1 MAISTNLI
9 KSFQLSA
16 LTTALALAGCG
27 GGGGNDTLPPPVK
40 TGTVSVTNPSTGTDS
55 TTTTNL
61 ASVKKVQ
68 LVSTSSDFYMNVGDS
83 VELTVYALNSNN
95 IGVASVP
102 VSVQITDPSVTGVFS
117 GISPNLV
124 TDDTGK
130 AVIKLD
136 IKSLTN
142 DQKNYLKQN
151 GLVVTT
157 TVGKVSTSKTLKG
170 TDVSTTTPTPT
181 VTVTNLLLISDSQNI
196 TLVKGTKINVTALA
210 VDKDNNIIP
219 NTTIDFNI
227 GNSVL
232 SGIFANSNLSVLT
245 NDRGEA
251 NLELELKSLSNE
263 QISYLLNT
271 GLTINS
277 TARTGSVASNTINLK
292 GVEQGSTTTKLD
304 VQKVNLTTPKPNFN
318 VQVGEKFTVTA
329 SVLNS
334 SNTGLGGVP
343 VQFKLDDPSA
353 TGVYAVSDT
362 SNVVTNASGE
372 ATIELEVKSEAAKAK
387 LLSQGINITA
397 TAKNTTGTTPV
408 PVTGSVKL
416 YGVDPTVDS
425 NIAKVARVGLST
437 TAANN
442 TFDLTVGN
450 TFTVT
455 ANVVDSGQGALANVP
470 VTFTLPGLDQ
480 TGIANLSGS
489 TVKTDSEGKATI
501 NLSISSLNATQRDYL
516 LKNGLQ
522 INASVP
528 NGTPVSPL
536 KLNTKQ
542 VSSETDINSISV
554 IADSDNILMAAGST
568 VKITAMALD
577 KNFGGLANQTLTVTI
592 PNPSATGVFNI
603 TGSTITTDSKG
614 EATLTL
620 QVKSTLTAA
629 QKQALANG
637 LIVNVTSANGKTG
650 QIKLTAKSVNDVVAN
665 SVTLTSNVN
674 NIPLT
679 VGSQFTVT
687 ATVNDAQNGVIANAP
702 VTFSLPS
709 LASYGVAS
717 LSASTISTNAQGQ
730 AIITLQVQSL
740 TDAQKQAL
748 LSGFTINATS
758 NGKQA
763 TPLTLKGVDPITR
776 FDVKAVKVTSPVTK
790 FNVQIGE
797 RFTVTASVL
806 NGNNT
811 GIGGTPVQFTLDD
824 PALTGIYSVSDTS
837 NIITNAK
844 GEASIELEVKSE
856 AAKQLLL
863 TKGVTIKATAKN
875 TQGTT
880 AIDVT
885 GATTVL
891 GVDPTVSNNVA
902 KVSKAL
908 LVSSVNPFE
917 LAVGNKISVTAVI
930 ADASNGKL
938 DGVPVSFVLPAL
950 DQTGIANLSGSTV
963 TTNSNGEAVINLEIK
978 SLTAT
983 QRSYLATNGLVVKA
997 TVPNGTT
1004 IAPLKISAKDVA
1016 TPATVE
1022 TVSVTADSNNIIMA
1036 AGSHVKVTAVAL
1048 DKNFGGLK
1056 GQVLTV
1062 NIPNPSLTGVYNLSG
1077 STITTDEKGEAV
1089 IDLEVKSPLTE
1100 AQKQALTSG
1109 LNITVT
1115 SQNGKR
1121 GDIKL
1126 AAKAV
1131 NEVSVSSVTLTG
1143 DNIPLIIGSQ
1153 VKVKATV
1160 LDAQRGVI
1168 KNAPVTFNLP
1178 DFATTGVA
1186 SLSSSTVLTDD
1197 KGEAIIVL
1205 EVKSLTDAQKQAL
1218 LNGFTINATSNGK
1231 AAPALTLKGV
1241 DTSIQRFDIKA
1252 VKVNSPISKFNVKTG
1267 ERFTVTAS
1275 VLNGNNTGIGG
1286 APVQF
1291 KLEDPSVTGVYAV
1304 SDTSNIITNA
1314 SGEATI
1320 ELEVKSEAAKA
1331 RLLSQGVKITATAKN
1346 TMGATATNV
1355 AGSLSVLGIDPTVS
1369 ANVAK
1374 ASKASLVSTIN
1385 PFDLTVGTTFSVSAA
1400 VTDSNG
1406 GKLSDVPVSFVLPD
1420 LESSGIANLSGST
1433 VNTDSN
1439 GQATINLKI
1448 ISLSAAQRAYLL
1460 NSGFVVKANVAN
1472 VASITPL
1479 KIAAKNTVVVDNTI
1493 ESIALTAD
1501 NNNNII
1507 MAAGS
1512 KVKITAVALNKS
1524 FGAIAGQQ
1532 LNVTI
1537 PNPVKTGVY
1546 NLSGST
1552 ITTDAKGE
1560 AVIELEVK
1568 STLTTAQKNELL
1580 KGLDV
1585 TVTAANGKQNV
1596 INLVAKAAN
1605 EVSVSSV
1612 DLTLFDAAGNP
1623 IPPSMSLT
1631 LGEQVQVRATVLD
1644 DQKGVIKNA
1653 PVTFYLPTFSASG
1666 VASLSPSTVLTD
1678 DKGEATITLQIKSLT
1693 DAQKKLL
1700 LAGYII
1706 NAASN
1711 GKTAPALTLK
1721 GVDTTSKLDVNKV
1734 NLTKS
1739 FNNFSYKVGER
1750 FTVTASALNTAN
1762 TGVGGAPVQFTLQD
1776 PSITGVYAVSDTSN
1790 VITNAS
1796 GEAILELEVK
1806 DPAKAR
1812 AWGKGVN
1819 ITASSINTVS
1829 GVAKVVTSPVLTVQG
1844 MEPVTNVNIAKVAQA
1859 NLTTSAVNNT
1869 FDLTVGNTFTLTANV
1884 SDANN
1889 GKLAGVPVTFNLPG
1903 LEQTGIANLSGSTV
1917 TSDATGKATIS
1928 LEITS
1933 LSATQR
1939 EYLLKNGFTVN
1950 ATVPNGTAITPLK
1963 LNAKQVVAPDTLVNS
1978 VSVIADSNN
1987 ILMAAGSKVQLNA
2000 IALDKTFGGLANQ
2013 TLNISLP
2020 NPATTGIYNLG
2031 NSTVTTDA
2039 KGEAIIDVG
2048 IKAALTAAQRAALQS
2063 GITVTVTSANGKQGI
2078 VTLFGKAVNE
2088 AAVSSVDLSA
2098 NVTAIALT
2106 VGSQFKV
2113 TATVLDAQKGVVS
2126 NAPVTFNLPS
2136 RAASGVASLSPSTV
2150 VTDSQGRAVI
2160 TLEVESLT
2168 DAQKQALL
2176 NGFTVNATSNGKAAP
2191 ALTLKG
2197 VDTSIQRFDIKAV
2210 KVNSPISKFNVKT
2223 GERFTVTAS
2232 VLNGNNTG
2240 IGGAPVQFKLEDPSV
2255 TGVYA
2260 VSDTSNIITNASGEA
2275 TIELEV
2281 KSEAAKARLLSQ
2293 GISITAIAK
2302 NTMGTTPVD
2311 VSGSI
2316 KVLGVDPTVSAN
2328 TTKVAQA
2335 TLSSTTPSN
2344 SFDLTVGNSF
2354 SVTANIAD
2362 ATQGALSGVPV
2373 TFSLPGLEQTGVAN
2387 LSGSTVTTDA
2397 QGKATIN
2404 LEIASLTLDQR
2415 NYLLA
2420 NGLVVNATVPN
2431 GTKINPLK
2439 LTAKQVTSVDTLVK
2453 SVSMTADSDSILMA
2467 AGSKVKVTAVALDK
2481 NFGGIANTNLTFSL
2495 PDPATTGLYNITGST
2510 VKTDAKGESVIEL
2523 EIKSTLT
2530 EAQKAALL
2538 SGIKIQAVSAN
2549 GAIGQAT
2556 VIGKQVNEALV
2567 SKLTL
2572 ASNVSAIALTT
2583 GTQFTITATA
2593 LDGQNGALANVPVTF
2608 NLPSVTQYGV
2618 VSLSPST
2625 ITTNAQ
2631 GQATIT
2637 LQVQSLTDAQK
2648 QALLNGF
2655 TINATSNGK
2664 AAPALTLKGV
2674 DTSVKRLDV
2683 KSVKLTSP
2691 VNPFNIKIG
2700 ERFTVTAS
2708 VLNGNNTG
2716 IGGAPVEFNLLTNPS
2731 VSGVYAVS
2739 DTSNITT
2746 NASGEATIELE
2757 VKSTA
2762 AKDYLIQNGISI
2774 QAVSKNTMNTTPT
2787 DVKGNITLKG
2797 IDPSAVPVEA
2807 NIALVKQGALS
2818 SSLSNNIFD
2827 LTVGTTF
2834 DITATVADANQGPLS
2849 KVPVTFSLP
2858 GLESTGIAN
2867 LSGSTVTTDTQ
2878 GKAVI
2883 KLRIDALS
2891 AGQRNYLLTNG
2902 LVVNAT
2908 VPNGTKINP
2917 IKLSA
2922 RDAGIDSVVTSI
2934 AVTADR
2940 DDILMMA
2947 GSKVHVT
2954 ASALNGNFGGVP
2966 ASDLTFS
2973 IPDPALTNVFNITG
2987 TTVKTD
2993 EKGEAS
2999 IDLEVKNLLTASQKA
3014 YLQNGLKVKVT
3025 APSGATGE
3033 ITLKAKAVNE
3043 VSIDK
3048 VVLEN
3053 FPNTPVVLSQG
3064 NEFIV
3069 MAHTV
3074 DAQNGAVTNAPVTF
3088 NLPDPTT
3095 TGIVSLSPSTVLTS
3109 EVAAPV
3115 EPMIGERAV
3124 IIPKGTAYIRLRVID
3139 PAKAEKLI
3147 ASGYMVKAAS
3157 NGNVTQTLNVPL
3169 TKTPSQPTVN
3179 DIAKVNLVTD
3189 VNTLTTNNGDTINV
3203 TAQVRD
3209 AKNFSLAN
3217 MPVSFTL
3224 LDAAAATG
3232 ITNTTP
3238 LQATTNANGE
3248 AVLTLKVGALTPDQ
3262 KYYLQTSGLS
3272 FKASAGA
3279 ITSSTVTLRT
3289 QEAITANSVNSL
3301 LLTSD
3306 SAIQL
3311 AIGSKVKV
3319 TALAIDKNGAVVPNA
3334 QVSFKVP
3341 TDSGL
3346 VNNTGAVV
3354 NTNANGEA
3362 TIEVEI
3368 KDLAKATTALQNGLV
3383 VTAQSGVSV
3392 GTTTVRGAT
3401 SNANTQAYKLFVSPS
3416 KTILRTAT
3424 DTSTLGI
3431 KVTDTNGGIKA
3442 GVPVQLQ
3449 ILEGINKGITFNK
3462 ASNLVTDA
3470 NGFVQVDLVQ
3480 SDIGLVSKLDH
3491 SAKVRVIVNDGV
3503 YQQTEQTIDFTVTGT
3518 SIKDGF
3524 ISKSVITDSLTDTIT
3539 VSGVAVDGNGR
3550 PIANQSIQLLKDG
3563 AALTVPMVNTDSN
3576 GKFTFTVNSQQL
3588 GAATDSTFDLQ
3599 ARITNA
3605 NATLTSQPFSLG
3617 TLTKVTA
3624 TNLSLKV
3631 SQNNQTAIN
3640 NEIKVETPT
3649 TVTVDLPST
3658 VADGTIIYL
3667 TTNKGTLGTNGE
3679 TRVLVAAQNGQA
3691 VFNNI
3696 QSKSPGVATL
3706 TVEYNGAKQLEQ
3718 DITYITDKVA
3728 KLLVQVTN
3736 TTVSV
3741 NGETKIIASVR
3752 DINDAPV
3759 KNALVEFSTVE
3770 DASGGKLSSGTALT
3784 DASGNAVVSYFA
3796 GKNATPVNGVKI
3808 STAVKSVKL
3817 GNSYLP
3823 VTGVQPQTT
3832 TFTVQNF
3839 SAWIGFAFADKVAPT
3854 TDNIY
3859 YIRAGSIFINNSIGQ
3874 PAVNQEVSI
3883 SVVPKTYGVGMWKF
3897 IPKVAGI
3904 PAVTDKDGV
3913 VTVPAV
3919 PEVPAKWI
3927 RQSFMGGSTINGF
3940 FSCLSEDFNGNATL
3954 DRSED
3959 LNGNGQL
3966 DAGEDLNNN
3975 GKIDFAIAED
3985 YNGDG
3990 LLTPINP
3997 ITVLAPN
4004 GTQILSTQ
4012 TVKTDATG
4020 KLDFSIRYAKEY
4032 AQWLTATVRVT
4043 TKVDGSEFSQE
4054 RDISLPVLDDD
4065 VITEDNKGIRPN
4077 TLSPFG
4083 TLVSSTM
4090 LPYCSFSAN
4099 N

>member
-157 TVGKVSTSKTLKG
+157 TVGTVSTSKTLKG
-170 TDVSTTTPTPT
+170 TDVNTTTPTPT
-181 VTVTNLLLISDSQNI
+181 VTVSNLLLISDSQNI
-196 TLVKGTKINVTALA
+196 ALVKGTKVNVTALA

-304 VQKVNLTTPKPNFN
+304 VQKVNLTTPKANFN

-343 VQFKLDDPSA
+343 VQFKLDDPST

-408 PVTGSVKL
+408 DVTNKL
-416 YGVDPTVDS
+416 NILGKDPAFNE
-425 NIAKVARVGLST
+425 NITKVSKVGLSSSLT
-437 TAANN
+437 NN
-442 TFDLTVGN
+442 EFDLTVGN

-455 ANVVDSGQGALANVP
+455 ANVLDASQGALANVP

-489 TVKTDSEGKATI
+489 TVTTDAQGKATI
-501 NLSISSLNATQRDYL
+501 NLSLTSLNATQRSYL
-516 LKNGLQ
+516 MSNGLTV
-522 INASVP
+522 NASVA
-528 NGTPVSPL
+528 NGTSVAPIKLSAKQSSTLPVTVES
-536 KLNTKQ
+536 
-542 VSSETDINSISV
+542 VSV
-554 IADSDNILMAAGST
+554 VADSDNILMTAGST
-568 VKITAMALD
+568 VKVTAIALD
-577 KNFGGLANQTLTVTI
+577 KNFGGLANQTLTVKI
-592 PNPSATGVFNI
+592 PDPSATGVYNI

-620 QVKSTLTAA
+620 QVKSTLNAA

-650 QIKLTAKSVNDVVAN
+650 QIKLTAKAVNDVVAN

-717 LSASTISTNAQGQ
+717 LSASTVSTNAQGQ
-730 AIITLQVQSL
+730 AVITLQVQSL

-748 LSGFTINATS
+748 LGGFTINATS

-875 TQGTT
+875 TQGNT

-930 ADASNGKL
+930 ADVSNGKL

-1016 TPATVE
+1016 TPVTVE

-1077 STITTDEKGEAV
+1077 STIITDEKGEAV

-1218 LNGFTINATSNGK
+1218 LNGFI
-1231 AAPALTLKGV
+1231 
-1241 DTSIQRFDIKA
+1241 
-1252 VKVNSPISKFNVKTG
+1252 
-1267 ERFTVTAS
+1267 
-1275 VLNGNNTGIGG
+1275 
-1286 APVQF
+1286 
-1291 KLEDPSVTGVYAV
+1291 
-1304 SDTSNIITNA
+1304 
-1314 SGEATI
+1314 
-1320 ELEVKSEAAKA
+1320 
-1331 RLLSQGVKITATAKN
+1331 
-1346 TMGATATNV
+1346 
-1355 AGSLSVLGIDPTVS
+1355 
-1369 ANVAK
+1369 
-1374 ASKASLVSTIN
+1374 
-1385 PFDLTVGTTFSVSAA
+1385 
-1400 VTDSNG
+1400 
-1406 GKLSDVPVSFVLPD
+1406 
-1420 LESSGIANLSGST
+1420 
-1433 VNTDSN
+1433 
-1439 GQATINLKI
+1439 
-1448 ISLSAAQRAYLL
+1448 
-1460 NSGFVVKANVAN
+1460 
-1472 VASITPL
+1472 
-1479 KIAAKNTVVVDNTI
+1479 
-1493 ESIALTAD
+1493 
-1501 NNNNII
+1501 
-1507 MAAGS
+1507 
-1512 KVKITAVALNKS
+1512 
-1524 FGAIAGQQ
+1524 
-1532 LNVTI
+1532 
-1537 PNPVKTGVY
+1537 
-1546 NLSGST
+1546 
-1552 ITTDAKGE
+1552 
-1560 AVIELEVK
+1560 
-1568 STLTTAQKNELL
+1568 
-1580 KGLDV
+1580 
-1585 TVTAANGKQNV
+1585 
-1596 INLVAKAAN
+1596 
-1605 EVSVSSV
+1605 
-1612 DLTLFDAAGNP
+1612 
-1623 IPPSMSLT
+1623 
-1631 LGEQVQVRATVLD
+1631 
-1644 DQKGVIKNA
+1644 
-1653 PVTFYLPTFSASG
+1653 
-1666 VASLSPSTVLTD
+1666 
-1678 DKGEATITLQIKSLT
+1678 
-1693 DAQKKLL
+1693 
-1700 LAGYII
+1700 
-1706 NAASN
+1706 
-1711 GKTAPALTLK
+1711 
-1721 GVDTTSKLDVNKV
+1721 
-1734 NLTKS
+1734 
-1739 FNNFSYKVGER
+1739 
-1750 FTVTASALNTAN
+1750 
-1762 TGVGGAPVQFTLQD
+1762 
-1776 PSITGVYAVSDTSN
+1776 
-1790 VITNAS
+1790 
-1796 GEAILELEVK
+1796 
-1806 DPAKAR
+1806 
-1812 AWGKGVN
+1812 
-1819 ITASSINTVS
+1819 
-1829 GVAKVVTSPVLTVQG
+1829 
-1844 MEPVTNVNIAKVAQA
+1844 
-1859 NLTTSAVNNT
+1859 
-1869 FDLTVGNTFTLTANV
+1869 
-1884 SDANN
+1884 
-1889 GKLAGVPVTFNLPG
+1889 
-1903 LEQTGIANLSGSTV
+1903 
-1917 TSDATGKATIS
+1917 
-1928 LEITS
+1928 
-1933 LSATQR
+1933 
-1939 EYLLKNGFTVN
+1939 
-1950 ATVPNGTAITPLK
+1950 
-1963 LNAKQVVAPDTLVNS
+1963 
-1978 VSVIADSNN
+1978 
-1987 ILMAAGSKVQLNA
+1987 
-2000 IALDKTFGGLANQ
+2000 
-2013 TLNISLP
+2013 
-2020 NPATTGIYNLG
+2020 
-2031 NSTVTTDA
+2031 
-2039 KGEAIIDVG
+2039 
-2048 IKAALTAAQRAALQS
+2048 
-2063 GITVTVTSANGKQGI
+2063 
-2078 VTLFGKAVNE
+2078 
-2088 AAVSSVDLSA
+2088 
-2098 NVTAIALT
+2098 
-2106 VGSQFKV
+2106 
-2113 TATVLDAQKGVVS
+2113 
-2126 NAPVTFNLPS
+2126 
-2136 RAASGVASLSPSTV
+2136 
-2150 VTDSQGRAVI
+2150 
-2160 TLEVESLT
+2160 
-2168 DAQKQALL
+2168 
-2176 NGFTVNATSNGKAAP
+2176 
-2191 ALTLKG
+2191 
-2197 VDTSIQRFDIKAV
+2197 
-2210 KVNSPISKFNVKT
+2210 
-2223 GERFTVTAS
+2223 
-2232 VLNGNNTG
+2232 
-2240 IGGAPVQFKLEDPSV
+2240 
-2255 TGVYA
+2255 
-2260 VSDTSNIITNASGEA
+2260 
-2275 TIELEV
+2275 
-2281 KSEAAKARLLSQ
+2281 
-2293 GISITAIAK
+2293 
-2302 NTMGTTPVD
+2302 
-2311 VSGSI
+2311 
-2316 KVLGVDPTVSAN
+2316 
-2328 TTKVAQA
+2328 
-2335 TLSSTTPSN
+2335 
-2344 SFDLTVGNSF
+2344 
-2354 SVTANIAD
+2354 
-2362 ATQGALSGVPV
+2362 
-2373 TFSLPGLEQTGVAN
+2373 
-2387 LSGSTVTTDA
+2387 
-2397 QGKATIN
+2397 
-2404 LEIASLTLDQR
+2404 
-2415 NYLLA
+2415 
-2420 NGLVVNATVPN
+2420 
-2431 GTKINPLK
+2431 
-2439 LTAKQVTSVDTLVK
+2439 
-2453 SVSMTADSDSILMA
+2453 
-2467 AGSKVKVTAVALDK
+2467 
-2481 NFGGIANTNLTFSL
+2481 
-2495 PDPATTGLYNITGST
+2495 
-2510 VKTDAKGESVIEL
+2510 
-2523 EIKSTLT
+2523 
-2530 EAQKAALL
+2530 
-2538 SGIKIQAVSAN
+2538 
-2549 GAIGQAT
+2549 
-2556 VIGKQVNEALV
+2556 
-2567 SKLTL
+2567 
-2572 ASNVSAIALTT
+2572 
-2583 GTQFTITATA
+2583 
-2593 LDGQNGALANVPVTF
+2593 
-2608 NLPSVTQYGV
+2608 
-2618 VSLSPST
+2618 
-2625 ITTNAQ
+2625 
-2631 GQATIT
+2631 
-2637 LQVQSLTDAQK
+2637 
-2648 QALLNGF
+2648 
-2655 TINATSNGK
+2655 INATSNGK

-2807 NIALVKQGALS
+2807 NIVLVKQGALS

-2883 KLRIDALS
+2883 KLRIDSLS
-2891 AGQRNYLLTNG
+2891 KTQRNYLLTNG

-2922 RDAGIDSVVTSI
+2922 RDAGIDSVITSI

-3272 FKASAGA
+3272 FKATAGA

-3289 QEAITANSVNSL
+3289 QEAITANSVNTL

-3392 GTTTVRGAT
+3392 GTTTVRSAT
-3401 SNANTQAYKLFVSPS
+3401 SNANTEAYKLFVSPS
-3416 KTILRTAT
+3416 KTTLRTAT

-3449 ILEGINKGITFNK
+3449 ILEGINKGITFSK

-3470 NGFVQVDLVQ
+3470 NGFIQVDLVQ

-3539 VSGVAVDGNGR
+3539 VSGVAADGNGR

-3563 AALTVPMVNTDSN
+3563 AALTVPMVNTDAN

-3588 GAATDSTFDLQ
+3588 GTATDSTFDLQ

-3649 TVTVDLPST
+3649 TITVDLPST

-3679 TRVLVAAQNGQA
+3679 TRVSVAAQNGQA

-3741 NGETKIIASVR
+3741 NGETKVIASVR

-3966 DAGEDLNNN
+3966 DAGEDLNGNGKLDIDFSEDSNGNGQLDAGEDLNNN

-4032 AQWLTATVRVT
+4032 SQWLTATIRVT

-4090 LPYCSFSAN
+4090 LPYCSFSPSN
-4099 N
+4099 

>member
-40 TGTVSVTNPSTGTDS
+40 TGTVSVTDPITDPDS

-68 LVSTSSDFYMNVGDS
+68 LVSTSSDFYMNIGDS

-102 VSVQITDPSVTGVFS
+102 VSVQITDPSLTGVYS
-117 GISPNLV
+117 GIGPKLV

-136 IKSLTN
+136 IKTLTN

-170 TDVSTTTPTPT
+170 TDVNTTTPTPT
-181 VTVTNLLLISDSQNI
+181 VTVSNLLLISDSQNI
-196 TLVKGTKINVTALA
+196 ALVKGTKINVTALA

-251 NLELELKSLSNE
+251 NLELELKSLSAE

-329 SVLNS
+329 SVLNN

-343 VQFKLDDPSA
+343 VQFKLDDPST

-397 TAKNTTGTTPV
+397 TAKNTTGTTSV

-536 KLNTKQ
+536 KLNAKQ

-568 VKITAMALD
+568 VKVTAMALD
-577 KNFGGLANQTLTVTI
+577 KNFGGLANQTLTVKI
-592 PNPSATGVFNI
+592 PDPSATGVYNI

-629 QKQALANG
+629 QKQALTNG
-637 LIVNVTSANGKTG
+637 LTVNVTSANGKTG
-650 QIKLTAKSVNDVVAN
+650 QIKLTAKSINDVVAN

-763 TPLTLKGVDPITR
+763 TSLTLEGVDPITR

-1089 IDLEVKSPLTE
+1089 IDLEVKSPLTD

-1115 SQNGKR
+1115 SQNGKQ

-1126 AAKAV
+1126 AAKAA
-1131 NEVSVSSVTLTG
+1131 NEVSVSSVTLTS
-1143 DNIPLIIGSQ
+1143 DNIPLVIGSQ

-1218 LNGFTINATSNGK
+1218 LNGFT
-1231 AAPALTLKGV
+1231 V
-1241 DTSIQRFDIKA
+1241 
-1252 VKVNSPISKFNVKTG
+1252 
-1267 ERFTVTAS
+1267 
-1275 VLNGNNTGIGG
+1275 
-1286 APVQF
+1286 
-1291 KLEDPSVTGVYAV
+1291 
-1304 SDTSNIITNA
+1304 
-1314 SGEATI
+1314 
-1320 ELEVKSEAAKA
+1320 
-1331 RLLSQGVKITATAKN
+1331 
-1346 TMGATATNV
+1346 
-1355 AGSLSVLGIDPTVS
+1355 
-1369 ANVAK
+1369 
-1374 ASKASLVSTIN
+1374 
-1385 PFDLTVGTTFSVSAA
+1385 
-1400 VTDSNG
+1400 
-1406 GKLSDVPVSFVLPD
+1406 
-1420 LESSGIANLSGST
+1420 
-1433 VNTDSN
+1433 
-1439 GQATINLKI
+1439 
-1448 ISLSAAQRAYLL
+1448 
-1460 NSGFVVKANVAN
+1460 
-1472 VASITPL
+1472 
-1479 KIAAKNTVVVDNTI
+1479 
-1493 ESIALTAD
+1493 
-1501 NNNNII
+1501 
-1507 MAAGS
+1507 
-1512 KVKITAVALNKS
+1512 
-1524 FGAIAGQQ
+1524 
-1532 LNVTI
+1532 
-1537 PNPVKTGVY
+1537 
-1546 NLSGST
+1546 
-1552 ITTDAKGE
+1552 
-1560 AVIELEVK
+1560 
-1568 STLTTAQKNELL
+1568 
-1580 KGLDV
+1580 
-1585 TVTAANGKQNV
+1585 
-1596 INLVAKAAN
+1596 
-1605 EVSVSSV
+1605 
-1612 DLTLFDAAGNP
+1612 
-1623 IPPSMSLT
+1623 
-1631 LGEQVQVRATVLD
+1631 
-1644 DQKGVIKNA
+1644 
-1653 PVTFYLPTFSASG
+1653 
-1666 VASLSPSTVLTD
+1666 
-1678 DKGEATITLQIKSLT
+1678 
-1693 DAQKKLL
+1693 
-1700 LAGYII
+1700 
-1706 NAASN
+1706 
-1711 GKTAPALTLK
+1711 
-1721 GVDTTSKLDVNKV
+1721 
-1734 NLTKS
+1734 
-1739 FNNFSYKVGER
+1739 
-1750 FTVTASALNTAN
+1750 
-1762 TGVGGAPVQFTLQD
+1762 
-1776 PSITGVYAVSDTSN
+1776 
-1790 VITNAS
+1790 
-1796 GEAILELEVK
+1796 
-1806 DPAKAR
+1806 
-1812 AWGKGVN
+1812 
-1819 ITASSINTVS
+1819 
-1829 GVAKVVTSPVLTVQG
+1829 
-1844 MEPVTNVNIAKVAQA
+1844 
-1859 NLTTSAVNNT
+1859 
-1869 FDLTVGNTFTLTANV
+1869 
-1884 SDANN
+1884 
-1889 GKLAGVPVTFNLPG
+1889 
-1903 LEQTGIANLSGSTV
+1903 
-1917 TSDATGKATIS
+1917 
-1928 LEITS
+1928 
-1933 LSATQR
+1933 
-1939 EYLLKNGFTVN
+1939 
-1950 ATVPNGTAITPLK
+1950 
-1963 LNAKQVVAPDTLVNS
+1963 
-1978 VSVIADSNN
+1978 
-1987 ILMAAGSKVQLNA
+1987 
-2000 IALDKTFGGLANQ
+2000 
-2013 TLNISLP
+2013 
-2020 NPATTGIYNLG
+2020 
-2031 NSTVTTDA
+2031 
-2039 KGEAIIDVG
+2039 
-2048 IKAALTAAQRAALQS
+2048 
-2063 GITVTVTSANGKQGI
+2063 
-2078 VTLFGKAVNE
+2078 
-2088 AAVSSVDLSA
+2088 
-2098 NVTAIALT
+2098 
-2106 VGSQFKV
+2106 
-2113 TATVLDAQKGVVS
+2113 
-2126 NAPVTFNLPS
+2126 
-2136 RAASGVASLSPSTV
+2136 
-2150 VTDSQGRAVI
+2150 
-2160 TLEVESLT
+2160 
-2168 DAQKQALL
+2168 
-2176 NGFTVNATSNGKAAP
+2176 
-2191 ALTLKG
+2191 
-2197 VDTSIQRFDIKAV
+2197 
-2210 KVNSPISKFNVKT
+2210 
-2223 GERFTVTAS
+2223 
-2232 VLNGNNTG
+2232 
-2240 IGGAPVQFKLEDPSV
+2240 
-2255 TGVYA
+2255 
-2260 VSDTSNIITNASGEA
+2260 
-2275 TIELEV
+2275 
-2281 KSEAAKARLLSQ
+2281 
-2293 GISITAIAK
+2293 
-2302 NTMGTTPVD
+2302 
-2311 VSGSI
+2311 
-2316 KVLGVDPTVSAN
+2316 
-2328 TTKVAQA
+2328 
-2335 TLSSTTPSN
+2335 
-2344 SFDLTVGNSF
+2344 
-2354 SVTANIAD
+2354 
-2362 ATQGALSGVPV
+2362 
-2373 TFSLPGLEQTGVAN
+2373 
-2387 LSGSTVTTDA
+2387 
-2397 QGKATIN
+2397 
-2404 LEIASLTLDQR
+2404 
-2415 NYLLA
+2415 
-2420 NGLVVNATVPN
+2420 
-2431 GTKINPLK
+2431 
-2439 LTAKQVTSVDTLVK
+2439 
-2453 SVSMTADSDSILMA
+2453 
-2467 AGSKVKVTAVALDK
+2467 
-2481 NFGGIANTNLTFSL
+2481 
-2495 PDPATTGLYNITGST
+2495 
-2510 VKTDAKGESVIEL
+2510 
-2523 EIKSTLT
+2523 
-2530 EAQKAALL
+2530 
-2538 SGIKIQAVSAN
+2538 
-2549 GAIGQAT
+2549 
-2556 VIGKQVNEALV
+2556 
-2567 SKLTL
+2567 
-2572 ASNVSAIALTT
+2572 
-2583 GTQFTITATA
+2583 
-2593 LDGQNGALANVPVTF
+2593 
-2608 NLPSVTQYGV
+2608 
-2618 VSLSPST
+2618 
-2625 ITTNAQ
+2625 
-2631 GQATIT
+2631 
-2637 LQVQSLTDAQK
+2637 
-2648 QALLNGF
+2648 
-2655 TINATSNGK
+2655 NATSNGK

-2787 DVKGNITLKG
+2787 DVKGNIILKG

-2883 KLRIDALS
+2883 KLRIDSLS
-2891 AGQRNYLLTNG
+2891 KTQRDYLLTNG

-2917 IKLSA
+2917 IKLSG

-3025 APSGATGE
+3025 APSGVTGE

-3147 ASGYMVKAAS
+3147 ASGYMVKAVS

-3169 TKTPSQPTVN
+3169 TKTAAQPTVN

-3217 MPVSFTL
+3217 MPVDFTL

-3272 FKASAGA
+3272 FKATAGA
-3279 ITSSTVTLRT
+3279 ITSSTVTLKT
-3289 QEAITANSVNSL
+3289 QEAITANSVNTL

-3311 AIGSKVKV
+3311 AVGSKVKV

-3362 TIEVEI
+3362 IIELEV
-3368 KDLAKATTALQNGLV
+3368 KSLTDAQKTLLQNGVV

-3392 GTTTVRGAT
+3392 GTTTIRGAT
-3401 SNANTQAYKLFVSPS
+3401 SNANNDAYKFFITQS
-3416 KTILRTAT
+3416 KDVMNTAS
-3424 DTSTLGI
+3424 D
-3431 KVTDTNGGIKA
+3431 KVTVSVRVTDINGGIKA
-3442 GVPVQLQ
+3442 NVPVYLQL
-3449 ILEGINKGITFNK
+3449 LDNGSDYGLSFSTP
-3462 ASNLVTDA
+3462 SMLTTDA
-3470 NGFVQVDLVQ
+3470 NGIATFNVVQ
-3480 SDIGLVSKLDH
+3480 SDIGLVARLDH
-3491 SAKVRVIVNDGV
+3491 HVKFKAIVNDGV
-3503 YQQTEQTIDFTVTGT
+3503 YKAVEQTIEMQVQGT
-3518 SIKDGF
+3518 RIENVNLSR
-3524 ISKSVITDSLTDTIT
+3524 TQLLATDTFNIT
-3539 VSGVAVDGNGR
+3539 KGTLVDGNGKA
-3550 PIANQSIQLLKDG
+3550 IANTRVEL
-3563 AALTVPMVNTDSN
+3563 VNN
-3576 GKFTFTVNSQQL
+3576 G
-3588 GAATDSTFDLQ
+3588 STG
-3599 ARITNA
+3599 
-3605 NATLTSQPFSLG
+3605 SLG
-3617 TLTKVTA
+3617 IVT
-3624 TNLSLKV
+3624 
-3631 SQNNQTAIN
+3631 
-3640 NEIKVETPT
+3640 T
-3649 TVTVDLPST
+3649 TD
-3658 VADGTIIYL
+3658 
-3667 TTNKGTLGTNGE
+3667 
-3679 TRVLVAAQNGQA
+3679 AQGNFA
-3691 VFNNI
+3691 FNNI
-3696 QSKSPGVATL
+3696 AISKFAALPDGTVNIAAKVGTGDTIQLIDSIATLNIIAANNTSIAYQGSAQDLRINQVTPITINTPTVVNGSTIAVSTTRGTLALNNTIGDVSRVLATVQNGKAVVYIHSTSPGEAKIAVQSTDPATGQVTTL
-3706 TVEYNGAKQLEQ
+3706 VEDTANFVSISPAKLALQVEKIIVPTNGASRV
-3718 DITYITDKVA
+3718 IAKVLDA
-3728 KLLVQVTN
+3728 
-3736 TTVSV
+3736 
-3741 NGETKIIASVR
+3741 
-3752 DINDAPV
+3752 NDAPV
-3759 KNALVEFSTVE
+3759 KNAIVAFSILN
-3770 DASGGKLSSGTALT
+3770 DPSSGTLTGATAIT
-3784 DASGNAVVSYFA
+3784 DASGQAIITYNAGSVPSPVNAVNIQAKVTSLNIYDSQ
-3796 GKNATPVNGVKI
+3796 GVATETPLNTPLI
-3808 STAVKSVKL
+3808 ETKSL
-3817 GNSYLP
+3817 
-3823 VTGVQPQTT
+3823 
-3832 TFTVQNF
+3832 TVQTF
-3839 SAWIGFAFADKVAPT
+3839 SSSIGVSFADKIG
-3854 TDNIY
+3854 TDTREVY
-3859 YIRAGSIFINNSIGQ
+3859 YLRNGSIYVTNSVGQ
-3874 PAVNQEVSI
+3874 PATNSPVSI
-3883 SVVPKTYGVGMWKF
+3883 SV
-3897 IPKVAGI
+3897 IPKDYFKGFYQIVDQSKVSLTLNVDNVWQIFHNIDGKDMYKLDPAVI
-3904 PAVTDKDGV
+3904 PAKSDIADYQDYQLHTKAYSCQNED
-3913 VTVPAV
+3913 
-3919 PEVPAKWI
+3919 
-3927 RQSFMGGSTINGF
+3927 INLNNFLDAG
-3940 FSCLSEDFNGNATL
+3940 EDI
-3954 DRSED
+3954 
-3959 LNGNGQL
+3959 NGNGQL
-3966 DAGEDLNNN
+3966 D
-3975 GKIDFAIAED
+3975 
-3985 YNGDG
+3985 
-3990 LLTPINP
+3990 PINP
-3997 ITVLAPN
+3997 VAVLDANGNKLEPN
-4004 GTQILSTQ
+4004 Q
-4012 TVKTDATG
+4012 TLMTDSTG
-4020 KLDFSIRYAKEY
+4020 KLDFTIRYPKEY
-4032 AQWLTATVRVT
+4032 AEWFTANVRVS
-4043 TKVDGSEFSQE
+4043 TKVDGTESVQSRGLTF
-4054 RDISLPVLDDD
+4054 PVLNDD
-4065 VITEDNKGIRPN
+4065 VSIPNFLRPN
-4077 TLSPFG
+4077 WYSPFG
-4083 TLVSSTM
+4083 TYSCLSSK
-4090 LPYCSFSAN
+4090 
-4099 N
+4099 

>member
-157 TVGKVSTSKTLKG
+157 TVGTVSTSKTLKG
-170 TDVSTTTPTPT
+170 TDVNTTTPTPT
-181 VTVTNLLLISDSQNI
+181 VTVSNLLLISDSQNI
-196 TLVKGTKINVTALA
+196 ALVKGTKVNVTALA

-292 GVEQGSTTTKLD
+292 GAEQGTTTTKLD

-372 ATIELEVKSEAAKAK
+372 ATIELEVKSEASKAK
-387 LLSQGINITA
+387 LLSQGINIIA
-397 TAKNTTGTTPV
+397 TAKNTTGTNPV
-408 PVTGSVKL
+408 PVTGNIKL

-568 VKITAMALD
+568 VKVTAMALD
-577 KNFGGLANQTLTVTI
+577 KNFGGLGNQTLTVKI
-592 PNPSATGVFNI
+592 PDPSTTGVYNI
-603 TGSTITTDSKG
+603 TGSTITTDTKG

-620 QVKSTLTAA
+620 QVKSTLTTA

-637 LIVNVTSANGKTG
+637 LVVNVTSANGKTG

-1089 IDLEVKSPLTE
+1089 IDLKVKSPLTE

-1252 VKVNSPISKFNVKTG
+1252 VKVTSPISKFNVKNG
-1267 ERFTVTAS
+1267 ERFT
-1275 VLNGNNTGIGG
+1275 
-1286 APVQF
+1286 
-1291 KLEDPSVTGVYAV
+1291 
-1304 SDTSNIITNA
+1304 
-1314 SGEATI
+1314 
-1320 ELEVKSEAAKA
+1320 
-1331 RLLSQGVKITATAKN
+1331 
-1346 TMGATATNV
+1346 M
-1355 AGSLSVLGIDPTVS
+1355 
-1369 ANVAK
+1369 
-1374 ASKASLVSTIN
+1374 
-1385 PFDLTVGTTFSVSAA
+1385 
-1400 VTDSNG
+1400 
-1406 GKLSDVPVSFVLPD
+1406 
-1420 LESSGIANLSGST
+1420 
-1433 VNTDSN
+1433 
-1439 GQATINLKI
+1439 
-1448 ISLSAAQRAYLL
+1448 
-1460 NSGFVVKANVAN
+1460 
-1472 VASITPL
+1472 
-1479 KIAAKNTVVVDNTI
+1479 
-1493 ESIALTAD
+1493 
-1501 NNNNII
+1501 
-1507 MAAGS
+1507 
-1512 KVKITAVALNKS
+1512 
-1524 FGAIAGQQ
+1524 
-1532 LNVTI
+1532 
-1537 PNPVKTGVY
+1537 
-1546 NLSGST
+1546 
-1552 ITTDAKGE
+1552 
-1560 AVIELEVK
+1560 
-1568 STLTTAQKNELL
+1568 
-1580 KGLDV
+1580 
-1585 TVTAANGKQNV
+1585 
-1596 INLVAKAAN
+1596 
-1605 EVSVSSV
+1605 
-1612 DLTLFDAAGNP
+1612 
-1623 IPPSMSLT
+1623 
-1631 LGEQVQVRATVLD
+1631 
-1644 DQKGVIKNA
+1644 
-1653 PVTFYLPTFSASG
+1653 
-1666 VASLSPSTVLTD
+1666 
-1678 DKGEATITLQIKSLT
+1678 
-1693 DAQKKLL
+1693 
-1700 LAGYII
+1700 
-1706 NAASN
+1706 
-1711 GKTAPALTLK
+1711 
-1721 GVDTTSKLDVNKV
+1721 
-1734 NLTKS
+1734 
-1739 FNNFSYKVGER
+1739 
-1750 FTVTASALNTAN
+1750 
-1762 TGVGGAPVQFTLQD
+1762 
-1776 PSITGVYAVSDTSN
+1776 
-1790 VITNAS
+1790 
-1796 GEAILELEVK
+1796 
-1806 DPAKAR
+1806 
-1812 AWGKGVN
+1812 
-1819 ITASSINTVS
+1819 
-1829 GVAKVVTSPVLTVQG
+1829 
-1844 MEPVTNVNIAKVAQA
+1844 
-1859 NLTTSAVNNT
+1859 
-1869 FDLTVGNTFTLTANV
+1869 
-1884 SDANN
+1884 
-1889 GKLAGVPVTFNLPG
+1889 
-1903 LEQTGIANLSGSTV
+1903 
-1917 TSDATGKATIS
+1917 
-1928 LEITS
+1928 
-1933 LSATQR
+1933 
-1939 EYLLKNGFTVN
+1939 
-1950 ATVPNGTAITPLK
+1950 
-1963 LNAKQVVAPDTLVNS
+1963 
-1978 VSVIADSNN
+1978 
-1987 ILMAAGSKVQLNA
+1987 
-2000 IALDKTFGGLANQ
+2000 
-2013 TLNISLP
+2013 
-2020 NPATTGIYNLG
+2020 
-2031 NSTVTTDA
+2031 
-2039 KGEAIIDVG
+2039 
-2048 IKAALTAAQRAALQS
+2048 
-2063 GITVTVTSANGKQGI
+2063 
-2078 VTLFGKAVNE
+2078 
-2088 AAVSSVDLSA
+2088 
-2098 NVTAIALT
+2098 
-2106 VGSQFKV
+2106 
-2113 TATVLDAQKGVVS
+2113 
-2126 NAPVTFNLPS
+2126 
-2136 RAASGVASLSPSTV
+2136 
-2150 VTDSQGRAVI
+2150 
-2160 TLEVESLT
+2160 
-2168 DAQKQALL
+2168 
-2176 NGFTVNATSNGKAAP
+2176 
-2191 ALTLKG
+2191 
-2197 VDTSIQRFDIKAV
+2197 
-2210 KVNSPISKFNVKT
+2210 
-2223 GERFTVTAS
+2223 TAS

-2316 KVLGVDPTVSAN
+2316 KVFGVDPTVSAN

-2344 SFDLTVGNSF
+2344 TFDLTVGNSF

-2373 TFSLPGLEQTGVAN
+2373 TFSLPGLEQTGIAN

-2834 DITATVADANQGPLS
+2834 DITASVADANQGPLS

-2883 KLRIDALS
+2883 KLRIDSLS
-2891 AGQRNYLLTNG
+2891 KTQRNYLLTNG

-2917 IKLSA
+2917 IKLTA
-2922 RDAGIDSVVTSI
+2922 RDAGIDSVITSI

-2954 ASALNGNFGGVP
+2954 ASALNGNFGGVA

-3025 APSGATGE
+3025 APSGAVGE

-3147 ASGYMVKAAS
+3147 ASGYMVKAVS

-3169 TKTPSQPTVN
+3169 TKTAAQPTVN

-3238 LQATTNANGE
+3238 LQATTNADGE

-3262 KYYLQTSGLS
+3262 KYYLKTSGLS
-3272 FKASAGA
+3272 FKATAGA

-3289 QEAITANSVNSL
+3289 QEAITSNSVNTL

-3311 AIGSKVKV
+3311 AVGSKVKV

-3368 KDLAKATTALQNGLV
+3368 KDITKATTALQNGLV

-3392 GTTTVRGAT
+3392 GTTTVRSAT

-3449 ILEGINKGITFNK
+3449 ILEGIDKGITFSK

-3679 TRVLVAAQNGQA
+3679 TRVSVAAQNGQA

-3741 NGETKIIASVR
+3741 NGETKVIASVR

>member
-102 VSVQITDPSVTGVFS
+102 VSVQITDPSVTGVYS
-117 GISPNLV
+117 GISRNLV

-170 TDVSTTTPTPT
+170 TDVNTTTPTPT
-181 VTVTNLLLISDSQNI
+181 VTVSNLLLISDSQNI
-196 TLVKGTKINVTALA
+196 TLVKGTKVNVTALA

-304 VQKVNLTTPKPNFN
+304 VQKVNLTTPKLNFN

-343 VQFKLDDPSA
+343 VQFKLDDPST

-408 PVTGSVKL
+408 PVTGSIKL
-416 YGVDPTVDS
+416 YGVDPTIDS

-568 VKITAMALD
+568 VKVTAIALD

-592 PNPSATGVFNI
+592 PNPSATGVYNI

-614 EATLTL
+614 EAIFNL
-620 QVKSTLTAA
+620 QIKSALTAA

-637 LIVNVTSANGKTG
+637 LVVDITAANGKTG
-650 QIKLTAKSVNDVVAN
+650 QIKLSAKAVNDVVVSN
-665 SVTLTSNVN
+665 VNLTSNVT
-674 NIPLT
+674 NIPLS

-687 ATVNDAQNGVIANAP
+687 ANVSDAQNGTIANSP
-702 VTFSLPS
+702 VTFNLPS
-709 LASYGVAS
+709 LADYGVTS
-717 LSASTISTNAQGQ
+717 LSPSTIITDDKGQ

-740 TDAQKQAL
+740 TDTQRANL
-748 LSGFTINATS
+748 LKGFTINATA
-758 NGKQA
+758 NGKVA
-763 TPLTLKGVDPITR
+763 PALTLTGMDTIKR
-776 FDVKAVKVTSPVTK
+776 FDVKAVNLSSPISK
-790 FNVQIGE
+790 FNIKTGE

-806 NGNNT
+806 GANNT
-811 GIGGTPVQFTLDD
+811 GIGGAPVEFTIDN
-824 PALTGIYSVSDTS
+824 PSLTGVYAVSDTS
-837 NIITNAK
+837 NVITNVN
-844 GEASIELEVKSE
+844 GEATIELEVKSE

-863 TKGVTIKATAKN
+863 TDGVTITAIAKN
-875 TQGTT
+875 TLNNPPADISGKKTILGT
-880 AIDVT
+880 
-885 GATTVL
+885 
-891 GVDPTVSNNVA
+891 DPTLSANIA

-908 LVSSVNPFE
+908 LVSSVNPFD
-917 LAVGNKISVTAVI
+917 LTVGNKLSITASI
-930 ADASNGKL
+930 ADANNGKL
-938 DGVPVSFVLPAL
+938 DGVPVSFTLPDL
-950 DQTGIANLSGSTV
+950 DKTGIANLSGSTIV
-963 TTNSNGEAVINLEIK
+963 TNANGEAIINLEIK
-978 SLTAT
+978 SLSAD
-983 QRSYLATNGLVVKA
+983 QRNYLLTNGLTVKA
-997 TVPNGTT
+997 TVPNGTV
-1004 IAPLKISAKDVA
+1004 ISPLQLSAKSVT
-1016 TPATVE
+1016 TPDNTIDSI
-1022 TVSVTADSNNIIMA
+1022 SVTADSNNIIMA
-1036 AGSHVKVTAVAL
+1036 AGS
-1048 DKNFGGLK
+1048 
-1056 GQVLTV
+1056 
-1062 NIPNPSLTGVYNLSG
+1062 
-1077 STITTDEKGEAV
+1077 
-1089 IDLEVKSPLTE
+1089 
-1100 AQKQALTSG
+1100 
-1109 LNITVT
+1109 
-1115 SQNGKR
+1115 R
-1121 GDIKL
+1121 
-1126 AAKAV
+1126 
-1131 NEVSVSSVTLTG
+1131 
-1143 DNIPLIIGSQ
+1143 
-1153 VKVKATV
+1153 
-1160 LDAQRGVI
+1160 
-1168 KNAPVTFNLP
+1168 
-1178 DFATTGVA
+1178 
-1186 SLSSSTVLTDD
+1186 
-1197 KGEAIIVL
+1197 
-1205 EVKSLTDAQKQAL
+1205 
-1218 LNGFTINATSNGK
+1218 
-1231 AAPALTLKGV
+1231 
-1241 DTSIQRFDIKA
+1241 
-1252 VKVNSPISKFNVKTG
+1252 
-1267 ERFTVTAS
+1267 
-1275 VLNGNNTGIGG
+1275 
-1286 APVQF
+1286 
-1291 KLEDPSVTGVYAV
+1291 
-1304 SDTSNIITNA
+1304 
-1314 SGEATI
+1314 
-1320 ELEVKSEAAKA
+1320 
-1331 RLLSQGVKITATAKN
+1331 
-1346 TMGATATNV
+1346 
-1355 AGSLSVLGIDPTVS
+1355 
-1369 ANVAK
+1369 
-1374 ASKASLVSTIN
+1374 
-1385 PFDLTVGTTFSVSAA
+1385 
-1400 VTDSNG
+1400 
-1406 GKLSDVPVSFVLPD
+1406 
-1420 LESSGIANLSGST
+1420 
-1433 VNTDSN
+1433 
-1439 GQATINLKI
+1439 
-1448 ISLSAAQRAYLL
+1448 
-1460 NSGFVVKANVAN
+1460 
-1472 VASITPL
+1472 
-1479 KIAAKNTVVVDNTI
+1479 
-1493 ESIALTAD
+1493 
-1501 NNNNII
+1501 
-1507 MAAGS
+1507 
-1512 KVKITAVALNKS
+1512 
-1524 FGAIAGQQ
+1524 
-1532 LNVTI
+1532 
-1537 PNPVKTGVY
+1537 
-1546 NLSGST
+1546 
-1552 ITTDAKGE
+1552 
-1560 AVIELEVK
+1560 
-1568 STLTTAQKNELL
+1568 
-1580 KGLDV
+1580 
-1585 TVTAANGKQNV
+1585 
-1596 INLVAKAAN
+1596 
-1605 EVSVSSV
+1605 
-1612 DLTLFDAAGNP
+1612 
-1623 IPPSMSLT
+1623 
-1631 LGEQVQVRATVLD
+1631 VR
-1644 DQKGVIKNA
+1644 
-1653 PVTFYLPTFSASG
+1653 
-1666 VASLSPSTVLTD
+1666 
-1678 DKGEATITLQIKSLT
+1678 
-1693 DAQKKLL
+1693 
-1700 LAGYII
+1700 
-1706 NAASN
+1706 
-1711 GKTAPALTLK
+1711 
-1721 GVDTTSKLDVNKV
+1721 
-1734 NLTKS
+1734 
-1739 FNNFSYKVGER
+1739 
-1750 FTVTASALNTAN
+1750 
-1762 TGVGGAPVQFTLQD
+1762 
-1776 PSITGVYAVSDTSN
+1776 
-1790 VITNAS
+1790 
-1796 GEAILELEVK
+1796 
-1806 DPAKAR
+1806 
-1812 AWGKGVN
+1812 
-1819 ITASSINTVS
+1819 
-1829 GVAKVVTSPVLTVQG
+1829 
-1844 MEPVTNVNIAKVAQA
+1844 
-1859 NLTTSAVNNT
+1859 
-1869 FDLTVGNTFTLTANV
+1869 
-1884 SDANN
+1884 
-1889 GKLAGVPVTFNLPG
+1889 
-1903 LEQTGIANLSGSTV
+1903 
-1917 TSDATGKATIS
+1917 
-1928 LEITS
+1928 
-1933 LSATQR
+1933 
-1939 EYLLKNGFTVN
+1939 
-1950 ATVPNGTAITPLK
+1950 
-1963 LNAKQVVAPDTLVNS
+1963 
-1978 VSVIADSNN
+1978 
-1987 ILMAAGSKVQLNA
+1987 
-2000 IALDKTFGGLANQ
+2000 
-2013 TLNISLP
+2013 
-2020 NPATTGIYNLG
+2020 
-2031 NSTVTTDA
+2031 
-2039 KGEAIIDVG
+2039 
-2048 IKAALTAAQRAALQS
+2048 
-2063 GITVTVTSANGKQGI
+2063 
-2078 VTLFGKAVNE
+2078 
-2088 AAVSSVDLSA
+2088 
-2098 NVTAIALT
+2098 
-2106 VGSQFKV
+2106 
-2113 TATVLDAQKGVVS
+2113 
-2126 NAPVTFNLPS
+2126 
-2136 RAASGVASLSPSTV
+2136 
-2150 VTDSQGRAVI
+2150 
-2160 TLEVESLT
+2160 
-2168 DAQKQALL
+2168 
-2176 NGFTVNATSNGKAAP
+2176 
-2191 ALTLKG
+2191 
-2197 VDTSIQRFDIKAV
+2197 
-2210 KVNSPISKFNVKT
+2210 
-2223 GERFTVTAS
+2223 
-2232 VLNGNNTG
+2232 
-2240 IGGAPVQFKLEDPSV
+2240 
-2255 TGVYA
+2255 
-2260 VSDTSNIITNASGEA
+2260 
-2275 TIELEV
+2275 
-2281 KSEAAKARLLSQ
+2281 
-2293 GISITAIAK
+2293 
-2302 NTMGTTPVD
+2302 
-2311 VSGSI
+2311 
-2316 KVLGVDPTVSAN
+2316 
-2328 TTKVAQA
+2328 
-2335 TLSSTTPSN
+2335 
-2344 SFDLTVGNSF
+2344 
-2354 SVTANIAD
+2354 
-2362 ATQGALSGVPV
+2362 
-2373 TFSLPGLEQTGVAN
+2373 
-2387 LSGSTVTTDA
+2387 
-2397 QGKATIN
+2397 
-2404 LEIASLTLDQR
+2404 
-2415 NYLLA
+2415 
-2420 NGLVVNATVPN
+2420 
-2431 GTKINPLK
+2431 
-2439 LTAKQVTSVDTLVK
+2439 
-2453 SVSMTADSDSILMA
+2453 
-2467 AGSKVKVTAVALDK
+2467 VTAVALDK
-2481 NFGGIANTNLTFSL
+2481 NFGGIKGQNLTVNI
-2495 PDPATTGLYNITGST
+2495 PNPALTGVFNLSGSSVTTDDKGEAIIDLE
-2510 VKTDAKGESVIEL
+2510 VKT
-2523 EIKSTLT
+2523 TLT
-2530 EAQKAALL
+2530 DAQKAALL
-2538 SGIKIQAVSAN
+2538 NGLNVTVAAQNGRQGVINLAAKAANEVSVSTVN
-2549 GAIGQAT
+2549 LTGSNIPLTIGSQVKVVAT
-2556 VIGKQVNEALV
+2556 V
-2567 SKLTL
+2567 
-2572 ASNVSAIALTT
+2572 
-2583 GTQFTITATA
+2583 
-2593 LDGQNGALANVPVTF
+2593 LDDQKGVVKNTPVTF
-2608 NLPSVTQYGV
+2608 TLPSFADTGV
-2618 VSLSPST
+2618 ASLSAST
-2625 ITTNAQ
+2625 VLTDDKGEAV
-2631 GQATIT
+2631 IT
-2637 LQVQSLTDAQK
+2637 LEVKSFTDAQK
-2648 QALLNGF
+2648 QALLSGF

-2757 VKSTA
+2757 VKSTT

-2787 DVKGNITLKG
+2787 DVEGNITLKG
-2797 IDPSAVPVEA
+2797 IDPAAVPVEA

-2827 LTVGTTF
+2827 LTVGATF
-2834 DITATVADANQGPLS
+2834 DIAATVADANQGPLS

-2883 KLRIDALS
+2883 KLRIDSLS
-2891 AGQRNYLLTNG
+2891 KTQRDYLLTNG

-2908 VPNGTKINP
+2908 VPNGTQINP
-2917 IKLSA
+2917 IKLTA
-2922 RDAGIDSVVTSI
+2922 RDAGIDSVITSI

-2954 ASALNGNFGGVP
+2954 ASALNGNFGGVA

-2999 IDLEVKNLLTASQKA
+2999 IDLEVKNLLTVSQKA

-3139 PAKAEKLI
+3139 PDKAEKLI
-3147 ASGYMVKAAS
+3147 ASGYMVKAVS

-3169 TKTPSQPTVN
+3169 TKTASQPTVN

-3272 FKASAGA
+3272 FKATAGA

-3289 QEAITANSVNSL
+3289 QEAITANSVNTL

-3311 AIGSKVKV
+3311 AVGSKVKV
-3319 TALAIDKNGAVVPNA
+3319 TALAMDKNGAVVPNA

-3362 TIEVEI
+3362 IIELEV
-3368 KDLAKATTALQNGLV
+3368 KSLTDAQKTLLQNGVV

-3416 KTILRTAT
+3416 KNILRTAT

-3431 KVTDTNGGIKA
+3431 KVTDINGGIKA

-3449 ILEGINKGITFNK
+3449 ILEGIDQGITFSK

-3539 VSGVAVDGNGR
+3539 VSGVAVDGNGI

-3563 AALTVPMVNTDSN
+3563 AALTIPMVNTDAN
-3576 GKFTFTVNSQQL
+3576 GKFAFTVNSQQL

-3649 TVTVDLPST
+3649 AVTVDLPST
-3658 VADGTIIYL
+3658 VTNGTIIYL

-3679 TRVLVAAQNGQA
+3679 TRVSVAAQNGQA

-3741 NGETKIIASVR
+3741 NGETKVIASVR

-3770 DASGGKLSSGTALT
+3770 DASGGKLSSGTMLT

-3817 GNSYLP
+3817 GNSYSS

-3966 DAGEDLNNN
+3966 DAGEDLNGNGKLDIDFSEDSNGNGQLDAGEDLNNN

-4020 KLDFSIRYAKEY
+4020 KLDFSIRYGKEY

-4054 RDISLPVLDDD
+4054 RDINLPVLDDD

-4090 LPYCSFSAN
+4090 LPYCSFSPSN
-4099 N
+4099 

>member
-40 TGTVSVTNPSTGTDS
+40 TGTVSVTDPITDPDS

-68 LVSTSSDFYMNVGDS
+68 LVSTSSDFYMNIGDS

-102 VSVQITDPSVTGVFS
+102 VSVQITDPSLTGVYS
-117 GISPNLV
+117 GIGPKLV

-136 IKSLTN
+136 IKTLTN

-157 TVGKVSTSKTLKG
+157 TVGTVSTSKTLKG
-170 TDVSTTTPTPT
+170 TDVNTTTPTPT
-181 VTVTNLLLISDSQNI
+181 VTVINLLLISDSQNI

-232 SGIFANSNLSVLT
+232 SGIFANGNLSVLT

-251 NLELELKSLSNE
+251 NLELELKSLSDE
-263 QISYLLNT
+263 QKSYLLNT

-304 VQKVNLTTPKPNFN
+304 VQKVNLTTPKPNFD

-408 PVTGSVKL
+408 PVTGSIKL

-536 KLNTKQ
+536 KLNAKQ

-568 VKITAMALD
+568 VKVTAMALD

-592 PNPSATGVFNI
+592 PDPSTTGVYNI

-620 QVKSTLTAA
+620 QVKSTLTTA

-650 QIKLTAKSVNDVVAN
+650 QIQLTAKAVNDVVAN

-717 LSASTISTNAQGQ
+717 LSASTVSTNAQGQ

-748 LSGFTINATS
+748 LDGFTINATS

-811 GIGGTPVQFTLDD
+811 GIGGTPVQFTLDN

-880 AIDVT
+880 AVDVT

-1089 IDLEVKSPLTE
+1089 IDLEVKSPLTD

-1115 SQNGKR
+1115 SQNGKQ

-1126 AAKAV
+1126 AAKAA
-1131 NEVSVSSVTLTG
+1131 NEVSVSSVTLTS
-1143 DNIPLIIGSQ
+1143 DNIPLVIGSQ

-1241 DTSIQRFDIKA
+1241 DTS
-1252 VKVNSPISKFNVKTG
+1252 
-1267 ERFTVTAS
+1267 
-1275 VLNGNNTGIGG
+1275 
-1286 APVQF
+1286 
-1291 KLEDPSVTGVYAV
+1291 
-1304 SDTSNIITNA
+1304 
-1314 SGEATI
+1314 
-1320 ELEVKSEAAKA
+1320 
-1331 RLLSQGVKITATAKN
+1331 
-1346 TMGATATNV
+1346 
-1355 AGSLSVLGIDPTVS
+1355 
-1369 ANVAK
+1369 
-1374 ASKASLVSTIN
+1374 
-1385 PFDLTVGTTFSVSAA
+1385 
-1400 VTDSNG
+1400 
-1406 GKLSDVPVSFVLPD
+1406 
-1420 LESSGIANLSGST
+1420 
-1433 VNTDSN
+1433 
-1439 GQATINLKI
+1439 
-1448 ISLSAAQRAYLL
+1448 
-1460 NSGFVVKANVAN
+1460 
-1472 VASITPL
+1472 
-1479 KIAAKNTVVVDNTI
+1479 
-1493 ESIALTAD
+1493 
-1501 NNNNII
+1501 
-1507 MAAGS
+1507 
-1512 KVKITAVALNKS
+1512 
-1524 FGAIAGQQ
+1524 
-1532 LNVTI
+1532 
-1537 PNPVKTGVY
+1537 
-1546 NLSGST
+1546 
-1552 ITTDAKGE
+1552 
-1560 AVIELEVK
+1560 
-1568 STLTTAQKNELL
+1568 
-1580 KGLDV
+1580 
-1585 TVTAANGKQNV
+1585 
-1596 INLVAKAAN
+1596 
-1605 EVSVSSV
+1605 
-1612 DLTLFDAAGNP
+1612 
-1623 IPPSMSLT
+1623 
-1631 LGEQVQVRATVLD
+1631 
-1644 DQKGVIKNA
+1644 
-1653 PVTFYLPTFSASG
+1653 
-1666 VASLSPSTVLTD
+1666 
-1678 DKGEATITLQIKSLT
+1678 
-1693 DAQKKLL
+1693 
-1700 LAGYII
+1700 
-1706 NAASN
+1706 
-1711 GKTAPALTLK
+1711 
-1721 GVDTTSKLDVNKV
+1721 
-1734 NLTKS
+1734 
-1739 FNNFSYKVGER
+1739 
-1750 FTVTASALNTAN
+1750 
-1762 TGVGGAPVQFTLQD
+1762 
-1776 PSITGVYAVSDTSN
+1776 
-1790 VITNAS
+1790 
-1796 GEAILELEVK
+1796 
-1806 DPAKAR
+1806 
-1812 AWGKGVN
+1812 
-1819 ITASSINTVS
+1819 
-1829 GVAKVVTSPVLTVQG
+1829 
-1844 MEPVTNVNIAKVAQA
+1844 
-1859 NLTTSAVNNT
+1859 
-1869 FDLTVGNTFTLTANV
+1869 
-1884 SDANN
+1884 
-1889 GKLAGVPVTFNLPG
+1889 
-1903 LEQTGIANLSGSTV
+1903 
-1917 TSDATGKATIS
+1917 
-1928 LEITS
+1928 
-1933 LSATQR
+1933 
-1939 EYLLKNGFTVN
+1939 
-1950 ATVPNGTAITPLK
+1950 
-1963 LNAKQVVAPDTLVNS
+1963 
-1978 VSVIADSNN
+1978 
-1987 ILMAAGSKVQLNA
+1987 
-2000 IALDKTFGGLANQ
+2000 
-2013 TLNISLP
+2013 
-2020 NPATTGIYNLG
+2020 
-2031 NSTVTTDA
+2031 
-2039 KGEAIIDVG
+2039 
-2048 IKAALTAAQRAALQS
+2048 
-2063 GITVTVTSANGKQGI
+2063 
-2078 VTLFGKAVNE
+2078 
-2088 AAVSSVDLSA
+2088 
-2098 NVTAIALT
+2098 
-2106 VGSQFKV
+2106 
-2113 TATVLDAQKGVVS
+2113 
-2126 NAPVTFNLPS
+2126 
-2136 RAASGVASLSPSTV
+2136 
-2150 VTDSQGRAVI
+2150 
-2160 TLEVESLT
+2160 
-2168 DAQKQALL
+2168 
-2176 NGFTVNATSNGKAAP
+2176 
-2191 ALTLKG
+2191 
-2197 VDTSIQRFDIKAV
+2197 
-2210 KVNSPISKFNVKT
+2210 
-2223 GERFTVTAS
+2223 
-2232 VLNGNNTG
+2232 
-2240 IGGAPVQFKLEDPSV
+2240 
-2255 TGVYA
+2255 
-2260 VSDTSNIITNASGEA
+2260 
-2275 TIELEV
+2275 
-2281 KSEAAKARLLSQ
+2281 
-2293 GISITAIAK
+2293 
-2302 NTMGTTPVD
+2302 
-2311 VSGSI
+2311 
-2316 KVLGVDPTVSAN
+2316 
-2328 TTKVAQA
+2328 
-2335 TLSSTTPSN
+2335 
-2344 SFDLTVGNSF
+2344 
-2354 SVTANIAD
+2354 
-2362 ATQGALSGVPV
+2362 
-2373 TFSLPGLEQTGVAN
+2373 
-2387 LSGSTVTTDA
+2387 
-2397 QGKATIN
+2397 
-2404 LEIASLTLDQR
+2404 
-2415 NYLLA
+2415 
-2420 NGLVVNATVPN
+2420 
-2431 GTKINPLK
+2431 
-2439 LTAKQVTSVDTLVK
+2439 
-2453 SVSMTADSDSILMA
+2453 
-2467 AGSKVKVTAVALDK
+2467 
-2481 NFGGIANTNLTFSL
+2481 
-2495 PDPATTGLYNITGST
+2495 
-2510 VKTDAKGESVIEL
+2510 
-2523 EIKSTLT
+2523 
-2530 EAQKAALL
+2530 
-2538 SGIKIQAVSAN
+2538 
-2549 GAIGQAT
+2549 
-2556 VIGKQVNEALV
+2556 
-2567 SKLTL
+2567 
-2572 ASNVSAIALTT
+2572 
-2583 GTQFTITATA
+2583 
-2593 LDGQNGALANVPVTF
+2593 
-2608 NLPSVTQYGV
+2608 
-2618 VSLSPST
+2618 
-2625 ITTNAQ
+2625 
-2631 GQATIT
+2631 
-2637 LQVQSLTDAQK
+2637 
-2648 QALLNGF
+2648 
-2655 TINATSNGK
+2655 
-2664 AAPALTLKGV
+2664 
-2674 DTSVKRLDV
+2674 VKRLDV
-2683 KSVKLTSP
+2683 RSVKLTSP

-2787 DVKGNITLKG
+2787 DVEGNITLKG
-2797 IDPSAVPVEA
+2797 IDPAAVPVEA

-2827 LTVGTTF
+2827 LTVGATF
-2834 DITATVADANQGPLS
+2834 DIAATVADANQGPLS

-2883 KLRIDALS
+2883 KLRIDSLS
-2891 AGQRNYLLTNG
+2891 KTQRDYLLTNG

-2908 VPNGTKINP
+2908 VPNGTQINP
-2917 IKLSA
+2917 IKLTA

-2954 ASALNGNFGGVP
+2954 ASALNGNFGGVA

-2999 IDLEVKNLLTASQKA
+2999 IDLEVKNLLTVSQKA

-3147 ASGYMVKAAS
+3147 ASGYMVKAVS

-3169 TKTPSQPTVN
+3169 TKTAAQPTVN

-3238 LQATTNANGE
+3238 LQAITNANGE

-3272 FKASAGA
+3272 FKATAGA

-3289 QEAITANSVNSL
+3289 QGAITANSVNTL

-3311 AIGSKVKV
+3311 AVGSKVKV
-3319 TALAIDKNGAVVPNA
+3319 TALAMDKNGAVVPNA

-3368 KDLAKATTALQNGLV
+3368 KELAKATTALQNGLV

-3392 GTTTVRGAT
+3392 GTTTIVSA
-3401 SNANTQAYKLFVSPS
+3401 SSQSATQAYNVFVSKS
-3416 KTILRTAT
+3416 KDELRTGNDSLSMT
-3424 DTSTLGI
+3424 I
-3431 KVTDTNGGIKA
+3431 RVTDINGGIKA
-3442 GVPVQLQ
+3442 NAPVYLQ
-3449 ILEGINKGITFNK
+3449 ILEDGIARGLSFNK
-3462 ASNLVTDA
+3462 VSTLKTDDKGLVT
-3470 NGFVQVDLVQ
+3470 VDLSQ
-3480 SDIGLVSKLDH
+3480 NDIGLVSRLNGTGKI
-3491 SAKVRVIVNDGV
+3491 SVIVNDGV
-3503 YQQTEQTIDFTVTGT
+3503 YRAEKEEITIPITGT
-3518 SIKDGF
+3518 TVDNLFVSNKEISATTNSTISATALDGSGKPF
-3524 ISKSVITDSLTDTIT
+3524 ANTKVELLLNGKSLATPKFVPTD
-3539 VSGVAVDGNGR
+3539 A
-3550 PIANQSIQLLKDG
+3550 K
-3563 AALTVPMVNTDSN
+3563 
-3576 GKFTFTVNSQQL
+3576 GKFTFTVSQAELGQATKYPLSVKLFGTNSQ
-3588 GAATDSTFDLQ
+3588 GVEISSSP
-3599 ARITNA
+3599 I
-3605 NATLTSQPFSLG
+3605 TLTDLTSTSLTETSLILVDQNG
-3617 TLTKVTA
+3617 KKADNREILVNTTGQITILRPKDKEGKLLVKGSKVY
-3624 TNLSLKV
+3624 LS
-3631 SQNNQTAIN
+3631 
-3640 NEIKVETPT
+3640 
-3649 TVTVDLPST
+3649 
-3658 VADGTIIYL
+3658 
-3667 TTNKGTLGTNGE
+3667 TNKGTLNGQGTRVDGFVQQRTNNEGVLENYVNFTISSPVANTATLVLDYNGEQIFTDSMSFLTTDVANPLILQLERTTLSTNGE
-3679 TRVLVAAQNGQA
+3679 TNVISIVKDSNGLPIKNAIVEFNLVRDPSGGRLEKGYAITDDSGNATVKYFSGRTPTANDAVEIQA
-3691 VFNNI
+3691 KV
-3696 QSKSPGVATL
+3696 SKIRINDEERNTKDNQTFTSEIKTL
-3706 TVEYNGAKQLEQ
+3706 TVQ
-3718 DITYITDKVA
+3718 T
-3728 KLLVQVTN
+3728 
-3736 TTVSV
+3736 
-3741 NGETKIIASVR
+3741 
-3752 DINDAPV
+3752 
-3759 KNALVEFSTVE
+3759 
-3770 DASGGKLSSGTALT
+3770 
-3784 DASGNAVVSYFA
+3784 
-3796 GKNATPVNGVKI
+3796 NAT
-3808 STAVKSVKL
+3808 
-3817 GNSYLP
+3817 
-3823 VTGVQPQTT
+3823 
-3832 TFTVQNF
+3832 F
-3839 SAWIGFAFADKVAPT
+3839 IGFGFADKIRQHP
-3854 TDNIY
+3854 DGRQIY
-3859 YIRAGSIFINNSIGQ
+3859 YVYDGSIFVNNNIGQ
-3874 PAVNQEVSI
+3874 PAANQPVSVSI
-3883 SVVPKTYGVGMWKF
+3883 IPVQYLLGEYYV
-3897 IPKVAGI
+3897 IPKI
-3904 PAVTDKDGV
+3904 PAVSEVKDDPN
-3913 VTVPAV
+3913 TAQDESSPAV
-3919 PEVPAKWI
+3919 PEIPAKWGI
-3927 RQSFMGGSTINGF
+3927 RHYDSWGVTTPGAVM
-3940 FSCLSEDFNGNATL
+3940 CLNEDA
-3954 DRSED
+3954 
-3959 LNGNGQL
+3959 
-3966 DAGEDLNNN
+3966 NNN
-3975 GKIDFAIAED
+3975 GILDALED
-3985 YNGDG
+3985 ANQNGKLD
-3990 LLTPINP
+3990 PINP
-3997 ITVLAPN
+3997 AT
-4004 GTQILSTQ
+4004 ILSASGTELVNGQ
-4012 TVKTDATG
+4012 TMMTDTTG
-4020 KLDFSIRYAKEY
+4020 KLDFSIRYTKES
-4032 AQWLTATVRVT
+4032 AGWWIGMIKVT
-4043 TKVDGSEFSQE
+4043 TKVSGTEFVEYRTITLPTAEEDVSEP
-4054 RDISLPVLDDD
+4054 DATPPL
-4065 VITEDNKGIRPN
+4065 RPN
-4077 TLSPFG
+4077 WISPFG
-4083 TLVSSTM
+4083 LRTQFNGYKYINNN
-4090 LPYCSFSAN
+4090 PYCY
-4099 N
+4099 

>member
-170 TDVSTTTPTPT
+170 TDVNTTTPTPT
-181 VTVTNLLLISDSQNI
+181 VTVSNLLLISDSQNI
-196 TLVKGTKINVTALA
+196 ALVKGTKINVTALA

-251 NLELELKSLSNE
+251 NLELELKSLSDE
-263 QISYLLNT
+263 QKSYLLNT

-416 YGVDPTVDS
+416 YGVDPTIDS
-425 NIAKVARVGLST
+425 NVAKVARVGLST

-536 KLNTKQ
+536 KLNAKQ

-568 VKITAMALD
+568 VKVTAIALD
-577 KNFGGLANQTLTVTI
+577 KNFGGLANQILTVKI
-592 PNPSATGVFNI
+592 PDPSTTGVFNI

-650 QIKLTAKSVNDVVAN
+650 QIKLTAKAVNDVVAN

-717 LSASTISTNAQGQ
+717 LSASTVSTNAQGQ
-730 AIITLQVQSL
+730 AVITLQVQSL

-811 GIGGTPVQFTLDD
+811 GIGGTPVQFTLDN

-1115 SQNGKR
+1115 SQNGKQ

-1126 AAKAV
+1126 AAKAA
-1131 NEVSVSSVTLTG
+1131 NEVSVSSVTLTS
-1143 DNIPLIIGSQ
+1143 DNIPLVIGSQ

-1218 LNGFTINATSNGK
+1218 LNGFT
-1231 AAPALTLKGV
+1231 V
-1241 DTSIQRFDIKA
+1241 
-1252 VKVNSPISKFNVKTG
+1252 
-1267 ERFTVTAS
+1267 
-1275 VLNGNNTGIGG
+1275 
-1286 APVQF
+1286 
-1291 KLEDPSVTGVYAV
+1291 
-1304 SDTSNIITNA
+1304 
-1314 SGEATI
+1314 
-1320 ELEVKSEAAKA
+1320 
-1331 RLLSQGVKITATAKN
+1331 
-1346 TMGATATNV
+1346 
-1355 AGSLSVLGIDPTVS
+1355 
-1369 ANVAK
+1369 
-1374 ASKASLVSTIN
+1374 
-1385 PFDLTVGTTFSVSAA
+1385 
-1400 VTDSNG
+1400 
-1406 GKLSDVPVSFVLPD
+1406 
-1420 LESSGIANLSGST
+1420 
-1433 VNTDSN
+1433 
-1439 GQATINLKI
+1439 
-1448 ISLSAAQRAYLL
+1448 
-1460 NSGFVVKANVAN
+1460 
-1472 VASITPL
+1472 
-1479 KIAAKNTVVVDNTI
+1479 
-1493 ESIALTAD
+1493 
-1501 NNNNII
+1501 
-1507 MAAGS
+1507 
-1512 KVKITAVALNKS
+1512 
-1524 FGAIAGQQ
+1524 
-1532 LNVTI
+1532 
-1537 PNPVKTGVY
+1537 
-1546 NLSGST
+1546 
-1552 ITTDAKGE
+1552 
-1560 AVIELEVK
+1560 
-1568 STLTTAQKNELL
+1568 
-1580 KGLDV
+1580 
-1585 TVTAANGKQNV
+1585 
-1596 INLVAKAAN
+1596 
-1605 EVSVSSV
+1605 
-1612 DLTLFDAAGNP
+1612 
-1623 IPPSMSLT
+1623 
-1631 LGEQVQVRATVLD
+1631 
-1644 DQKGVIKNA
+1644 
-1653 PVTFYLPTFSASG
+1653 
-1666 VASLSPSTVLTD
+1666 
-1678 DKGEATITLQIKSLT
+1678 
-1693 DAQKKLL
+1693 
-1700 LAGYII
+1700 
-1706 NAASN
+1706 
-1711 GKTAPALTLK
+1711 
-1721 GVDTTSKLDVNKV
+1721 
-1734 NLTKS
+1734 
-1739 FNNFSYKVGER
+1739 
-1750 FTVTASALNTAN
+1750 
-1762 TGVGGAPVQFTLQD
+1762 
-1776 PSITGVYAVSDTSN
+1776 
-1790 VITNAS
+1790 
-1796 GEAILELEVK
+1796 
-1806 DPAKAR
+1806 
-1812 AWGKGVN
+1812 
-1819 ITASSINTVS
+1819 
-1829 GVAKVVTSPVLTVQG
+1829 
-1844 MEPVTNVNIAKVAQA
+1844 
-1859 NLTTSAVNNT
+1859 
-1869 FDLTVGNTFTLTANV
+1869 
-1884 SDANN
+1884 
-1889 GKLAGVPVTFNLPG
+1889 
-1903 LEQTGIANLSGSTV
+1903 
-1917 TSDATGKATIS
+1917 
-1928 LEITS
+1928 
-1933 LSATQR
+1933 
-1939 EYLLKNGFTVN
+1939 
-1950 ATVPNGTAITPLK
+1950 
-1963 LNAKQVVAPDTLVNS
+1963 
-1978 VSVIADSNN
+1978 
-1987 ILMAAGSKVQLNA
+1987 
-2000 IALDKTFGGLANQ
+2000 
-2013 TLNISLP
+2013 
-2020 NPATTGIYNLG
+2020 
-2031 NSTVTTDA
+2031 
-2039 KGEAIIDVG
+2039 
-2048 IKAALTAAQRAALQS
+2048 
-2063 GITVTVTSANGKQGI
+2063 
-2078 VTLFGKAVNE
+2078 
-2088 AAVSSVDLSA
+2088 
-2098 NVTAIALT
+2098 
-2106 VGSQFKV
+2106 
-2113 TATVLDAQKGVVS
+2113 
-2126 NAPVTFNLPS
+2126 
-2136 RAASGVASLSPSTV
+2136 
-2150 VTDSQGRAVI
+2150 
-2160 TLEVESLT
+2160 
-2168 DAQKQALL
+2168 
-2176 NGFTVNATSNGKAAP
+2176 
-2191 ALTLKG
+2191 
-2197 VDTSIQRFDIKAV
+2197 
-2210 KVNSPISKFNVKT
+2210 
-2223 GERFTVTAS
+2223 
-2232 VLNGNNTG
+2232 
-2240 IGGAPVQFKLEDPSV
+2240 
-2255 TGVYA
+2255 
-2260 VSDTSNIITNASGEA
+2260 
-2275 TIELEV
+2275 
-2281 KSEAAKARLLSQ
+2281 
-2293 GISITAIAK
+2293 
-2302 NTMGTTPVD
+2302 
-2311 VSGSI
+2311 
-2316 KVLGVDPTVSAN
+2316 
-2328 TTKVAQA
+2328 
-2335 TLSSTTPSN
+2335 
-2344 SFDLTVGNSF
+2344 
-2354 SVTANIAD
+2354 
-2362 ATQGALSGVPV
+2362 
-2373 TFSLPGLEQTGVAN
+2373 
-2387 LSGSTVTTDA
+2387 
-2397 QGKATIN
+2397 
-2404 LEIASLTLDQR
+2404 
-2415 NYLLA
+2415 
-2420 NGLVVNATVPN
+2420 
-2431 GTKINPLK
+2431 
-2439 LTAKQVTSVDTLVK
+2439 
-2453 SVSMTADSDSILMA
+2453 
-2467 AGSKVKVTAVALDK
+2467 
-2481 NFGGIANTNLTFSL
+2481 
-2495 PDPATTGLYNITGST
+2495 
-2510 VKTDAKGESVIEL
+2510 
-2523 EIKSTLT
+2523 
-2530 EAQKAALL
+2530 
-2538 SGIKIQAVSAN
+2538 
-2549 GAIGQAT
+2549 
-2556 VIGKQVNEALV
+2556 
-2567 SKLTL
+2567 
-2572 ASNVSAIALTT
+2572 
-2583 GTQFTITATA
+2583 
-2593 LDGQNGALANVPVTF
+2593 
-2608 NLPSVTQYGV
+2608 
-2618 VSLSPST
+2618 
-2625 ITTNAQ
+2625 
-2631 GQATIT
+2631 
-2637 LQVQSLTDAQK
+2637 
-2648 QALLNGF
+2648 
-2655 TINATSNGK
+2655 NATSNGK

-2716 IGGAPVEFNLLTNPS
+2716 IGGAPVEFKLNTNPS

-2762 AKDYLIQNGISI
+2762 AKNYLIQNGISI
-2774 QAVSKNTMNTTPT
+2774 QAVSKNTMNTTPA
-2787 DVKGNITLKG
+2787 DVTGNITLKG
-2797 IDPSAVPVEA
+2797 VDPSAVPVEA
-2807 NIALVKQGALS
+2807 NIALVKQSVLS

-2891 AGQRNYLLTNG
+2891 AAQRNYLLTNG

-3147 ASGYMVKAAS
+3147 ASGYMVKAVS

-3169 TKTPSQPTVN
+3169 TKTAAQPTVN

-3238 LQATTNANGE
+3238 LQAITNANGE

-3272 FKASAGA
+3272 FKATAGA
-3279 ITSSTVTLRT
+3279 ITSSTVTLKT

-3311 AIGSKVKV
+3311 AVGSKVKV

-3362 TIEVEI
+3362 IIEVEI

-3392 GTTTVRGAT
+3392 GTTTVRSAT
-3401 SNANTQAYKLFVSPS
+3401 SNANTPAYQFFVNKS
-3416 KTILRTAT
+3416 KDSLTTGSDEMTLTIH
-3424 DTSTLGI
+3424 
-3431 KVTDTNGGIKA
+3431 VTDTKGGIKA
-3442 GVPVQLQ
+3442 NVPVYLQ
-3449 ILEGINKGITFNK
+3449 ILDNGVSYGLSFDKTSSLTTDSSGNVV
-3462 ASNLVTDA
+3462 VT
-3470 NGFVQVDLVQ
+3470 LKQ
-3480 SDIGLVSKLDH
+3480 SDIGLLSKLNHD
-3491 SAKVRVIVNDGV
+3491 AKVKVIVNDGN
-3503 YQQTEQTIDFTVTGT
+3503 YQAEEQTLDIAVSGTVIQNATASQTSVLPTDNVTLTGT
-3518 SIKDGF
+3518 LLDGTQKGIANTNIELFNENDPTTVVATAVTNAAGTYSITKTVSQLGADVG
-3524 ISKSVITDSLTDTIT
+3524 SKINLAVRVSNQANPASYQVFSNLYTLTKLTPNTTTIT
-3539 VSGVAVDGNGR
+3539 VSQNG
-3550 PIANQSIQLLKDG
+3550 
-3563 AALTVPMVNTDSN
+3563 VNTVSN
-3576 GKFTFTVNSQQL
+3576 EALVDQPYTITVN
-3588 GAATDSTFDLQ
+3588 
-3599 ARITNA
+3599 
-3605 NATLTSQPFSLG
+3605 
-3617 TLTKVTA
+3617 
-3624 TNLSLKV
+3624 
-3631 SQNNQTAIN
+3631 
-3640 NEIKVETPT
+3640 TP
-3649 TVTVDLPST
+3649 T
-3658 VADGTIIYL
+3658 VADNTKVYLSTTKGQLTVNGQSGTRIPAVITGGKAVFSL
-3667 TTNKGTLGTNGE
+3667 TSGTPGNAVLTVEDEQAKPLLSDNISFISRDVQKFFLNSDITIVNTNGE
-3679 TRVLVAAQNGQA
+3679 AKV
-3691 VFNNI
+3691 
-3696 QSKSPGVATL
+3696 VATVKDSL
-3706 TVEYNGAKQLEQ
+3706 
-3718 DITYITDKVA
+3718 DRPI
-3728 KLLVQVTN
+3728 
-3736 TTVSV
+3736 
-3741 NGETKIIASVR
+3741 
-3752 DINDAPV
+3752 
-3759 KNALVEFSTVE
+3759 KNAIVEFSLVK
-3770 DASGGKLSSGTALT
+3770 DASGGRISNAYVLTDETGLATIRYYAGKVPTAVDAVQIKSDVKAVRVGNTDMLINSPKTAIKTLTVQNQAASIGVSFSDKVASSDDEVYYIMNGSIYVVNSTGKPVVNQPVSVSVIPDYYRGGEFYAAR
-3784 DASGNAVVSYFA
+3784 DASGNAVAWGMRAYRDFSKTL
-3796 GKNATPVNGVKI
+3796 GIIPTKI
-3808 STAVKSVKL
+3808 EDITC
-3817 GNSYLP
+3817 
-3823 VTGVQPQTT
+3823 
-3832 TFTVQNF
+3832 
-3839 SAWIGFAFADKVAPT
+3839 
-3854 TDNIY
+3854 
-3859 YIRAGSIFINNSIGQ
+3859 RA
-3874 PAVNQEVSI
+3874 
-3883 SVVPKTYGVGMWKF
+3883 
-3897 IPKVAGI
+3897 
-3904 PAVTDKDGV
+3904 
-3913 VTVPAV
+3913 
-3919 PEVPAKWI
+3919 
-3927 RQSFMGGSTINGF
+3927 
-3940 FSCLSEDFNGNATL
+3940 
-3954 DRSED
+3954 ED
-3959 LNGNGQL
+3959 LNLNNIL
-3966 DAGEDLNNN
+3966 DVGEDTNTN
-3975 GKIDFAIAED
+3975 GKLDPFNPVAILG
-3985 YNGDG
+3985 GDG
-3990 LLTPINP
+3990 SVLTQD
-3997 ITVLAPN
+3997 
-4004 GTQILSTQ
+4004 GTATLT
-4012 TVKTDATG
+4012 TDATG
-4020 KLDFSIRYAKEY
+4020 KLDIKLRYAKD
-4032 AQWLTATVRVT
+4032 TANWFTANVRVT
-4043 TKVDGSEFSQE
+4043 TKVDGTEYVQQRSKFEF
-4054 RDISLPVLDDD
+4054 PVLVTD
-4065 VITEDNKGIRPN
+4065 ITDFTIRPN
-4077 TLSPFG
+4077 WRSPFADG
-4083 TLVSSTM
+4083 AVINPIDSGSGYNVCLT
-4090 LPYCSFSAN
+4090 PYK
-4099 N
+4099 

>member
-136 IKSLTN
+136 IKSLSN

-157 TVGKVSTSKTLKG
+157 TVGTVSTSKTLKG
-170 TDVSTTTPTPT
+170 TDVNTTTPTPT
-181 VTVTNLLLISDSQNI
+181 VTVSNLLLITDSQNI
-196 TLVKGTKINVTALA
+196 ALVKGTKINVTALA

-304 VQKVNLTTPKPNFN
+304 VQKVNLTTPKTNFD
-318 VQVGEKFTVTA
+318 VKVSEKFTVTA

-343 VQFKLDDPSA
+343 VQFKLDDPST

-416 YGVDPTVDS
+416 YGVDPTIDS

-554 IADSDNILMAAGST
+554 IADSDNILMAVGST
-568 VKITAMALD
+568 VKVTAIALD

-592 PNPSATGVFNI
+592 PNPSTTGVYNI

-650 QIKLTAKSVNDVVAN
+650 QIKLTAKAVNDVVAN

-717 LSASTISTNAQGQ
+717 LSASTVSTNAQGQ
-730 AIITLQVQSL
+730 AVITLQVQSL

-790 FNVQIGE
+790 FNVKIGE

-824 PALTGIYSVSDTS
+824 PSLTGIYSVSDTS

-938 DGVPVSFVLPAL
+938 DGIPVSFVLPAL

-1231 AAPALTLKGV
+1231 PAPALTLKGV

-1252 VKVNSPISKFNVKTG
+1252 VKVTSPISKFNVKTG

-1275 VLNGNNTGIGG
+1275 ALNGNNTGIGG
-1286 APVQF
+1286 VPVQF
-1291 KLEDPSVTGVYAV
+1291 TLEDPSLTGVYAI

-1501 NNNNII
+1501 NNNNNII

-1568 STLTTAQKNELL
+1568 STLTTAQKTELL

-1612 DLTLFDAAGNP
+1612 DLTLFDAPGNP

-1739 FNNFSYKVGER
+1739 FNNFNYKVGER

-1978 VSVIADSNN
+1978 VSVTADSNN

-2013 TLNISLP
+2013 TLTISLP
-2020 NPATTGIYNLG
+2020 NPATTGVYNLG

-2150 VTDSQGRAVI
+2150 VTDRQGRAVI
-2160 TLEVESLT
+2160 TLEVE
-2168 DAQKQALL
+2168 
-2176 NGFTVNATSNGKAAP
+2176 
-2191 ALTLKG
+2191 
-2197 VDTSIQRFDIKAV
+2197 
-2210 KVNSPISKFNVKT
+2210 
-2223 GERFTVTAS
+2223 
-2232 VLNGNNTG
+2232 
-2240 IGGAPVQFKLEDPSV
+2240 
-2255 TGVYA
+2255 
-2260 VSDTSNIITNASGEA
+2260 
-2275 TIELEV
+2275 
-2281 KSEAAKARLLSQ
+2281 
-2293 GISITAIAK
+2293 
-2302 NTMGTTPVD
+2302 
-2311 VSGSI
+2311 
-2316 KVLGVDPTVSAN
+2316 
-2328 TTKVAQA
+2328 
-2335 TLSSTTPSN
+2335 
-2344 SFDLTVGNSF
+2344 
-2354 SVTANIAD
+2354 
-2362 ATQGALSGVPV
+2362 
-2373 TFSLPGLEQTGVAN
+2373 
-2387 LSGSTVTTDA
+2387 
-2397 QGKATIN
+2397 
-2404 LEIASLTLDQR
+2404 
-2415 NYLLA
+2415 
-2420 NGLVVNATVPN
+2420 
-2431 GTKINPLK
+2431 
-2439 LTAKQVTSVDTLVK
+2439 
-2453 SVSMTADSDSILMA
+2453 
-2467 AGSKVKVTAVALDK
+2467 
-2481 NFGGIANTNLTFSL
+2481 
-2495 PDPATTGLYNITGST
+2495 
-2510 VKTDAKGESVIEL
+2510 
-2523 EIKSTLT
+2523 
-2530 EAQKAALL
+2530 
-2538 SGIKIQAVSAN
+2538 
-2549 GAIGQAT
+2549 
-2556 VIGKQVNEALV
+2556 
-2567 SKLTL
+2567 
-2572 ASNVSAIALTT
+2572 
-2583 GTQFTITATA
+2583 
-2593 LDGQNGALANVPVTF
+2593 
-2608 NLPSVTQYGV
+2608 
-2618 VSLSPST
+2618 
-2625 ITTNAQ
+2625 
-2631 GQATIT
+2631 
-2637 LQVQSLTDAQK
+2637 SLTDAQK

-2774 QAVSKNTMNTTPT
+2774 QAVSKNTMNTTPA

-2797 IDPSAVPVEA
+2797 IDPSSVPVEA

-2883 KLRIDALS
+2883 KLRIDSLS
-2891 AGQRNYLLTNG
+2891 KTQRNYLLTNG

-2922 RDAGIDSVVTSI
+2922 RDAGIDSVITSI

-2954 ASALNGNFGGVP
+2954 ASALNGNFGGVA

-3025 APSGATGE
+3025 APSGAVGE

-3147 ASGYMVKAAS
+3147 ASGYMVTAVS

-3169 TKTPSQPTVN
+3169 TKTASQPTVN

-3224 LDAAAATG
+3224 LDAATATG

-3248 AVLTLKVGALTPDQ
+3248 AILTLKVGALTPDQ

-3272 FKASAGA
+3272 FKATAGA

-3289 QEAITANSVNSL
+3289 QEAITANSVNTL

-3319 TALAIDKNGAVVPNA
+3319 IALAIDKNGAVVPNA

-3368 KDLAKATTALQNGLV
+3368 KDLTKATTALQNGLV

-3392 GTTTVRGAT
+3392 GTTTVRSAT
-3401 SNANTQAYKLFVSPS
+3401 SNANTPAYQFFVNKS
-3416 KTILRTAT
+3416 KDSLTTGSDEMTLTIH
-3424 DTSTLGI
+3424 
-3431 KVTDTNGGIKA
+3431 VTDTKGGIKA
-3442 GVPVQLQ
+3442 NVPVYLQ
-3449 ILEGINKGITFNK
+3449 ILDNGVSYGLSFDKTSSLITDSSGNVV
-3462 ASNLVTDA
+3462 VT
-3470 NGFVQVDLVQ
+3470 LKQ
-3480 SDIGLVSKLDH
+3480 SDIGLLSKLDH
-3491 SAKVRVIVNDGV
+3491 DAKIKVIVNDGN
-3503 YQQTEQTIDFTVTGT
+3503 YRAEEQTLDIAVSGTVIQNATASKTSVLPTDNVTLTGT
-3518 SIKDGF
+3518 LLDGTQKAIANTTLELF
-3524 ISKSVITDSLTDTIT
+3524 NENDPTTVVATAVTNAAGTYSVTKTVSQLGTDVGSKINLAVRVSNQANPASYQVFSNLYTLTKLNPNTTTIT
-3539 VSGVAVDGNGR
+3539 VSQNGVNTVDNEALVDQPYTITVNTPKVAGYTKVYLSTTKG
-3550 PIANQSIQLLKDG
+3550 Q
-3563 AALTVPMVNTDSN
+3563 LTVNGQSGTRISADVRDGKAEFNLTSGVPGNAVLTVEDEQGKPLQSDNISFISKNVDKFFLNSDITIVNTN
-3576 GKFTFTVNSQQL
+3576 GE
-3588 GAATDSTFDLQ
+3588 A
-3599 ARITNA
+3599 
-3605 NATLTSQPFSLG
+3605 
-3617 TLTKVTA
+3617 KVTA
-3624 TNLSLKV
+3624 TVKDS
-3631 SQNNQTAIN
+3631 IDRP
-3640 NEIKVETPT
+3640 I
-3649 TVTVDLPST
+3649 
-3658 VADGTIIYL
+3658 
-3667 TTNKGTLGTNGE
+3667 
-3679 TRVLVAAQNGQA
+3679 
-3691 VFNNI
+3691 
-3696 QSKSPGVATL
+3696 
-3706 TVEYNGAKQLEQ
+3706 
-3718 DITYITDKVA
+3718 
-3728 KLLVQVTN
+3728 
-3736 TTVSV
+3736 
-3741 NGETKIIASVR
+3741 
-3752 DINDAPV
+3752 
-3759 KNALVEFSTVE
+3759 KNAIVEFSLVK
-3770 DASGGKLSSGTALT
+3770 DASGGRISNAYVLTDETGLATIRYYAGKVPTAVDAVQIKSDVKAVRVGNTDMPINSPKTANKILTVQNQAASIGVSFSDKVASSDDEVYYIMNGSIYVVNSTGKPVVNQPVSVSVIPDYYRGGEFYAAR
-3784 DASGNAVVSYFA
+3784 DASGNAVAWGMRAYRDFSKTL
-3796 GKNATPVNGVKI
+3796 GIIPTKI
-3808 STAVKSVKL
+3808 EDITC
-3817 GNSYLP
+3817 
-3823 VTGVQPQTT
+3823 
-3832 TFTVQNF
+3832 
-3839 SAWIGFAFADKVAPT
+3839 
-3854 TDNIY
+3854 
-3859 YIRAGSIFINNSIGQ
+3859 RA
-3874 PAVNQEVSI
+3874 
-3883 SVVPKTYGVGMWKF
+3883 
-3897 IPKVAGI
+3897 
-3904 PAVTDKDGV
+3904 
-3913 VTVPAV
+3913 
-3919 PEVPAKWI
+3919 
-3927 RQSFMGGSTINGF
+3927 
-3940 FSCLSEDFNGNATL
+3940 
-3954 DRSED
+3954 ED
-3959 LNGNGQL
+3959 L
-3966 DAGEDLNNN
+3966 DLNNILDSGEDTNTN
-3975 GKIDFAIAED
+3975 GKLDPFNPVAILG
-3985 YNGDG
+3985 GDG
-3990 LLTPINP
+3990 SVLTQD
-3997 ITVLAPN
+3997 
-4004 GTQILSTQ
+4004 GTATLT
-4012 TVKTDATG
+4012 TDATG
-4020 KLDFSIRYAKEY
+4020 KLDIKLRYAKD
-4032 AQWLTATVRVT
+4032 TANWFTANVRVT
-4043 TKVDGSEFSQE
+4043 TKVDGTEYVQQRSKFEF
-4054 RDISLPVLDDD
+4054 PVLVTD
-4065 VITEDNKGIRPN
+4065 ITDFTIRPN
-4077 TLSPFG
+4077 WRSPFADG
-4083 TLVSSTM
+4083 AVINPIDSGSSYNVCVT
-4090 LPYCSFSAN
+4090 PYK
-4099 N
+4099 

>member
-157 TVGKVSTSKTLKG
+157 TVGTVSTSKTLKG
-170 TDVSTTTPTPT
+170 TDVNTTTPTPT
-181 VTVTNLLLISDSQNI
+181 VTVSNLLLISDSQNI
-196 TLVKGTKINVTALA
+196 ALVKGTKVNVTALA

-251 NLELELKSLSNE
+251 NLELELKSLSDE

-362 SNVVTNASGE
+362 SNVITNANGE

-408 PVTGSVKL
+408 PVTGNVKL
-416 YGVDPTVDS
+416 YGVDPTIDS

-528 NGTPVSPL
+528 NGTTVSPL

-568 VKITAMALD
+568 VKVTAMALD
-577 KNFGGLANQTLTVTI
+577 KNFGGLANQTLTVKI
-592 PNPSATGVFNI
+592 PDPSATGVYNI

-629 QKQALANG
+629 QKQALTNG
-637 LIVNVTSANGKTG
+637 LTVNVTSANGKTG
-650 QIKLTAKSVNDVVAN
+650 QIKLTAKAVNDVVAN

-717 LSASTISTNAQGQ
+717 LSASTVSTNAQGQ

-863 TKGVTIKATAKN
+863 SKGVTIKATAKN

-938 DGVPVSFVLPAL
+938 DGVPVSFMLPAL

-1089 IDLEVKSPLTE
+1089 IDLEVKSPLTD

-1131 NEVSVSSVTLTG
+1131 NEVAVSSVTLTG
-1143 DNIPLIIGSQ
+1143 DDIPLIIGSQ

-1205 EVKSLTDAQKQAL
+1205 EVKSLTDAQKQVL
-1218 LNGFTINATSNGK
+1218 LNGFTVNATSNGK

-1252 VKVNSPISKFNVKTG
+1252 VKVTSPISKFNVKTG

-1291 KLEDPSVTGVYAV
+1291 KLEDPS
-1304 SDTSNIITNA
+1304 I
-1314 SGEATI
+1314 
-1320 ELEVKSEAAKA
+1320 
-1331 RLLSQGVKITATAKN
+1331 
-1346 TMGATATNV
+1346 
-1355 AGSLSVLGIDPTVS
+1355 
-1369 ANVAK
+1369 
-1374 ASKASLVSTIN
+1374 
-1385 PFDLTVGTTFSVSAA
+1385 
-1400 VTDSNG
+1400 
-1406 GKLSDVPVSFVLPD
+1406 
-1420 LESSGIANLSGST
+1420 
-1433 VNTDSN
+1433 
-1439 GQATINLKI
+1439 
-1448 ISLSAAQRAYLL
+1448 
-1460 NSGFVVKANVAN
+1460 
-1472 VASITPL
+1472 
-1479 KIAAKNTVVVDNTI
+1479 
-1493 ESIALTAD
+1493 
-1501 NNNNII
+1501 
-1507 MAAGS
+1507 
-1512 KVKITAVALNKS
+1512 
-1524 FGAIAGQQ
+1524 
-1532 LNVTI
+1532 
-1537 PNPVKTGVY
+1537 
-1546 NLSGST
+1546 
-1552 ITTDAKGE
+1552 
-1560 AVIELEVK
+1560 
-1568 STLTTAQKNELL
+1568 
-1580 KGLDV
+1580 
-1585 TVTAANGKQNV
+1585 
-1596 INLVAKAAN
+1596 
-1605 EVSVSSV
+1605 
-1612 DLTLFDAAGNP
+1612 
-1623 IPPSMSLT
+1623 
-1631 LGEQVQVRATVLD
+1631 
-1644 DQKGVIKNA
+1644 
-1653 PVTFYLPTFSASG
+1653 
-1666 VASLSPSTVLTD
+1666 
-1678 DKGEATITLQIKSLT
+1678 
-1693 DAQKKLL
+1693 
-1700 LAGYII
+1700 
-1706 NAASN
+1706 
-1711 GKTAPALTLK
+1711 
-1721 GVDTTSKLDVNKV
+1721 
-1734 NLTKS
+1734 
-1739 FNNFSYKVGER
+1739 
-1750 FTVTASALNTAN
+1750 
-1762 TGVGGAPVQFTLQD
+1762 
-1776 PSITGVYAVSDTSN
+1776 
-1790 VITNAS
+1790 
-1796 GEAILELEVK
+1796 
-1806 DPAKAR
+1806 
-1812 AWGKGVN
+1812 
-1819 ITASSINTVS
+1819 
-1829 GVAKVVTSPVLTVQG
+1829 
-1844 MEPVTNVNIAKVAQA
+1844 
-1859 NLTTSAVNNT
+1859 
-1869 FDLTVGNTFTLTANV
+1869 
-1884 SDANN
+1884 
-1889 GKLAGVPVTFNLPG
+1889 
-1903 LEQTGIANLSGSTV
+1903 
-1917 TSDATGKATIS
+1917 
-1928 LEITS
+1928 
-1933 LSATQR
+1933 
-1939 EYLLKNGFTVN
+1939 
-1950 ATVPNGTAITPLK
+1950 
-1963 LNAKQVVAPDTLVNS
+1963 
-1978 VSVIADSNN
+1978 
-1987 ILMAAGSKVQLNA
+1987 
-2000 IALDKTFGGLANQ
+2000 
-2013 TLNISLP
+2013 
-2020 NPATTGIYNLG
+2020 
-2031 NSTVTTDA
+2031 
-2039 KGEAIIDVG
+2039 
-2048 IKAALTAAQRAALQS
+2048 
-2063 GITVTVTSANGKQGI
+2063 
-2078 VTLFGKAVNE
+2078 
-2088 AAVSSVDLSA
+2088 
-2098 NVTAIALT
+2098 
-2106 VGSQFKV
+2106 
-2113 TATVLDAQKGVVS
+2113 
-2126 NAPVTFNLPS
+2126 
-2136 RAASGVASLSPSTV
+2136 
-2150 VTDSQGRAVI
+2150 
-2160 TLEVESLT
+2160 
-2168 DAQKQALL
+2168 
-2176 NGFTVNATSNGKAAP
+2176 
-2191 ALTLKG
+2191 
-2197 VDTSIQRFDIKAV
+2197 
-2210 KVNSPISKFNVKT
+2210 
-2223 GERFTVTAS
+2223 
-2232 VLNGNNTG
+2232 
-2240 IGGAPVQFKLEDPSV
+2240 

-2302 NTMGTTPVD
+2302 NTMGTTPLD
-2311 VSGSI
+2311 VPESI
-2316 KVLGVDPTVSAN
+2316 KIFGVDPTVSAN

-2344 SFDLTVGNSF
+2344 TFDLTVGNSF

-2373 TFSLPGLEQTGVAN
+2373 TFSLSGLEQTGIAN

-2404 LEIASLTLDQR
+2404 LEIASLTSDQR

-2431 GTKINPLK
+2431 DTKINPLK

-2510 VKTDAKGESVIEL
+2510 VKTDAKGEAVIEL

-2530 EAQKAALL
+2530 AAQKTALL

-2655 TINATSNGK
+2655 TINAISNGK
-2664 AAPALTLKGV
+2664 AAPALTLRGV
-2674 DTSVKRLDV
+2674 DTTVKRLDV

-2774 QAVSKNTMNTTPT
+2774 QAVSKNTMNTTPA

-2883 KLRIDALS
+2883 KLRIDSLS
-2891 AGQRNYLLTNG
+2891 KTQRNYLLTNG

-2917 IKLSA
+2917 IKLTA
-2922 RDAGIDSVVTSI
+2922 RDAGIDSVITSI

-2954 ASALNGNFGGVP
+2954 ASALNGNFGGVA

-3025 APSGATGE
+3025 APSGAVGE

-3064 NEFIV
+3064 NEFIM

-3147 ASGYMVKAAS
+3147 ASGYMVTAVS

-3189 VNTLTTNNGDTINV
+3189 VNTLNTNNGDTINV

-3238 LQATTNANGE
+3238 LQATTNVNGE
-3248 AVLTLKVGALTPDQ
+3248 AVLTLRVGALTPDQ

-3272 FKASAGA
+3272 FKATAGA
-3279 ITSSTVTLRT
+3279 ITSSMVTLRT

-3362 TIEVEI
+3362 TIEVEV
-3368 KDLAKATTALQNGLV
+3368 KSLTDAQKTALQNGIV
-3383 VTAQSGVSV
+3383 IYAQSGTSA

-3401 SNANTQAYKLFVSPS
+3401 SNANTEAYKLFVSPS
-3416 KTILRTAT
+3416 KTTLRTST
-3424 DTSTLGI
+3424 DTATLGI
-3431 KVTDTNGGIKA
+3431 KVTDTKGGIKA
-3442 GVPVQLQ
+3442 GIPVQIQ
-3449 ILEGINKGITFNK
+3449 IAEGLDKGTTFDK
-3462 ASNLVTDA
+3462 SSNLVTDA
-3470 NGFVQVDLVQ
+3470 NGYVQVNVIQ
-3480 SDIGLVSKLDH
+3480 SDIGLISKLDH
-3491 SAKVRVIVNDGV
+3491 TAKVKVIVNDGV
-3503 YQQTEQTIDFTVTGT
+3503 YQQVEQTIDFTVTGT
-3518 SIKDGF
+3518 NIKDTF
-3524 ISKSVITDSLTDTIT
+3524 ISKSVITNSASDTVI
-3539 VSGVAVDGNGR
+3539 VSGVAVDGNDK
-3550 PIANQSIQLLKDG
+3550 PIANQSIQLLNDG
-3563 AALTVPMVNTDSN
+3563 TALAVTPVTTDTN
-3576 GKFTFTVNSQQL
+3576 GKFTFTLNGSQL
-3588 GAATDSTFDLQ
+3588 PTATTNFNLQ
-3599 ARITNA
+3599 ARIIDA
-3605 NATLTSQPFSLG
+3605 NNPNLVSQPYNLG
-3617 TLTKVTA
+3617 SLTKVSE
-3624 TNLSLKV
+3624 TNLSL
-3631 SQNNQTAIN
+3631 
-3640 NEIKVETPT
+3640 
-3649 TVTVDLPST
+3649 TVTQNGIVGDEVKVDTPATIIIDLPNT
-3658 VADGTIIYL
+3658 VANDTTIYL
-3667 TTNKGTLGTNGE
+3667 TTNKGTLGSNNE
-3679 TRVLVAAQNGQA
+3679 SRVSTTAQGGKA
-3691 VFNNI
+3691 IFNNLSSI
-3696 QSKSPGVATL
+3696 SPGVATL
-3706 TVEYNGAKQLEQ
+3706 TVEYNGAKQLEKN
-3718 DITYITDKVA
+3718 ITFITDKVT
-3728 KLLVQVTN
+3728 KVLTQVIN
-3736 TTVSV
+3736 TTVST
-3741 NGETKIIASVR
+3741 NGETKIIATVR
-3752 DINDAPV
+3752 DDKDAPV
-3759 KNALVEFSTVE
+3759 KNAIVDFTLLQ
-3770 DASGGKLSSGTALT
+3770 DASSGKLSTGTAIT
-3784 DASGNAVVSYFA
+3784 DEAGNAIISYFA
-3796 GKNATPVNGVKI
+3796 GSTPTPVNGVKVQARVQYFKLNNQLLPI
-3808 STAVKSVKL
+3808 STTPT
-3817 GNSYLP
+3817 Y
-3823 VTGVQPQTT
+3823 QPQDVS
-3832 TFTVQNF
+3832 FTVQNF

-3854 TDNIY
+3854 ADNIY

-3883 SVVPKTYGVGMWKF
+3883 SIVPKTYGVGLWKF
-3897 IPKVAGI
+3897 IAKV
-3904 PAVTDKDGV
+3904 PGV
-3913 VTVPAV
+3913 AAI
-3919 PEVPAKWI
+3919 PEVRDPTTGAITTVGKDAIPEQPAKWI
-3927 RQSFMGGSTINGF
+3927 TQSFMNGSPLSGTFN
-3940 FSCLSEDFNGNATL
+3940 CLSEDFNRNATL
-3954 DRSED
+3954 DTS
-3959 LNGNGQL
+3959 
-3966 DAGEDLNNN
+3966 
-3975 GKIDFAIAED
+3975 ED

-3990 LLTPINP
+3990 LLTPLNP

-4020 KLDFSIRYAKEY
+4020 KLDFSIRYGKEY

-4054 RDISLPVLDDD
+4054 RDINLPVLDDD
-4065 VITEDNKGIRPN
+4065 VITEDNKGMRSN

-4090 LPYCSFSAN
+4090 LPYCSFSPSN
-4099 N
+4099 

>member
-130 AVIKLD
+130 AVIKLH

-157 TVGKVSTSKTLKG
+157 TVGTVSTSKTLKG
-170 TDVSTTTPTPT
+170 TDVNTTTPTPT
-181 VTVTNLLLISDSQNI
+181 VTVSNLLLISDSQNI
-196 TLVKGTKINVTALA
+196 ALVKGTKVNVTALA

-251 NLELELKSLSNE
+251 NLELELKSLSDE

-304 VQKVNLTTPKPNFN
+304 VQKVNLTTPKTNFD
-318 VQVGEKFTVTA
+318 VKVGEKFTVTA

-568 VKITAMALD
+568 VKVTAMALD
-577 KNFGGLANQTLTVTI
+577 KNFGGLANQTLTVKI
-592 PNPSATGVFNI
+592 PDPSATGVYNI

-629 QKQALANG
+629 QKQALTNG
-637 LIVNVTSANGKTG
+637 LTVNVTSANGKTG
-650 QIKLTAKSVNDVVAN
+650 QIKLTAKAVNDVVAN

-717 LSASTISTNAQGQ
+717 LSASTVSTNAQGQ

-758 NGKQA
+758 NGKPA

-880 AIDVT
+880 AVDVT

-1089 IDLEVKSPLTE
+1089 IDLEVKSPLTD

-1178 DFATTGVA
+1178 DFSTNGVA

-1205 EVKSLTDAQKQAL
+1205 EVK
-1218 LNGFTINATSNGK
+1218 
-1231 AAPALTLKGV
+1231 
-1241 DTSIQRFDIKA
+1241 
-1252 VKVNSPISKFNVKTG
+1252 
-1267 ERFTVTAS
+1267 
-1275 VLNGNNTGIGG
+1275 
-1286 APVQF
+1286 
-1291 KLEDPSVTGVYAV
+1291 
-1304 SDTSNIITNA
+1304 
-1314 SGEATI
+1314 
-1320 ELEVKSEAAKA
+1320 
-1331 RLLSQGVKITATAKN
+1331 
-1346 TMGATATNV
+1346 
-1355 AGSLSVLGIDPTVS
+1355 
-1369 ANVAK
+1369 
-1374 ASKASLVSTIN
+1374 
-1385 PFDLTVGTTFSVSAA
+1385 
-1400 VTDSNG
+1400 
-1406 GKLSDVPVSFVLPD
+1406 
-1420 LESSGIANLSGST
+1420 
-1433 VNTDSN
+1433 
-1439 GQATINLKI
+1439 
-1448 ISLSAAQRAYLL
+1448 
-1460 NSGFVVKANVAN
+1460 
-1472 VASITPL
+1472 
-1479 KIAAKNTVVVDNTI
+1479 
-1493 ESIALTAD
+1493 
-1501 NNNNII
+1501 
-1507 MAAGS
+1507 
-1512 KVKITAVALNKS
+1512 
-1524 FGAIAGQQ
+1524 
-1532 LNVTI
+1532 
-1537 PNPVKTGVY
+1537 
-1546 NLSGST
+1546 
-1552 ITTDAKGE
+1552 
-1560 AVIELEVK
+1560 
-1568 STLTTAQKNELL
+1568 
-1580 KGLDV
+1580 
-1585 TVTAANGKQNV
+1585 
-1596 INLVAKAAN
+1596 
-1605 EVSVSSV
+1605 
-1612 DLTLFDAAGNP
+1612 
-1623 IPPSMSLT
+1623 
-1631 LGEQVQVRATVLD
+1631 
-1644 DQKGVIKNA
+1644 
-1653 PVTFYLPTFSASG
+1653 
-1666 VASLSPSTVLTD
+1666 
-1678 DKGEATITLQIKSLT
+1678 
-1693 DAQKKLL
+1693 
-1700 LAGYII
+1700 
-1706 NAASN
+1706 
-1711 GKTAPALTLK
+1711 
-1721 GVDTTSKLDVNKV
+1721 
-1734 NLTKS
+1734 
-1739 FNNFSYKVGER
+1739 
-1750 FTVTASALNTAN
+1750 
-1762 TGVGGAPVQFTLQD
+1762 
-1776 PSITGVYAVSDTSN
+1776 
-1790 VITNAS
+1790 
-1796 GEAILELEVK
+1796 
-1806 DPAKAR
+1806 
-1812 AWGKGVN
+1812 
-1819 ITASSINTVS
+1819 
-1829 GVAKVVTSPVLTVQG
+1829 
-1844 MEPVTNVNIAKVAQA
+1844 
-1859 NLTTSAVNNT
+1859 
-1869 FDLTVGNTFTLTANV
+1869 
-1884 SDANN
+1884 
-1889 GKLAGVPVTFNLPG
+1889 
-1903 LEQTGIANLSGSTV
+1903 
-1917 TSDATGKATIS
+1917 
-1928 LEITS
+1928 
-1933 LSATQR
+1933 
-1939 EYLLKNGFTVN
+1939 
-1950 ATVPNGTAITPLK
+1950 
-1963 LNAKQVVAPDTLVNS
+1963 
-1978 VSVIADSNN
+1978 
-1987 ILMAAGSKVQLNA
+1987 
-2000 IALDKTFGGLANQ
+2000 
-2013 TLNISLP
+2013 
-2020 NPATTGIYNLG
+2020 
-2031 NSTVTTDA
+2031 
-2039 KGEAIIDVG
+2039 
-2048 IKAALTAAQRAALQS
+2048 
-2063 GITVTVTSANGKQGI
+2063 
-2078 VTLFGKAVNE
+2078 
-2088 AAVSSVDLSA
+2088 
-2098 NVTAIALT
+2098 
-2106 VGSQFKV
+2106 
-2113 TATVLDAQKGVVS
+2113 
-2126 NAPVTFNLPS
+2126 
-2136 RAASGVASLSPSTV
+2136 
-2150 VTDSQGRAVI
+2150 
-2160 TLEVESLT
+2160 SLT

-2210 KVNSPISKFNVKT
+2210 KVTSPISKFNVKT

-2302 NTMGTTPVD
+2302 NTMGATPVD
-2311 VSGSI
+2311 VLGSI
-2316 KVLGVDPTVSAN
+2316 KVFGVDPTVSAN
-2328 TTKVAQA
+2328 TTKVSQA

-2404 LEIASLTLDQR
+2404 LEIASLTSDQR

-2420 NGLVVNATVPN
+2420 NGLVINATVPN

-2510 VKTDAKGESVIEL
+2510 VKTDAKGEAVIEL

-2530 EAQKAALL
+2530 AAQKAALL
-2538 SGIKIQAVSAN
+2538 SGIEIQAVSAN

-2655 TINATSNGK
+2655 TVNATSNGK

-2757 VKSTA
+2757 VKSTT

-2787 DVKGNITLKG
+2787 DVKGNIILKG
-2797 IDPSAVPVEA
+2797 VDPSAVPVEA

-2827 LTVGTTF
+2827 LTVGATF
-2834 DITATVADANQGPLS
+2834 DIAATVADANQGPLS

-2883 KLRIDALS
+2883 KLRIDSLS
-2891 AGQRNYLLTNG
+2891 KTQRDYLLTNG

-2908 VPNGTKINP
+2908 VPNGTQINP
-2917 IKLSA
+2917 IKLTA
-2922 RDAGIDSVVTSI
+2922 RDAGIDSVITSI

-2954 ASALNGNFGGVP
+2954 ASALNGNFGGVA

-3139 PAKAEKLI
+3139 PDKAEKLI
-3147 ASGYMVKAAS
+3147 ASGYMVKAVS

-3169 TKTPSQPTVN
+3169 TKTASQPTVN

-3272 FKASAGA
+3272 FKATAGA

-3289 QEAITANSVNSL
+3289 QEAITANSVNTL

-3311 AIGSKVKV
+3311 AVGSKVKV
-3319 TALAIDKNGAVVPNA
+3319 TALAMDKNGAVVPNA

-3362 TIEVEI
+3362 IIELEV
-3368 KDLAKATTALQNGLV
+3368 KSLTDAQKTLLQNGVV

-3416 KTILRTAT
+3416 KNILRTAT

-3431 KVTDTNGGIKA
+3431 KVTDINGGIKA

-3449 ILEGINKGITFNK
+3449 ILEGIDQGITFSK

-3539 VSGVAVDGNGR
+3539 VSGVAVDGNDK
-3550 PIANQSIQLLKDG
+3550 PLVNQSIQLLNDG
-3563 AALTVPMVNTDSN
+3563 TALAVTPVSTDAN
-3576 GKFTFTVNSQQL
+3576 GKFTFTLNGSQL
-3588 GAATDSTFDLQ
+3588 TTATTNFNLQ
-3599 ARITNA
+3599 ARIIDA
-3605 NATLTSQPFSLG
+3605 NNPNLVSQPYNLG
-3617 TLTKVTA
+3617 SLTKVTA
-3624 TNLSLKV
+3624 SNLSLIVTQNGIVGDEVKV
-3631 SQNNQTAIN
+3631 D
-3640 NEIKVETPT
+3640 TPAT
-3649 TVTVDLPST
+3649 ITIDLPDT
-3658 VADGTIIYL
+3658 VANDTIIYL
-3667 TTNKGTLGTNGE
+3667 TTNKGTLGSNNE
-3679 TRVLVAAQNGQA
+3679 SRVSTTAQGGKA
-3691 VFNNI
+3691 IFNNLSSI
-3696 QSKSPGVATL
+3696 SPGVATL
-3706 TVEYNGAKQLEQ
+3706 NVEYNGTKQLEKN
-3718 DITYITDKVA
+3718 ITFITDKVA
-3728 KLLVQVTN
+3728 KVLTQVIN
-3736 TTVSV
+3736 TTVST
-3741 NGETKIIASVR
+3741 NGETKIIATVR
-3752 DINDAPV
+3752 DNKDAPV
-3759 KNALVEFSTVE
+3759 KNAIVDFTLLQ
-3770 DASGGKLSSGTALT
+3770 DASSGKLSTGTAVT
-3784 DASGNAVVSYFA
+3784 DEAGNAIISYFA
-3796 GKNATPVNGVKI
+3796 GATPTPVNGVKVQSRVQYVKLNNQLLPI
-3808 STAVKSVKL
+3808 STTPT
-3817 GNSYLP
+3817 Y
-3823 VTGVQPQTT
+3823 QPQDVS
-3832 TFTVQNF
+3832 FTVQNF

-3854 TDNIY
+3854 ADNIY

-3883 SVVPKTYGVGMWKF
+3883 SIVPKTYGVGLWKF
-3897 IPKVAGI
+3897 IAKV
-3904 PAVTDKDGV
+3904 PGV
-3913 VTVPAV
+3913 AAI
-3919 PEVPAKWI
+3919 PEVKDPTTGAITTVGKDAIPEQPAKWI

-3975 GKIDFAIAED
+3975 GKLDFAISED

-3990 LLTPINP
+3990 MLTPLNP

-4020 KLDFSIRYAKEY
+4020 KLDFSIRYGKEY
-4032 AQWLTATVRVT
+4032 AEWMTATVRVT

-4054 RDISLPVLDDD
+4054 RDINLPVLDDD

-4077 TLSPFG
+4077 LLSPFG
-4083 TLVSSTM
+4083 TLVSATM
-4090 LPYCSFSAN
+4090 SPYCSF
-4099 N
+4099 

>member
-170 TDVSTTTPTPT
+170 TDVNTTTPTPT
-181 VTVTNLLLISDSQNI
+181 VTVSNLLLISDSQNI
-196 TLVKGTKINVTALA
+196 TLVKGTKVNVTALA

-304 VQKVNLTTPKPNFN
+304 VQKVNLTTPKSKFN

-334 SNTGLGGVP
+334 LNTGLGGVP
-343 VQFKLDDPSA
+343 VQFKLDDPSM

-397 TAKNTTGTTPV
+397 TAKNTTGTSPV
-408 PVTGSVKL
+408 DVTNKL
-416 YGVDPTVDS
+416 NILGKDPAFNE
-425 NIAKVARVGLST
+425 NITKVSKVGLSSSLT
-437 TAANN
+437 NN
-442 TFDLTVGN
+442 EFDLTVGN

-455 ANVVDSGQGALANVP
+455 ANVLDASQGALANVP

-811 GIGGTPVQFTLDD
+811 GIGGTPVQFTLDG

-1160 LDAQRGVI
+1160 LDPQRGVI

-1252 VKVNSPISKFNVKTG
+1252 VKVTSPISKFNVKTG

-1291 KLEDPSVTGVYAV
+1291 KLEDPS
-1304 SDTSNIITNA
+1304 I
-1314 SGEATI
+1314 
-1320 ELEVKSEAAKA
+1320 
-1331 RLLSQGVKITATAKN
+1331 
-1346 TMGATATNV
+1346 
-1355 AGSLSVLGIDPTVS
+1355 
-1369 ANVAK
+1369 
-1374 ASKASLVSTIN
+1374 
-1385 PFDLTVGTTFSVSAA
+1385 
-1400 VTDSNG
+1400 
-1406 GKLSDVPVSFVLPD
+1406 
-1420 LESSGIANLSGST
+1420 
-1433 VNTDSN
+1433 
-1439 GQATINLKI
+1439 
-1448 ISLSAAQRAYLL
+1448 
-1460 NSGFVVKANVAN
+1460 
-1472 VASITPL
+1472 
-1479 KIAAKNTVVVDNTI
+1479 
-1493 ESIALTAD
+1493 
-1501 NNNNII
+1501 
-1507 MAAGS
+1507 
-1512 KVKITAVALNKS
+1512 
-1524 FGAIAGQQ
+1524 
-1532 LNVTI
+1532 
-1537 PNPVKTGVY
+1537 
-1546 NLSGST
+1546 
-1552 ITTDAKGE
+1552 
-1560 AVIELEVK
+1560 
-1568 STLTTAQKNELL
+1568 
-1580 KGLDV
+1580 
-1585 TVTAANGKQNV
+1585 
-1596 INLVAKAAN
+1596 
-1605 EVSVSSV
+1605 
-1612 DLTLFDAAGNP
+1612 
-1623 IPPSMSLT
+1623 
-1631 LGEQVQVRATVLD
+1631 
-1644 DQKGVIKNA
+1644 
-1653 PVTFYLPTFSASG
+1653 
-1666 VASLSPSTVLTD
+1666 
-1678 DKGEATITLQIKSLT
+1678 
-1693 DAQKKLL
+1693 
-1700 LAGYII
+1700 
-1706 NAASN
+1706 
-1711 GKTAPALTLK
+1711 
-1721 GVDTTSKLDVNKV
+1721 
-1734 NLTKS
+1734 
-1739 FNNFSYKVGER
+1739 
-1750 FTVTASALNTAN
+1750 
-1762 TGVGGAPVQFTLQD
+1762 
-1776 PSITGVYAVSDTSN
+1776 
-1790 VITNAS
+1790 
-1796 GEAILELEVK
+1796 
-1806 DPAKAR
+1806 
-1812 AWGKGVN
+1812 
-1819 ITASSINTVS
+1819 
-1829 GVAKVVTSPVLTVQG
+1829 
-1844 MEPVTNVNIAKVAQA
+1844 
-1859 NLTTSAVNNT
+1859 
-1869 FDLTVGNTFTLTANV
+1869 
-1884 SDANN
+1884 
-1889 GKLAGVPVTFNLPG
+1889 
-1903 LEQTGIANLSGSTV
+1903 
-1917 TSDATGKATIS
+1917 
-1928 LEITS
+1928 
-1933 LSATQR
+1933 
-1939 EYLLKNGFTVN
+1939 
-1950 ATVPNGTAITPLK
+1950 
-1963 LNAKQVVAPDTLVNS
+1963 
-1978 VSVIADSNN
+1978 
-1987 ILMAAGSKVQLNA
+1987 
-2000 IALDKTFGGLANQ
+2000 
-2013 TLNISLP
+2013 
-2020 NPATTGIYNLG
+2020 
-2031 NSTVTTDA
+2031 
-2039 KGEAIIDVG
+2039 
-2048 IKAALTAAQRAALQS
+2048 
-2063 GITVTVTSANGKQGI
+2063 
-2078 VTLFGKAVNE
+2078 
-2088 AAVSSVDLSA
+2088 
-2098 NVTAIALT
+2098 
-2106 VGSQFKV
+2106 
-2113 TATVLDAQKGVVS
+2113 
-2126 NAPVTFNLPS
+2126 
-2136 RAASGVASLSPSTV
+2136 
-2150 VTDSQGRAVI
+2150 
-2160 TLEVESLT
+2160 
-2168 DAQKQALL
+2168 
-2176 NGFTVNATSNGKAAP
+2176 
-2191 ALTLKG
+2191 
-2197 VDTSIQRFDIKAV
+2197 
-2210 KVNSPISKFNVKT
+2210 
-2223 GERFTVTAS
+2223 
-2232 VLNGNNTG
+2232 
-2240 IGGAPVQFKLEDPSV
+2240 

-2302 NTMGTTPVD
+2302 NTMGTIPVD

-2316 KVLGVDPTVSAN
+2316 KVFGVDPTVSAN

-2344 SFDLTVGNSF
+2344 TFDLTVGNSF

-2373 TFSLPGLEQTGVAN
+2373 TFSLPGLEQTGIAN

-2883 KLRIDALS
+2883 KLRIDSLS
-2891 AGQRNYLLTNG
+2891 KTQRNYLLTNG

-2917 IKLSA
+2917 IRLSA
-2922 RDAGIDSVVTSI
+2922 RDAGIDSVITSI

-3025 APSGATGE
+3025 APSGAVGE

-3139 PAKAEKLI
+3139 PTKAEKLI
-3147 ASGYMVKAAS
+3147 ASGYMVTAVS

-3169 TKTPSQPTVN
+3169 TKTAPQPTVN
-3179 DIAKVNLVTD
+3179 DIAEVNLVTD

-3272 FKASAGA
+3272 FKATAGA

-3311 AIGSKVKV
+3311 AVGSKVKV

-3392 GTTTVRGAT
+3392 GTTTVRSAT
-3401 SNANTQAYKLFVSPS
+3401 SNANTPAYQFFVNKS
-3416 KTILRTAT
+3416 KDSLTTGSDEMTLTIH
-3424 DTSTLGI
+3424 
-3431 KVTDTNGGIKA
+3431 VTDTKGGIKA
-3442 GVPVQLQ
+3442 DVPVYLQ
-3449 ILEGINKGITFNK
+3449 ILDNGVSYGLSFDKTSSLTTDSSGNVV
-3462 ASNLVTDA
+3462 VT
-3470 NGFVQVDLVQ
+3470 LKQ
-3480 SDIGLVSKLDH
+3480 SDIGLLSKLNHD
-3491 SAKVRVIVNDGV
+3491 AKVKVIVNDGN
-3503 YQQTEQTIDFTVTGT
+3503 YQAKEQTLDIAVSGTVIQNATASQTSVLPTDNVTLTGT
-3518 SIKDGF
+3518 LLDGTQKAIANTTIELF
-3524 ISKSVITDSLTDTIT
+3524 NENDPTTVIATAVTNAAGAYNVTKAVSQLGADVGSKINLAVRASNQASPASYQVFSNLYTLTKLTPNTTTIT
-3539 VSGVAVDGNGR
+3539 VSQNGGNTVGNEALVDQPYTITVNAPTVADNTKVYLSTTKG
-3550 PIANQSIQLLKDG
+3550 Q
-3563 AALTVPMVNTDSN
+3563 LTVSGQTGTRIPAVVTGGKAVFSITSGTPGNAVLTVEDEQAKPLLSDNISFISRNVDKFFLNSDITIVNTN
-3576 GKFTFTVNSQQL
+3576 GE
-3588 GAATDSTFDLQ
+3588 A
-3599 ARITNA
+3599 
-3605 NATLTSQPFSLG
+3605 
-3617 TLTKVTA
+3617 KVTA
-3624 TNLSLKV
+3624 TVKDSLDRP
-3631 SQNNQTAIN
+3631 I
-3640 NEIKVETPT
+3640 
-3649 TVTVDLPST
+3649 
-3658 VADGTIIYL
+3658 
-3667 TTNKGTLGTNGE
+3667 
-3679 TRVLVAAQNGQA
+3679 
-3691 VFNNI
+3691 
-3696 QSKSPGVATL
+3696 
-3706 TVEYNGAKQLEQ
+3706 
-3718 DITYITDKVA
+3718 
-3728 KLLVQVTN
+3728 
-3736 TTVSV
+3736 
-3741 NGETKIIASVR
+3741 
-3752 DINDAPV
+3752 
-3759 KNALVEFSTVE
+3759 KNAIVEFSLVK
-3770 DASGGKLSSGTALT
+3770 DASGGRISNAYVLTDETGLATIRYYAGKVPTAVDAVQIKSDVKAVRVGNTDMLINSPKTATKTLTVQNQAASIGVSFSDKVASSDDQVYYIMNGSIYVVNSTGKPVVNQPVSVSVIPDYYRGGEFYAAT
-3784 DASGNAVVSYFA
+3784 DASGNAVAWGMRAYRDFSKTL
-3796 GKNATPVNGVKI
+3796 GIIPTKI
-3808 STAVKSVKL
+3808 EDITC
-3817 GNSYLP
+3817 
-3823 VTGVQPQTT
+3823 
-3832 TFTVQNF
+3832 
-3839 SAWIGFAFADKVAPT
+3839 
-3854 TDNIY
+3854 
-3859 YIRAGSIFINNSIGQ
+3859 RA
-3874 PAVNQEVSI
+3874 
-3883 SVVPKTYGVGMWKF
+3883 
-3897 IPKVAGI
+3897 
-3904 PAVTDKDGV
+3904 
-3913 VTVPAV
+3913 
-3919 PEVPAKWI
+3919 
-3927 RQSFMGGSTINGF
+3927 
-3940 FSCLSEDFNGNATL
+3940 
-3954 DRSED
+3954 ED
-3959 LNGNGQL
+3959 LNLNNIL
-3966 DAGEDLNNN
+3966 DGGEDTNTN
-3975 GKIDFAIAED
+3975 GKLDPFNPVAILG
-3985 YNGDG
+3985 GDG
-3990 LLTPINP
+3990 SVLTQD
-3997 ITVLAPN
+3997 
-4004 GTQILSTQ
+4004 GTATLT
-4012 TVKTDATG
+4012 TDATG
-4020 KLDFSIRYAKEY
+4020 KLDIKLRYAKD
-4032 AQWLTATVRVT
+4032 TANWFTANVRVT
-4043 TKVDGSEFSQE
+4043 TKVDGTEYVQQRSKFEF
-4054 RDISLPVLDDD
+4054 PVLVTD
-4065 VITEDNKGIRPN
+4065 ITDFTIRPN
-4077 TLSPFG
+4077 WRSPFADG
-4083 TLVSSTM
+4083 AVINPIDSGSGYNVCLT
-4090 LPYCSFSAN
+4090 PYK
-4099 N
+4099 

>member
-130 AVIKLD
+130 AVIKLH

-157 TVGKVSTSKTLKG
+157 TVGTVSTSKTLKG
-170 TDVSTTTPTPT
+170 TDVNTTTPTPT
-181 VTVTNLLLISDSQNI
+181 VTVSNLLLISDSQNI
-196 TLVKGTKINVTALA
+196 ALVKGTKVNVTALA

-251 NLELELKSLSNE
+251 NLELELKSLSDE

-304 VQKVNLTTPKPNFN
+304 VQKVNLTTPKTNFD
-318 VQVGEKFTVTA
+318 VKVGEKFTVTA

-568 VKITAMALD
+568 VKVTAMALD
-577 KNFGGLANQTLTVTI
+577 KNFGGLANQTLTVKI
-592 PNPSATGVFNI
+592 PDPSATGVYNI

-629 QKQALANG
+629 QKQALTNG
-637 LIVNVTSANGKTG
+637 LTVNVTSANGKTG
-650 QIKLTAKSVNDVVAN
+650 QIKLTAKAVNDVVAN

-717 LSASTISTNAQGQ
+717 LSASTVSTNAQGQ

-758 NGKQA
+758 NGKPA

-880 AIDVT
+880 AVDVT

-1089 IDLEVKSPLTE
+1089 IDLEVKSPLTD

-1178 DFATTGVA
+1178 DFSTNGVA

-1205 EVKSLTDAQKQAL
+1205 EVK
-1218 LNGFTINATSNGK
+1218 
-1231 AAPALTLKGV
+1231 
-1241 DTSIQRFDIKA
+1241 
-1252 VKVNSPISKFNVKTG
+1252 
-1267 ERFTVTAS
+1267 
-1275 VLNGNNTGIGG
+1275 
-1286 APVQF
+1286 
-1291 KLEDPSVTGVYAV
+1291 
-1304 SDTSNIITNA
+1304 
-1314 SGEATI
+1314 
-1320 ELEVKSEAAKA
+1320 
-1331 RLLSQGVKITATAKN
+1331 
-1346 TMGATATNV
+1346 
-1355 AGSLSVLGIDPTVS
+1355 
-1369 ANVAK
+1369 
-1374 ASKASLVSTIN
+1374 
-1385 PFDLTVGTTFSVSAA
+1385 
-1400 VTDSNG
+1400 
-1406 GKLSDVPVSFVLPD
+1406 
-1420 LESSGIANLSGST
+1420 
-1433 VNTDSN
+1433 
-1439 GQATINLKI
+1439 
-1448 ISLSAAQRAYLL
+1448 
-1460 NSGFVVKANVAN
+1460 
-1472 VASITPL
+1472 
-1479 KIAAKNTVVVDNTI
+1479 
-1493 ESIALTAD
+1493 
-1501 NNNNII
+1501 
-1507 MAAGS
+1507 
-1512 KVKITAVALNKS
+1512 
-1524 FGAIAGQQ
+1524 
-1532 LNVTI
+1532 
-1537 PNPVKTGVY
+1537 
-1546 NLSGST
+1546 
-1552 ITTDAKGE
+1552 
-1560 AVIELEVK
+1560 
-1568 STLTTAQKNELL
+1568 
-1580 KGLDV
+1580 
-1585 TVTAANGKQNV
+1585 
-1596 INLVAKAAN
+1596 
-1605 EVSVSSV
+1605 
-1612 DLTLFDAAGNP
+1612 
-1623 IPPSMSLT
+1623 
-1631 LGEQVQVRATVLD
+1631 
-1644 DQKGVIKNA
+1644 
-1653 PVTFYLPTFSASG
+1653 
-1666 VASLSPSTVLTD
+1666 
-1678 DKGEATITLQIKSLT
+1678 
-1693 DAQKKLL
+1693 
-1700 LAGYII
+1700 
-1706 NAASN
+1706 
-1711 GKTAPALTLK
+1711 
-1721 GVDTTSKLDVNKV
+1721 
-1734 NLTKS
+1734 
-1739 FNNFSYKVGER
+1739 
-1750 FTVTASALNTAN
+1750 
-1762 TGVGGAPVQFTLQD
+1762 
-1776 PSITGVYAVSDTSN
+1776 
-1790 VITNAS
+1790 
-1796 GEAILELEVK
+1796 
-1806 DPAKAR
+1806 
-1812 AWGKGVN
+1812 
-1819 ITASSINTVS
+1819 
-1829 GVAKVVTSPVLTVQG
+1829 
-1844 MEPVTNVNIAKVAQA
+1844 
-1859 NLTTSAVNNT
+1859 
-1869 FDLTVGNTFTLTANV
+1869 
-1884 SDANN
+1884 
-1889 GKLAGVPVTFNLPG
+1889 
-1903 LEQTGIANLSGSTV
+1903 
-1917 TSDATGKATIS
+1917 
-1928 LEITS
+1928 
-1933 LSATQR
+1933 
-1939 EYLLKNGFTVN
+1939 
-1950 ATVPNGTAITPLK
+1950 
-1963 LNAKQVVAPDTLVNS
+1963 
-1978 VSVIADSNN
+1978 
-1987 ILMAAGSKVQLNA
+1987 
-2000 IALDKTFGGLANQ
+2000 
-2013 TLNISLP
+2013 
-2020 NPATTGIYNLG
+2020 
-2031 NSTVTTDA
+2031 
-2039 KGEAIIDVG
+2039 
-2048 IKAALTAAQRAALQS
+2048 
-2063 GITVTVTSANGKQGI
+2063 
-2078 VTLFGKAVNE
+2078 
-2088 AAVSSVDLSA
+2088 
-2098 NVTAIALT
+2098 
-2106 VGSQFKV
+2106 
-2113 TATVLDAQKGVVS
+2113 
-2126 NAPVTFNLPS
+2126 
-2136 RAASGVASLSPSTV
+2136 
-2150 VTDSQGRAVI
+2150 
-2160 TLEVESLT
+2160 SLT

-2210 KVNSPISKFNVKT
+2210 KVTSPISKFNVKT

-2302 NTMGTTPVD
+2302 NTMGATPVD
-2311 VSGSI
+2311 VLGSI
-2316 KVLGVDPTVSAN
+2316 KVFGVDPTVSAN
-2328 TTKVAQA
+2328 TTKVSQA

-2404 LEIASLTLDQR
+2404 LEIASLTSDQR

-2420 NGLVVNATVPN
+2420 NGLVINATVPN

-2510 VKTDAKGESVIEL
+2510 VKTDAKGEAVIEL

-2530 EAQKAALL
+2530 AAQKAALL
-2538 SGIKIQAVSAN
+2538 SGIEIQAVSAN

-2655 TINATSNGK
+2655 TVNATSNGK

-2757 VKSTA
+2757 VKSTT

-2787 DVKGNITLKG
+2787 DVEGNITLKG
-2797 IDPSAVPVEA
+2797 IDPAAVPVEA

-2827 LTVGTTF
+2827 LTVGATF
-2834 DITATVADANQGPLS
+2834 DIAATVADANQGPLS

-2883 KLRIDALS
+2883 KLRIDSLS
-2891 AGQRNYLLTNG
+2891 KTQRDYLLTNG

-2908 VPNGTKINP
+2908 VPNGTQINP
-2917 IKLSA
+2917 IKLTA
-2922 RDAGIDSVVTSI
+2922 RDAGIDSVITSI

-2954 ASALNGNFGGVP
+2954 ASALNGNFGGVA

-2999 IDLEVKNLLTASQKA
+2999 IDLEVKNLLTVSQKA

-3139 PAKAEKLI
+3139 PDKAEKLI
-3147 ASGYMVKAAS
+3147 ASGYMVKAVS

-3169 TKTPSQPTVN
+3169 TKTASQPTVN

-3272 FKASAGA
+3272 FKATAGA

-3289 QEAITANSVNSL
+3289 QEAITANSVNTL

-3311 AIGSKVKV
+3311 AVGSKVKV
-3319 TALAIDKNGAVVPNA
+3319 TALAMDKNGAVVPNA

-3368 KDLAKATTALQNGLV
+3368 KDLAKATTALQNGV
-3383 VTAQSGVSV
+3383 VIYAQSGTSAA
-3392 GTTTVRGAT
+3392 TTTVRGAT
-3401 SNANTQAYKLFVSPS
+3401 SNANTEAYKLFVSPS
-3416 KTILRTAT
+3416 KTTLRTAT
-3424 DTSTLGI
+3424 DTATLGI
-3431 KVTDTNGGIKA
+3431 KVTDTKGGIKA
-3442 GVPVQLQ
+3442 GIPVQIQ
-3449 ILEGINKGITFNK
+3449 IAEGLDKGITFDK
-3462 ASNLVTDA
+3462 SSSLVTDA
-3470 NGFVQVDLVQ
+3470 NGYVQVNVIQ
-3480 SDIGLVSKLDH
+3480 SDIGLISKLDH
-3491 SAKVRVIVNDGV
+3491 TAKVKVIVNDGV
-3503 YQQTEQTIDFTVTGT
+3503 YQQVEQTIDFTVTGT
-3518 SIKDGF
+3518 NIKNTF
-3524 ISKSVITDSLTDTIT
+3524 ISKSVITDSASDTVI
-3539 VSGVAVDGNGR
+3539 VSGVAIDGNDK
-3550 PIANQSIQLLKDG
+3550 PIANQSIQLLNDG
-3563 AALTVPMVNTDSN
+3563 TALAVTPVTTDTN
-3576 GKFTFTVNSQQL
+3576 GKFTFTLNGSQL
-3588 GAATDSTFDLQ
+3588 PTATTNFNLQ
-3599 ARITNA
+3599 ARIIDA
-3605 NATLTSQPFSLG
+3605 NNPNLVSRPYNLG
-3617 TLTKVTA
+3617 SLTKVTES
-3624 TNLSLKV
+3624 NLSL
-3631 SQNNQTAIN
+3631 
-3640 NEIKVETPT
+3640 
-3649 TVTVDLPST
+3649 TVTQNGIVGDEVKVDTPATITIDLPDT
-3658 VADGTIIYL
+3658 VTNDTIIYL
-3667 TTNKGTLGTNGE
+3667 TTNKGGRKIVTKNADGTDNIRYE
-3679 TRVLVAAQNGQA
+3679 SRVESKAQGGK
-3691 VFNNI
+3691 VIFDNI
-3696 QSKSPGVATL
+3696 ESISPGVATL
-3706 TVEYNGAKQLEQ
+3706 TVEYNGAKQLEKN
-3718 DITYITDKVA
+3718 ITFITDKVA
-3728 KLLVQVTN
+3728 KVLTQVIN
-3736 TTVSV
+3736 TTVST
-3741 NGETKIIASVR
+3741 NGETKIIATVR
-3752 DINDAPV
+3752 DDKDAPV
-3759 KNALVEFSTVE
+3759 KNAIVDFTLLQ
-3770 DASGGKLSSGTALT
+3770 DASSGKLSTGTAIT
-3784 DASGNAVVSYFA
+3784 DDAGNAIISYFS
-3796 GKNATPVNGVKI
+3796 GSTPTPVNGVKVQARVQYIKLNNQLLPI
-3808 STAVKSVKL
+3808 STTP
-3817 GNSYLP
+3817 NY
-3823 VTGVQPQTT
+3823 QPQDVS
-3832 TFTVQNF
+3832 FTVQNL

-3854 TDNIY
+3854 ADNIY

-3883 SVVPKTYGVGMWKF
+3883 SVVPKTYGVGMWQF
-3897 IPKVAGI
+3897 IAKV
-3904 PAVTDKDGV
+3904 PGV
-3913 VTVPAV
+3913 AAI
-3919 PEVPAKWI
+3919 PEVKDPTTGAITTVGKDAIPEQPAKWI
-3927 RQSFMGGSTINGF
+3927 TQSFMNGSLWSGT
-3940 FSCLSEDFNGNATL
+3940 FSCLSEDFNKNATL
-3954 DRSED
+3954 DS
-3959 LNGNGQL
+3959 G
-3966 DAGEDLNNN
+3966 
-3975 GKIDFAIAED
+3975 ED

-3990 LLTPINP
+3990 MLTPLNP

-4012 TVKTDATG
+4012 IMKTDSTG
-4020 KLDFSIRYAKEY
+4020 KLDFSIRYGKEY
-4032 AQWLTATVRVT
+4032 AEWMTATVRVT

-4054 RDISLPVLDDD
+4054 RDINLPVLDDD

-4077 TLSPFG
+4077 RLSPFG

-4090 LPYCSFSAN
+4090 LPYCSFLAN

>member
-40 TGTVSVTNPSTGTDS
+40 TGTVSVTDPITDPDS

-68 LVSTSSDFYMNVGDS
+68 LVSTSSDFYMNIGDS

-102 VSVQITDPSVTGVFS
+102 VSVQITDPSLTGVYS
-117 GISPNLV
+117 GIGPKLV

-136 IKSLTN
+136 IKTLTN

-157 TVGKVSTSKTLKG
+157 TVGTVSTSKTLKG
-170 TDVSTTTPTPT
+170 TDVNTTTPTPT
-181 VTVTNLLLISDSQNI
+181 VTVINLLLISDSQNI

-232 SGIFANSNLSVLT
+232 SGIFANGNLSVLT

-251 NLELELKSLSNE
+251 NLELELKSLSDE
-263 QISYLLNT
+263 QKSYLLNT

-304 VQKVNLTTPKPNFN
+304 VQKVNLTTPKPNFD

-408 PVTGSVKL
+408 PVTGSIKL

-536 KLNTKQ
+536 KLNAKQ

-568 VKITAMALD
+568 VKVTAMALD

-592 PNPSATGVFNI
+592 PDPSTTGVYNI

-620 QVKSTLTAA
+620 QVKSTLTTA

-650 QIKLTAKSVNDVVAN
+650 QIQLTAKAVNDVVAN

-717 LSASTISTNAQGQ
+717 LSASTVSTNAQGQ

-748 LSGFTINATS
+748 LDGFTINATS

-880 AIDVT
+880 AVDVT

-1089 IDLEVKSPLTE
+1089 IDLEVKSPLTD

-1115 SQNGKR
+1115 SQNGKQ

-1126 AAKAV
+1126 AAKAA
-1131 NEVSVSSVTLTG
+1131 NEVSVSSVTLTS
-1143 DNIPLIIGSQ
+1143 DNIPLVIGSQ

-1241 DTSIQRFDIKA
+1241 DTS
-1252 VKVNSPISKFNVKTG
+1252 
-1267 ERFTVTAS
+1267 
-1275 VLNGNNTGIGG
+1275 
-1286 APVQF
+1286 
-1291 KLEDPSVTGVYAV
+1291 
-1304 SDTSNIITNA
+1304 
-1314 SGEATI
+1314 
-1320 ELEVKSEAAKA
+1320 
-1331 RLLSQGVKITATAKN
+1331 
-1346 TMGATATNV
+1346 
-1355 AGSLSVLGIDPTVS
+1355 
-1369 ANVAK
+1369 
-1374 ASKASLVSTIN
+1374 
-1385 PFDLTVGTTFSVSAA
+1385 
-1400 VTDSNG
+1400 
-1406 GKLSDVPVSFVLPD
+1406 
-1420 LESSGIANLSGST
+1420 
-1433 VNTDSN
+1433 
-1439 GQATINLKI
+1439 
-1448 ISLSAAQRAYLL
+1448 
-1460 NSGFVVKANVAN
+1460 
-1472 VASITPL
+1472 
-1479 KIAAKNTVVVDNTI
+1479 
-1493 ESIALTAD
+1493 
-1501 NNNNII
+1501 
-1507 MAAGS
+1507 
-1512 KVKITAVALNKS
+1512 
-1524 FGAIAGQQ
+1524 
-1532 LNVTI
+1532 
-1537 PNPVKTGVY
+1537 
-1546 NLSGST
+1546 
-1552 ITTDAKGE
+1552 
-1560 AVIELEVK
+1560 
-1568 STLTTAQKNELL
+1568 
-1580 KGLDV
+1580 
-1585 TVTAANGKQNV
+1585 
-1596 INLVAKAAN
+1596 
-1605 EVSVSSV
+1605 
-1612 DLTLFDAAGNP
+1612 
-1623 IPPSMSLT
+1623 
-1631 LGEQVQVRATVLD
+1631 
-1644 DQKGVIKNA
+1644 
-1653 PVTFYLPTFSASG
+1653 
-1666 VASLSPSTVLTD
+1666 
-1678 DKGEATITLQIKSLT
+1678 
-1693 DAQKKLL
+1693 
-1700 LAGYII
+1700 
-1706 NAASN
+1706 
-1711 GKTAPALTLK
+1711 
-1721 GVDTTSKLDVNKV
+1721 
-1734 NLTKS
+1734 
-1739 FNNFSYKVGER
+1739 
-1750 FTVTASALNTAN
+1750 
-1762 TGVGGAPVQFTLQD
+1762 
-1776 PSITGVYAVSDTSN
+1776 
-1790 VITNAS
+1790 
-1796 GEAILELEVK
+1796 
-1806 DPAKAR
+1806 
-1812 AWGKGVN
+1812 
-1819 ITASSINTVS
+1819 
-1829 GVAKVVTSPVLTVQG
+1829 
-1844 MEPVTNVNIAKVAQA
+1844 
-1859 NLTTSAVNNT
+1859 
-1869 FDLTVGNTFTLTANV
+1869 
-1884 SDANN
+1884 
-1889 GKLAGVPVTFNLPG
+1889 
-1903 LEQTGIANLSGSTV
+1903 
-1917 TSDATGKATIS
+1917 
-1928 LEITS
+1928 
-1933 LSATQR
+1933 
-1939 EYLLKNGFTVN
+1939 
-1950 ATVPNGTAITPLK
+1950 
-1963 LNAKQVVAPDTLVNS
+1963 
-1978 VSVIADSNN
+1978 
-1987 ILMAAGSKVQLNA
+1987 
-2000 IALDKTFGGLANQ
+2000 
-2013 TLNISLP
+2013 
-2020 NPATTGIYNLG
+2020 
-2031 NSTVTTDA
+2031 
-2039 KGEAIIDVG
+2039 
-2048 IKAALTAAQRAALQS
+2048 
-2063 GITVTVTSANGKQGI
+2063 
-2078 VTLFGKAVNE
+2078 
-2088 AAVSSVDLSA
+2088 
-2098 NVTAIALT
+2098 
-2106 VGSQFKV
+2106 
-2113 TATVLDAQKGVVS
+2113 
-2126 NAPVTFNLPS
+2126 
-2136 RAASGVASLSPSTV
+2136 
-2150 VTDSQGRAVI
+2150 
-2160 TLEVESLT
+2160 
-2168 DAQKQALL
+2168 
-2176 NGFTVNATSNGKAAP
+2176 
-2191 ALTLKG
+2191 
-2197 VDTSIQRFDIKAV
+2197 
-2210 KVNSPISKFNVKT
+2210 
-2223 GERFTVTAS
+2223 
-2232 VLNGNNTG
+2232 
-2240 IGGAPVQFKLEDPSV
+2240 
-2255 TGVYA
+2255 
-2260 VSDTSNIITNASGEA
+2260 
-2275 TIELEV
+2275 
-2281 KSEAAKARLLSQ
+2281 
-2293 GISITAIAK
+2293 
-2302 NTMGTTPVD
+2302 
-2311 VSGSI
+2311 
-2316 KVLGVDPTVSAN
+2316 
-2328 TTKVAQA
+2328 
-2335 TLSSTTPSN
+2335 
-2344 SFDLTVGNSF
+2344 
-2354 SVTANIAD
+2354 
-2362 ATQGALSGVPV
+2362 
-2373 TFSLPGLEQTGVAN
+2373 
-2387 LSGSTVTTDA
+2387 
-2397 QGKATIN
+2397 
-2404 LEIASLTLDQR
+2404 
-2415 NYLLA
+2415 
-2420 NGLVVNATVPN
+2420 
-2431 GTKINPLK
+2431 
-2439 LTAKQVTSVDTLVK
+2439 
-2453 SVSMTADSDSILMA
+2453 
-2467 AGSKVKVTAVALDK
+2467 
-2481 NFGGIANTNLTFSL
+2481 
-2495 PDPATTGLYNITGST
+2495 
-2510 VKTDAKGESVIEL
+2510 
-2523 EIKSTLT
+2523 
-2530 EAQKAALL
+2530 
-2538 SGIKIQAVSAN
+2538 
-2549 GAIGQAT
+2549 
-2556 VIGKQVNEALV
+2556 
-2567 SKLTL
+2567 
-2572 ASNVSAIALTT
+2572 
-2583 GTQFTITATA
+2583 
-2593 LDGQNGALANVPVTF
+2593 
-2608 NLPSVTQYGV
+2608 
-2618 VSLSPST
+2618 
-2625 ITTNAQ
+2625 
-2631 GQATIT
+2631 
-2637 LQVQSLTDAQK
+2637 
-2648 QALLNGF
+2648 
-2655 TINATSNGK
+2655 
-2664 AAPALTLKGV
+2664 
-2674 DTSVKRLDV
+2674 VKRLDV
-2683 KSVKLTSP
+2683 RSVKLTSP

-2787 DVKGNITLKG
+2787 DVEGNITLKG
-2797 IDPSAVPVEA
+2797 IDPAAVPVEA

-2827 LTVGTTF
+2827 LTVGATF
-2834 DITATVADANQGPLS
+2834 DIAATVADANQGPLS

-2883 KLRIDALS
+2883 KLRIDSLS
-2891 AGQRNYLLTNG
+2891 KTQRDYLLTNG

-2908 VPNGTKINP
+2908 VPNGTQINP
-2917 IKLSA
+2917 IKLTA
-2922 RDAGIDSVVTSI
+2922 RDAGIDSVITSI

-2954 ASALNGNFGGVP
+2954 ASALNGNFGGVA

-2999 IDLEVKNLLTASQKA
+2999 IDLEVKNLLTVSQKA

-3139 PAKAEKLI
+3139 PDKAEKLI
-3147 ASGYMVKAAS
+3147 ASGYMVKAVS

-3169 TKTPSQPTVN
+3169 TKTASQPTVN

-3272 FKASAGA
+3272 FKATAGA

-3289 QEAITANSVNSL
+3289 QEAITANSVNTL

-3311 AIGSKVKV
+3311 AVGSKVKV
-3319 TALAIDKNGAVVPNA
+3319 TALAMDKNGAVVPNA

-3368 KDLAKATTALQNGLV
+3368 KDLAKATTALQNGV
-3383 VTAQSGVSV
+3383 VIYAQSGTSAA
-3392 GTTTVRGAT
+3392 TTTVRGAT
-3401 SNANTQAYKLFVSPS
+3401 SNANTEAYKLFVSPS
-3416 KTILRTAT
+3416 KTTLRTAT
-3424 DTSTLGI
+3424 DTATLGI
-3431 KVTDTNGGIKA
+3431 KVTDTKGGIKA
-3442 GVPVQLQ
+3442 GIPVQIQ
-3449 ILEGINKGITFNK
+3449 IAEGLDKGITFDK
-3462 ASNLVTDA
+3462 SSSLVTDA
-3470 NGFVQVDLVQ
+3470 NGYVQVNVIQ
-3480 SDIGLVSKLDH
+3480 SDIGLISKLDH
-3491 SAKVRVIVNDGV
+3491 TAKVKVIVNDGV
-3503 YQQTEQTIDFTVTGT
+3503 YQQVEQTIDFTVTGT
-3518 SIKDGF
+3518 NIKNTF
-3524 ISKSVITDSLTDTIT
+3524 ISKSVITDSASDTVI
-3539 VSGVAVDGNGR
+3539 VSGVAIDGNDK
-3550 PIANQSIQLLKDG
+3550 PIANQSIQLLNDG
-3563 AALTVPMVNTDSN
+3563 TALAVTPVTTDTN
-3576 GKFTFTVNSQQL
+3576 GKFTFTLNGSQL
-3588 GAATDSTFDLQ
+3588 PTATTNFNLQ
-3599 ARITNA
+3599 ARIIDA
-3605 NATLTSQPFSLG
+3605 NNPNLVSRPYNLG
-3617 TLTKVTA
+3617 SLTKVTES
-3624 TNLSLKV
+3624 NLSL
-3631 SQNNQTAIN
+3631 
-3640 NEIKVETPT
+3640 
-3649 TVTVDLPST
+3649 TVTQNGIVGDEVKVDTPATITIDLPDT
-3658 VADGTIIYL
+3658 VTNDTIIYL
-3667 TTNKGTLGTNGE
+3667 TTNKGGRKIVTKNADGTDNIRYE
-3679 TRVLVAAQNGQA
+3679 SRVESKAQGGK
-3691 VFNNI
+3691 VIFDNI
-3696 QSKSPGVATL
+3696 ESISPGVATL
-3706 TVEYNGAKQLEQ
+3706 TVEYNGAKQLEKN
-3718 DITYITDKVA
+3718 ITFITDKVA
-3728 KLLVQVTN
+3728 KVLTQVIN
-3736 TTVSV
+3736 TTVST
-3741 NGETKIIASVR
+3741 NGETKIIATVR
-3752 DINDAPV
+3752 DDKDAPV
-3759 KNALVEFSTVE
+3759 KNAIVDFTLLQ
-3770 DASGGKLSSGTALT
+3770 DASSGKLSTGTAIT
-3784 DASGNAVVSYFA
+3784 DDAGNAIISYFS
-3796 GKNATPVNGVKI
+3796 GSTPTPVNGVKVQARVQYIKLNNQLLPI
-3808 STAVKSVKL
+3808 STTP
-3817 GNSYLP
+3817 NY
-3823 VTGVQPQTT
+3823 QPQDVS
-3832 TFTVQNF
+3832 FTVQNL

-3854 TDNIY
+3854 ADNIY

-3883 SVVPKTYGVGMWKF
+3883 SVVPKTYGVGMWQF
-3897 IPKVAGI
+3897 IAKV
-3904 PAVTDKDGV
+3904 PGV
-3913 VTVPAV
+3913 AAI
-3919 PEVPAKWI
+3919 PEVKDPTTGAITTVGKDAIPEQPAKWI
-3927 RQSFMGGSTINGF
+3927 TQSFMNGSLWSGT
-3940 FSCLSEDFNGNATL
+3940 FSCLSEDFNKNATL
-3954 DRSED
+3954 DS
-3959 LNGNGQL
+3959 G
-3966 DAGEDLNNN
+3966 
-3975 GKIDFAIAED
+3975 ED

-3990 LLTPINP
+3990 MLTPLNP

-4012 TVKTDATG
+4012 IMKTDSTG
-4020 KLDFSIRYAKEY
+4020 KLDFSIRYGKEY
-4032 AQWLTATVRVT
+4032 AEWMTATVRVT

-4054 RDISLPVLDDD
+4054 RDINLPVLDDD

-4077 TLSPFG
+4077 RLSPFG

-4090 LPYCSFSAN
+4090 LPYCSFLAN

>member
-102 VSVQITDPSVTGVFS
+102 VSVQITDPSVTGVYS
-117 GISPNLV
+117 GISRNLV

-157 TVGKVSTSKTLKG
+157 TVGTVSTSKTLKG
-170 TDVSTTTPTPT
+170 TDVNTTTPTPT
-181 VTVTNLLLISDSQNI
+181 VTVSNLLLISDSQNI
-196 TLVKGTKINVTALA
+196 ALVKGTKINVTALA

-304 VQKVNLTTPKPNFN
+304 VQKVNLTTPKTNFN

-387 LLSQGINITA
+387 LLSQGINIIA

-425 NIAKVARVGLST
+425 NIVKVARVGLST

-536 KLNTKQ
+536 KLNAKQ

-568 VKITAMALD
+568 VKVTAIALD
-577 KNFGGLANQTLTVTI
+577 KNFGGLANQTLTVKI
-592 PNPSATGVFNI
+592 PDPSTTGVYNI

-637 LIVNVTSANGKTG
+637 LILNVTSANGKTG

-717 LSASTISTNAQGQ
+717 LSASTVSTNAQGQ

-880 AIDVT
+880 AVDVT

-1077 STITTDEKGEAV
+1077 STIITDEKGEAV

-1241 DTSIQRFDIKA
+1241 DTS
-1252 VKVNSPISKFNVKTG
+1252 
-1267 ERFTVTAS
+1267 
-1275 VLNGNNTGIGG
+1275 
-1286 APVQF
+1286 
-1291 KLEDPSVTGVYAV
+1291 
-1304 SDTSNIITNA
+1304 
-1314 SGEATI
+1314 
-1320 ELEVKSEAAKA
+1320 
-1331 RLLSQGVKITATAKN
+1331 
-1346 TMGATATNV
+1346 
-1355 AGSLSVLGIDPTVS
+1355 
-1369 ANVAK
+1369 
-1374 ASKASLVSTIN
+1374 
-1385 PFDLTVGTTFSVSAA
+1385 
-1400 VTDSNG
+1400 
-1406 GKLSDVPVSFVLPD
+1406 
-1420 LESSGIANLSGST
+1420 
-1433 VNTDSN
+1433 
-1439 GQATINLKI
+1439 
-1448 ISLSAAQRAYLL
+1448 
-1460 NSGFVVKANVAN
+1460 
-1472 VASITPL
+1472 
-1479 KIAAKNTVVVDNTI
+1479 
-1493 ESIALTAD
+1493 
-1501 NNNNII
+1501 
-1507 MAAGS
+1507 
-1512 KVKITAVALNKS
+1512 
-1524 FGAIAGQQ
+1524 
-1532 LNVTI
+1532 
-1537 PNPVKTGVY
+1537 
-1546 NLSGST
+1546 
-1552 ITTDAKGE
+1552 
-1560 AVIELEVK
+1560 
-1568 STLTTAQKNELL
+1568 
-1580 KGLDV
+1580 
-1585 TVTAANGKQNV
+1585 
-1596 INLVAKAAN
+1596 
-1605 EVSVSSV
+1605 
-1612 DLTLFDAAGNP
+1612 
-1623 IPPSMSLT
+1623 
-1631 LGEQVQVRATVLD
+1631 
-1644 DQKGVIKNA
+1644 
-1653 PVTFYLPTFSASG
+1653 
-1666 VASLSPSTVLTD
+1666 
-1678 DKGEATITLQIKSLT
+1678 
-1693 DAQKKLL
+1693 
-1700 LAGYII
+1700 
-1706 NAASN
+1706 
-1711 GKTAPALTLK
+1711 
-1721 GVDTTSKLDVNKV
+1721 
-1734 NLTKS
+1734 
-1739 FNNFSYKVGER
+1739 
-1750 FTVTASALNTAN
+1750 
-1762 TGVGGAPVQFTLQD
+1762 
-1776 PSITGVYAVSDTSN
+1776 
-1790 VITNAS
+1790 
-1796 GEAILELEVK
+1796 
-1806 DPAKAR
+1806 
-1812 AWGKGVN
+1812 
-1819 ITASSINTVS
+1819 
-1829 GVAKVVTSPVLTVQG
+1829 
-1844 MEPVTNVNIAKVAQA
+1844 
-1859 NLTTSAVNNT
+1859 
-1869 FDLTVGNTFTLTANV
+1869 
-1884 SDANN
+1884 
-1889 GKLAGVPVTFNLPG
+1889 
-1903 LEQTGIANLSGSTV
+1903 
-1917 TSDATGKATIS
+1917 
-1928 LEITS
+1928 
-1933 LSATQR
+1933 
-1939 EYLLKNGFTVN
+1939 
-1950 ATVPNGTAITPLK
+1950 
-1963 LNAKQVVAPDTLVNS
+1963 
-1978 VSVIADSNN
+1978 
-1987 ILMAAGSKVQLNA
+1987 
-2000 IALDKTFGGLANQ
+2000 
-2013 TLNISLP
+2013 
-2020 NPATTGIYNLG
+2020 
-2031 NSTVTTDA
+2031 
-2039 KGEAIIDVG
+2039 
-2048 IKAALTAAQRAALQS
+2048 
-2063 GITVTVTSANGKQGI
+2063 
-2078 VTLFGKAVNE
+2078 
-2088 AAVSSVDLSA
+2088 
-2098 NVTAIALT
+2098 
-2106 VGSQFKV
+2106 
-2113 TATVLDAQKGVVS
+2113 
-2126 NAPVTFNLPS
+2126 
-2136 RAASGVASLSPSTV
+2136 
-2150 VTDSQGRAVI
+2150 
-2160 TLEVESLT
+2160 
-2168 DAQKQALL
+2168 
-2176 NGFTVNATSNGKAAP
+2176 
-2191 ALTLKG
+2191 
-2197 VDTSIQRFDIKAV
+2197 
-2210 KVNSPISKFNVKT
+2210 
-2223 GERFTVTAS
+2223 
-2232 VLNGNNTG
+2232 
-2240 IGGAPVQFKLEDPSV
+2240 
-2255 TGVYA
+2255 
-2260 VSDTSNIITNASGEA
+2260 
-2275 TIELEV
+2275 
-2281 KSEAAKARLLSQ
+2281 
-2293 GISITAIAK
+2293 
-2302 NTMGTTPVD
+2302 
-2311 VSGSI
+2311 
-2316 KVLGVDPTVSAN
+2316 
-2328 TTKVAQA
+2328 
-2335 TLSSTTPSN
+2335 
-2344 SFDLTVGNSF
+2344 
-2354 SVTANIAD
+2354 
-2362 ATQGALSGVPV
+2362 
-2373 TFSLPGLEQTGVAN
+2373 
-2387 LSGSTVTTDA
+2387 
-2397 QGKATIN
+2397 
-2404 LEIASLTLDQR
+2404 
-2415 NYLLA
+2415 
-2420 NGLVVNATVPN
+2420 
-2431 GTKINPLK
+2431 
-2439 LTAKQVTSVDTLVK
+2439 
-2453 SVSMTADSDSILMA
+2453 
-2467 AGSKVKVTAVALDK
+2467 
-2481 NFGGIANTNLTFSL
+2481 
-2495 PDPATTGLYNITGST
+2495 
-2510 VKTDAKGESVIEL
+2510 
-2523 EIKSTLT
+2523 
-2530 EAQKAALL
+2530 
-2538 SGIKIQAVSAN
+2538 
-2549 GAIGQAT
+2549 
-2556 VIGKQVNEALV
+2556 
-2567 SKLTL
+2567 
-2572 ASNVSAIALTT
+2572 
-2583 GTQFTITATA
+2583 
-2593 LDGQNGALANVPVTF
+2593 
-2608 NLPSVTQYGV
+2608 
-2618 VSLSPST
+2618 
-2625 ITTNAQ
+2625 
-2631 GQATIT
+2631 
-2637 LQVQSLTDAQK
+2637 
-2648 QALLNGF
+2648 
-2655 TINATSNGK
+2655 
-2664 AAPALTLKGV
+2664 
-2674 DTSVKRLDV
+2674 VKRLDV
-2683 KSVKLTSP
+2683 RSVKLTSP

-2774 QAVSKNTMNTTPT
+2774 QAVSKNTMNTTPA

-2797 IDPSAVPVEA
+2797 TDPSAVPVEA

-2827 LTVGTTF
+2827 LTAGITF
-2834 DITATVADANQGPLS
+2834 DVTATVADANQGPLS

-2858 GLESTGIAN
+2858 GLEQTGIAN
-2867 LSGSTVTTDTQ
+2867 LSGSTVTTDAQ

-2883 KLRIDALS
+2883 KLRIDSLS
-2891 AGQRNYLLTNG
+2891 KTQRDYLLTNG
-2902 LVVNAT
+2902 LVINAT

-2922 RDAGIDSVVTSI
+2922 RDAGIDSVITSI

-2954 ASALNGNFGGVP
+2954 ASALNGNFGGVA

-3147 ASGYMVKAAS
+3147 ASGYMVKAVS

-3169 TKTPSQPTVN
+3169 TKTAAQPTVN

-3203 TAQVRD
+3203 TVQVRD

-3272 FKASAGA
+3272 FKATAGA

-3392 GTTTVRGAT
+3392 GTTTVRSAT

-3449 ILEGINKGITFNK
+3449 ILEGIDKGITFSK

-3679 TRVLVAAQNGQA
+3679 TRVSVAAQNGQA

-3770 DASGGKLSSGTALT
+3770 DASSGKLSSGTALT

-3883 SVVPKTYGVGMWKF
+3883 SVIPKTYGVGMWKF

-4065 VITEDNKGIRPN
+4065 VITEDSKGIRPN
-4077 TLSPFG
+4077 TISPFG

>member
-157 TVGKVSTSKTLKG
+157 TVGTVSTSKTLKG
-170 TDVSTTTPTPT
+170 TDVNTTTPTPT
-181 VTVTNLLLISDSQNI
+181 VTVSNLLLITDSQNI
-196 TLVKGTKINVTALA
+196 ALVKGTKVNVTALA

-251 NLELELKSLSNE
+251 NLELELKSLSDE
-263 QISYLLNT
+263 QKSYLLNS

-304 VQKVNLTTPKPNFN
+304 VQKVNLTTPRPNFN

-343 VQFKLDDPSA
+343 VQFKLDDPST

-408 PVTGSVKL
+408 DVTNKL
-416 YGVDPTVDS
+416 NILGKDPAFNE
-425 NIAKVARVGLST
+425 NITKVSKVGLSSSLT
-437 TAANN
+437 NN
-442 TFDLTVGN
+442 EFDLTVGN

-455 ANVVDSGQGALANVP
+455 ANVLDASQGALANVP

-489 TVKTDSEGKATI
+489 TVTTDSQGKATI
-501 NLSISSLNATQRDYL
+501 NLSLTSLNATQRSYL
-516 LKNGLQ
+516 MSNGLTV
-522 INASVP
+522 NASVA
-528 NGTPVSPL
+528 NGTSVAPIKLSAKQSSTLPVMVES
-536 KLNTKQ
+536 
-542 VSSETDINSISV
+542 VSV
-554 IADSDNILMAAGST
+554 VADSDNILMTAGST
-568 VKITAMALD
+568 VKVTAIALD
-577 KNFGGLANQTLTVTI
+577 KNFGGLANQALTVKI
-592 PNPSATGVFNI
+592 PDPSTTGVYNI

-614 EATLTL
+614 EAIFNL
-620 QVKSTLTAA
+620 QIKSALTAA

-637 LIVNVTSANGKTG
+637 LVVDITAANGKTG
-650 QIKLTAKSVNDVVAN
+650 QIKLSAKAVNDVVVSN
-665 SVTLTSNVN
+665 VNLTSNVT
-674 NIPLT
+674 NIPLS

-687 ATVNDAQNGVIANAP
+687 ANVSDAQNGTIANSP
-702 VTFSLPS
+702 VTFNLPS
-709 LASYGVAS
+709 LADYGVTS
-717 LSASTISTNAQGQ
+717 LSPSTIITDDKGQ

-740 TDAQKQAL
+740 TDTQRANL
-748 LSGFTINATS
+748 LKGFTINATA
-758 NGKQA
+758 NGKVA
-763 TPLTLKGVDPITR
+763 PALTLTGMDTIKR
-776 FDVKAVKVTSPVTK
+776 FDVKAVNLSTPISK
-790 FNVQIGE
+790 FNIKTGE

-806 NGNNT
+806 GANNT
-811 GIGGTPVQFTLDD
+811 GIGGAPVEFTIDN
-824 PALTGIYSVSDTS
+824 PSLTGVYAVSDTT
-837 NIITNAK
+837 NVITNVN
-844 GEASIELEVKSE
+844 GEATIELEVKSE

-863 TKGVTIKATAKN
+863 TDGVTITAMAKN
-875 TQGTT
+875 TLNNPPTDVSGKKTILGT
-880 AIDVT
+880 
-885 GATTVL
+885 
-891 GVDPTVSNNVA
+891 DPTLSANIA
-902 KVSKAL
+902 KISKAL
-908 LVSSVNPFE
+908 LVSSVNPFD
-917 LAVGNKISVTAVI
+917 LTVGNKLSITASI
-930 ADASNGKL
+930 ADANNGKL
-938 DGVPVSFVLPAL
+938 DGVPVSFTLPDL
-950 DQTGIANLSGSTV
+950 DKTGIANLSGSTIV
-963 TTNSNGEAVINLEIK
+963 TNANGEAIINLEIK
-978 SLTAT
+978 SLSAD
-983 QRSYLATNGLVVKA
+983 QRNYLLTNGLTVKA
-997 TVPNGTT
+997 TVPNGTV
-1004 IAPLKISAKDVA
+1004 ISPLQLSAKNVT
-1016 TPATVE
+1016 TPDNTIDSI
-1022 TVSVTADSNNIIMA
+1022 SVTADSNNIIMA
-1036 AGSHVKVTAVAL
+1036 AGSRVRVTAVAL
-1048 DKNFGGLK
+1048 DKNFGGIK
-1056 GQVLTV
+1056 GQNLTV
-1062 NIPNPSLTGVYNLSG
+1062 NIPNPALTGVFNLSG
-1077 STITTDEKGEAV
+1077 STVTTDDKGEAI
-1089 IDLEVKSPLTE
+1089 IDLEVKTTLTD
-1100 AQKQALTSG
+1100 AQKAALLNG
-1109 LNITVT
+1109 LNVTVAA
-1115 SQNGKR
+1115 QNGR
-1121 GDIKL
+1121 QGVINL
-1126 AAKAV
+1126 AAKAA
-1131 NEVSVSSVTLTG
+1131 NEVSVSTVNLTG
-1143 DNIPLIIGSQ
+1143 SNIPLTIGSQ
-1153 VKVKATV
+1153 VKVVATV
-1160 LDAQRGVI
+1160 LDDQKGVV
-1168 KNAPVTFNLP
+1168 KNTPVTFTLP
-1178 DFATTGVA
+1178 SFADTGVA
-1186 SLSSSTVLTDD
+1186 SLSASTVLTDD
-1197 KGEAIIVL
+1197 KGEAVITL
-1205 EVKSLTDAQKQAL
+1205 EVKSLTDAQKQTL

-1231 AAPALTLKGV
+1231 AAPALTLKGM

-1252 VKVNSPISKFNVKTG
+1252 VKVT
-1267 ERFTVTAS
+1267 
-1275 VLNGNNTGIGG
+1275 
-1286 APVQF
+1286 
-1291 KLEDPSVTGVYAV
+1291 
-1304 SDTSNIITNA
+1304 
-1314 SGEATI
+1314 
-1320 ELEVKSEAAKA
+1320 
-1331 RLLSQGVKITATAKN
+1331 
-1346 TMGATATNV
+1346 
-1355 AGSLSVLGIDPTVS
+1355 
-1369 ANVAK
+1369 
-1374 ASKASLVSTIN
+1374 
-1385 PFDLTVGTTFSVSAA
+1385 
-1400 VTDSNG
+1400 
-1406 GKLSDVPVSFVLPD
+1406 
-1420 LESSGIANLSGST
+1420 
-1433 VNTDSN
+1433 
-1439 GQATINLKI
+1439 
-1448 ISLSAAQRAYLL
+1448 
-1460 NSGFVVKANVAN
+1460 
-1472 VASITPL
+1472 
-1479 KIAAKNTVVVDNTI
+1479 
-1493 ESIALTAD
+1493 
-1501 NNNNII
+1501 
-1507 MAAGS
+1507 
-1512 KVKITAVALNKS
+1512 
-1524 FGAIAGQQ
+1524 
-1532 LNVTI
+1532 
-1537 PNPVKTGVY
+1537 
-1546 NLSGST
+1546 
-1552 ITTDAKGE
+1552 
-1560 AVIELEVK
+1560 
-1568 STLTTAQKNELL
+1568 
-1580 KGLDV
+1580 
-1585 TVTAANGKQNV
+1585 
-1596 INLVAKAAN
+1596 
-1605 EVSVSSV
+1605 
-1612 DLTLFDAAGNP
+1612 
-1623 IPPSMSLT
+1623 
-1631 LGEQVQVRATVLD
+1631 
-1644 DQKGVIKNA
+1644 
-1653 PVTFYLPTFSASG
+1653 
-1666 VASLSPSTVLTD
+1666 
-1678 DKGEATITLQIKSLT
+1678 
-1693 DAQKKLL
+1693 
-1700 LAGYII
+1700 
-1706 NAASN
+1706 
-1711 GKTAPALTLK
+1711 
-1721 GVDTTSKLDVNKV
+1721 
-1734 NLTKS
+1734 
-1739 FNNFSYKVGER
+1739 
-1750 FTVTASALNTAN
+1750 
-1762 TGVGGAPVQFTLQD
+1762 
-1776 PSITGVYAVSDTSN
+1776 
-1790 VITNAS
+1790 
-1796 GEAILELEVK
+1796 
-1806 DPAKAR
+1806 
-1812 AWGKGVN
+1812 
-1819 ITASSINTVS
+1819 
-1829 GVAKVVTSPVLTVQG
+1829 
-1844 MEPVTNVNIAKVAQA
+1844 
-1859 NLTTSAVNNT
+1859 
-1869 FDLTVGNTFTLTANV
+1869 
-1884 SDANN
+1884 
-1889 GKLAGVPVTFNLPG
+1889 
-1903 LEQTGIANLSGSTV
+1903 
-1917 TSDATGKATIS
+1917 
-1928 LEITS
+1928 
-1933 LSATQR
+1933 
-1939 EYLLKNGFTVN
+1939 
-1950 ATVPNGTAITPLK
+1950 
-1963 LNAKQVVAPDTLVNS
+1963 
-1978 VSVIADSNN
+1978 
-1987 ILMAAGSKVQLNA
+1987 
-2000 IALDKTFGGLANQ
+2000 
-2013 TLNISLP
+2013 
-2020 NPATTGIYNLG
+2020 
-2031 NSTVTTDA
+2031 
-2039 KGEAIIDVG
+2039 
-2048 IKAALTAAQRAALQS
+2048 
-2063 GITVTVTSANGKQGI
+2063 
-2078 VTLFGKAVNE
+2078 
-2088 AAVSSVDLSA
+2088 
-2098 NVTAIALT
+2098 
-2106 VGSQFKV
+2106 
-2113 TATVLDAQKGVVS
+2113 
-2126 NAPVTFNLPS
+2126 
-2136 RAASGVASLSPSTV
+2136 
-2150 VTDSQGRAVI
+2150 
-2160 TLEVESLT
+2160 
-2168 DAQKQALL
+2168 
-2176 NGFTVNATSNGKAAP
+2176 
-2191 ALTLKG
+2191 
-2197 VDTSIQRFDIKAV
+2197 
-2210 KVNSPISKFNVKT
+2210 SPISKFNVKT

-2293 GISITAIAK
+2293 GISISAIAK
-2302 NTMGTTPVD
+2302 NTMDTTPVD
-2311 VSGSI
+2311 VLGSI
-2316 KVLGVDPTVSAN
+2316 KVFGVDPTVSAN

-2373 TFSLPGLEQTGVAN
+2373 TFSLPGLEQTGIAN

-2404 LEIASLTLDQR
+2404 LEIASLTSDQR

-2510 VKTDAKGESVIEL
+2510 VKTDAKGEAVIEL

-2530 EAQKAALL
+2530 AAQKAALL
-2538 SGIKIQAVSAN
+2538 SGVKIQAVSAN

-2637 LQVQSLTDAQK
+2637 LQAQSLTDAQK

-2683 KSVKLTSP
+2683 RSVKLTSP

-2774 QAVSKNTMNTTPT
+2774 QAVSKNTMNTTPA
-2787 DVKGNITLKG
+2787 DVTGNTTLKG
-2797 IDPSAVPVEA
+2797 IDPAAVPVEA

-2827 LTVGTTF
+2827 LTAGITF
-2834 DITATVADANQGPLS
+2834 DVTATVADANQGPLS

-2858 GLESTGIAN
+2858 GLEQTGIAN
-2867 LSGSTVTTDTQ
+2867 LSGSTVTTDAQ

-2883 KLRIDALS
+2883 KLRIDSLS
-2891 AGQRNYLLTNG
+2891 KTQRDYLLTNG
-2902 LVVNAT
+2902 LVINAT

-2922 RDAGIDSVVTSI
+2922 RDAGIDSVITSI

-2954 ASALNGNFGGVP
+2954 ASALNGNFGGVA

-2973 IPDPALTNVFNITG
+2973 IPDPTLTNVFNITG

-3147 ASGYMVKAAS
+3147 ASGYMVTAVS

-3169 TKTPSQPTVN
+3169 TKTASQPTVN
-3179 DIAKVNLVTD
+3179 DIAEVNLVTD

-3217 MPVSFTL
+3217 MPVDFTL

-3272 FKASAGA
+3272 FKATAGA

-3289 QEAITANSVNSL
+3289 QEAITANSVNTL

-3311 AIGSKVKV
+3311 AVGSKVKV

-3334 QVSFKVP
+3334 QVSFKIP

-3362 TIEVEI
+3362 TIELEV
-3368 KDLAKATTALQNGLV
+3368 KSLTDAQKTALQNGV
-3383 VTAQSGVSV
+3383 VIYAQSGTSV

-3401 SNANTQAYKLFVSPS
+3401 SNANTEAYKLFVSPS
-3416 KTILRTAT
+3416 KTTLRTAT
-3424 DTSTLGI
+3424 DTATLGI
-3431 KVTDTNGGIKA
+3431 KVTDTKGGIKA
-3442 GVPVQLQ
+3442 GIPVQIQ
-3449 ILEGINKGITFNK
+3449 IAEGLDKGITFDK
-3462 ASNLVTDA
+3462 SSSLVTDA
-3470 NGFVQVDLVQ
+3470 NGYVQVDLVQ

-3539 VSGVAVDGNGR
+3539 VSGVAVDGNGI

-3563 AALTVPMVNTDSN
+3563 AALTVPIVNTDAN
-3576 GKFTFTVNSQQL
+3576 GKFTFTLNGSQL
-3588 GAATDSTFDLQ
+3588 PTATTNFNLQ
-3599 ARITNA
+3599 ARIIDA
-3605 NATLTSQPFSLG
+3605 NNPNLVSQPYNLG
-3617 TLTKVTA
+3617 SLTKVSE
-3624 TNLSLKV
+3624 TNLSLTVKQNGIVGDEVKV
-3631 SQNNQTAIN
+3631 D
-3640 NEIKVETPT
+3640 TPAT
-3649 TVTVDLPST
+3649 ITIDLPNT
-3658 VADGTIIYL
+3658 VANDTTIYL
-3667 TTNKGTLGTNGE
+3667 TTNKGTLGSNNE
-3679 TRVLVAAQNGQA
+3679 SRVSTTAQGGKA
-3691 VFNNI
+3691 IFNNLSSI
-3696 QSKSPGVATL
+3696 SPGVATL
-3706 TVEYNGAKQLEQ
+3706 TVEYNGTKQLEKN
-3718 DITYITDKVA
+3718 ITFITDKVA
-3728 KLLVQVTN
+3728 KVLTQVIN
-3736 TTVSV
+3736 TTVST
-3741 NGETKIIASVR
+3741 NGETKIIATVR
-3752 DINDAPV
+3752 DNKDAPV
-3759 KNALVEFSTVE
+3759 KNAIVDFTLLQ
-3770 DASGGKLSSGTALT
+3770 DASSGKLSTGTAVT
-3784 DASGNAVVSYFA
+3784 DEAGNAIISYFA
-3796 GKNATPVNGVKI
+3796 GATPTPVNGVKVQSRVQYVKLNNQLLPI
-3808 STAVKSVKL
+3808 STTPT
-3817 GNSYLP
+3817 Y
-3823 VTGVQPQTT
+3823 QPQDVS
-3832 TFTVQNF
+3832 FTVQNF

-3854 TDNIY
+3854 ADNIY

-3883 SVVPKTYGVGMWKF
+3883 SIVPKTYGVGLWKF
-3897 IPKVAGI
+3897 IAKV
-3904 PAVTDKDGV
+3904 PGV
-3913 VTVPAV
+3913 AAI
-3919 PEVPAKWI
+3919 PEVKDPTTGAITTVGKDAIPEQPAKWI

-3990 LLTPINP
+3990 LLTPLNP

-4020 KLDFSIRYAKEY
+4020 KLDFSIRYGKEY

-4054 RDISLPVLDDD
+4054 RDINLPVLDDD

-4077 TLSPFG
+4077 LLSPFG

-4090 LPYCSFSAN
+4090 LPYCSFSASN
-4099 N
+4099 

>member
-170 TDVSTTTPTPT
+170 TDVNTTTPTPT
-181 VTVTNLLLISDSQNI
+181 VTVSNLLLISDSQNI
-196 TLVKGTKINVTALA
+196 ALVKGTKINVTALA

-304 VQKVNLTTPKPNFN
+304 VQKVNLTTPKSKFN

-416 YGVDPTVDS
+416 YGVDPTIDS
-425 NIAKVARVGLST
+425 NVAKVARVGLST

-536 KLNTKQ
+536 KLNAKQ

-568 VKITAMALD
+568 VKVTAIALD
-577 KNFGGLANQTLTVTI
+577 KNFGGLANQILTVKI
-592 PNPSATGVFNI
+592 PDPSTTGVFNI

-650 QIKLTAKSVNDVVAN
+650 QIKLTAKAVNDVVAN

-717 LSASTISTNAQGQ
+717 LSASTVSTNAQGQ

-811 GIGGTPVQFTLDD
+811 GIGGTPVQFTLDN

-1115 SQNGKR
+1115 SQNGKQ

-1126 AAKAV
+1126 AAKAA
-1131 NEVSVSSVTLTG
+1131 NEVSVSSVTLTS
-1143 DNIPLIIGSQ
+1143 DNIPLVIGSQ

-1218 LNGFTINATSNGK
+1218 LNGFT
-1231 AAPALTLKGV
+1231 V
-1241 DTSIQRFDIKA
+1241 
-1252 VKVNSPISKFNVKTG
+1252 
-1267 ERFTVTAS
+1267 
-1275 VLNGNNTGIGG
+1275 
-1286 APVQF
+1286 
-1291 KLEDPSVTGVYAV
+1291 
-1304 SDTSNIITNA
+1304 
-1314 SGEATI
+1314 
-1320 ELEVKSEAAKA
+1320 
-1331 RLLSQGVKITATAKN
+1331 
-1346 TMGATATNV
+1346 
-1355 AGSLSVLGIDPTVS
+1355 
-1369 ANVAK
+1369 
-1374 ASKASLVSTIN
+1374 
-1385 PFDLTVGTTFSVSAA
+1385 
-1400 VTDSNG
+1400 
-1406 GKLSDVPVSFVLPD
+1406 
-1420 LESSGIANLSGST
+1420 
-1433 VNTDSN
+1433 
-1439 GQATINLKI
+1439 
-1448 ISLSAAQRAYLL
+1448 
-1460 NSGFVVKANVAN
+1460 
-1472 VASITPL
+1472 
-1479 KIAAKNTVVVDNTI
+1479 
-1493 ESIALTAD
+1493 
-1501 NNNNII
+1501 
-1507 MAAGS
+1507 
-1512 KVKITAVALNKS
+1512 
-1524 FGAIAGQQ
+1524 
-1532 LNVTI
+1532 
-1537 PNPVKTGVY
+1537 
-1546 NLSGST
+1546 
-1552 ITTDAKGE
+1552 
-1560 AVIELEVK
+1560 
-1568 STLTTAQKNELL
+1568 
-1580 KGLDV
+1580 
-1585 TVTAANGKQNV
+1585 
-1596 INLVAKAAN
+1596 
-1605 EVSVSSV
+1605 
-1612 DLTLFDAAGNP
+1612 
-1623 IPPSMSLT
+1623 
-1631 LGEQVQVRATVLD
+1631 
-1644 DQKGVIKNA
+1644 
-1653 PVTFYLPTFSASG
+1653 
-1666 VASLSPSTVLTD
+1666 
-1678 DKGEATITLQIKSLT
+1678 
-1693 DAQKKLL
+1693 
-1700 LAGYII
+1700 
-1706 NAASN
+1706 
-1711 GKTAPALTLK
+1711 
-1721 GVDTTSKLDVNKV
+1721 
-1734 NLTKS
+1734 
-1739 FNNFSYKVGER
+1739 
-1750 FTVTASALNTAN
+1750 
-1762 TGVGGAPVQFTLQD
+1762 
-1776 PSITGVYAVSDTSN
+1776 
-1790 VITNAS
+1790 
-1796 GEAILELEVK
+1796 
-1806 DPAKAR
+1806 
-1812 AWGKGVN
+1812 
-1819 ITASSINTVS
+1819 
-1829 GVAKVVTSPVLTVQG
+1829 
-1844 MEPVTNVNIAKVAQA
+1844 
-1859 NLTTSAVNNT
+1859 
-1869 FDLTVGNTFTLTANV
+1869 
-1884 SDANN
+1884 
-1889 GKLAGVPVTFNLPG
+1889 
-1903 LEQTGIANLSGSTV
+1903 
-1917 TSDATGKATIS
+1917 
-1928 LEITS
+1928 
-1933 LSATQR
+1933 
-1939 EYLLKNGFTVN
+1939 
-1950 ATVPNGTAITPLK
+1950 
-1963 LNAKQVVAPDTLVNS
+1963 
-1978 VSVIADSNN
+1978 
-1987 ILMAAGSKVQLNA
+1987 
-2000 IALDKTFGGLANQ
+2000 
-2013 TLNISLP
+2013 
-2020 NPATTGIYNLG
+2020 
-2031 NSTVTTDA
+2031 
-2039 KGEAIIDVG
+2039 
-2048 IKAALTAAQRAALQS
+2048 
-2063 GITVTVTSANGKQGI
+2063 
-2078 VTLFGKAVNE
+2078 
-2088 AAVSSVDLSA
+2088 
-2098 NVTAIALT
+2098 
-2106 VGSQFKV
+2106 
-2113 TATVLDAQKGVVS
+2113 
-2126 NAPVTFNLPS
+2126 
-2136 RAASGVASLSPSTV
+2136 
-2150 VTDSQGRAVI
+2150 
-2160 TLEVESLT
+2160 
-2168 DAQKQALL
+2168 
-2176 NGFTVNATSNGKAAP
+2176 
-2191 ALTLKG
+2191 
-2197 VDTSIQRFDIKAV
+2197 
-2210 KVNSPISKFNVKT
+2210 
-2223 GERFTVTAS
+2223 
-2232 VLNGNNTG
+2232 
-2240 IGGAPVQFKLEDPSV
+2240 
-2255 TGVYA
+2255 
-2260 VSDTSNIITNASGEA
+2260 
-2275 TIELEV
+2275 
-2281 KSEAAKARLLSQ
+2281 
-2293 GISITAIAK
+2293 
-2302 NTMGTTPVD
+2302 
-2311 VSGSI
+2311 
-2316 KVLGVDPTVSAN
+2316 
-2328 TTKVAQA
+2328 
-2335 TLSSTTPSN
+2335 
-2344 SFDLTVGNSF
+2344 
-2354 SVTANIAD
+2354 
-2362 ATQGALSGVPV
+2362 
-2373 TFSLPGLEQTGVAN
+2373 
-2387 LSGSTVTTDA
+2387 
-2397 QGKATIN
+2397 
-2404 LEIASLTLDQR
+2404 
-2415 NYLLA
+2415 
-2420 NGLVVNATVPN
+2420 
-2431 GTKINPLK
+2431 
-2439 LTAKQVTSVDTLVK
+2439 
-2453 SVSMTADSDSILMA
+2453 
-2467 AGSKVKVTAVALDK
+2467 
-2481 NFGGIANTNLTFSL
+2481 
-2495 PDPATTGLYNITGST
+2495 
-2510 VKTDAKGESVIEL
+2510 
-2523 EIKSTLT
+2523 
-2530 EAQKAALL
+2530 
-2538 SGIKIQAVSAN
+2538 
-2549 GAIGQAT
+2549 
-2556 VIGKQVNEALV
+2556 
-2567 SKLTL
+2567 
-2572 ASNVSAIALTT
+2572 
-2583 GTQFTITATA
+2583 
-2593 LDGQNGALANVPVTF
+2593 
-2608 NLPSVTQYGV
+2608 
-2618 VSLSPST
+2618 
-2625 ITTNAQ
+2625 
-2631 GQATIT
+2631 
-2637 LQVQSLTDAQK
+2637 
-2648 QALLNGF
+2648 
-2655 TINATSNGK
+2655 NATSNGK

-2716 IGGAPVEFNLLTNPS
+2716 IGGAPVEFKLNTNPS

-2762 AKDYLIQNGISI
+2762 AKNYLIQNGISI
-2774 QAVSKNTMNTTPT
+2774 QAVSKNTMNTTPA
-2787 DVKGNITLKG
+2787 DVTGNITLKG
-2797 IDPSAVPVEA
+2797 VDPSAVPVEA
-2807 NIALVKQGALS
+2807 NIALVKQSVLS

-2891 AGQRNYLLTNG
+2891 AAQRNYLLTNG

-3124 IIPKGTAYIRLRVID
+3124 IIPKGTAYIRLRVIG

-3147 ASGYMVKAAS
+3147 ASGYMVKAVS

-3169 TKTPSQPTVN
+3169 TKTAAQPTVN

-3238 LQATTNANGE
+3238 LQAITNANGE

-3272 FKASAGA
+3272 FKATAGA
-3279 ITSSTVTLRT
+3279 ITSSTVTLKT

-3311 AIGSKVKV
+3311 AVGSKVKV

-3392 GTTTVRGAT
+3392 GTTTVRSAT
-3401 SNANTQAYKLFVSPS
+3401 SNANTPAYQFFVNKS
-3416 KTILRTAT
+3416 KDSLTTGSDEMTLTIH
-3424 DTSTLGI
+3424 
-3431 KVTDTNGGIKA
+3431 VTDTKGGIKA
-3442 GVPVQLQ
+3442 NVPVYLQ
-3449 ILEGINKGITFNK
+3449 ILDNGVSYGLSFDKTSSLTTDSSGNVV
-3462 ASNLVTDA
+3462 VT
-3470 NGFVQVDLVQ
+3470 LKQ
-3480 SDIGLVSKLDH
+3480 SDIGLLSKLNHD
-3491 SAKVRVIVNDGV
+3491 AKVKVIVNDGN
-3503 YQQTEQTIDFTVTGT
+3503 YQAEEQTLDIAVSGTVIQNATASQTSVLPTDNVTLTGT
-3518 SIKDGF
+3518 LLDGTQKGIANTNIELFNENDPTTVVATAVTNAAGTYSITKTVSQLGADVG
-3524 ISKSVITDSLTDTIT
+3524 SKINLAVRVSNQANPASYQVFSNLYTLTKLTPNTTTIT
-3539 VSGVAVDGNGR
+3539 VSQNGINTVDNEALVDQPYTITVNTPKVAGITKVYLSTTKG
-3550 PIANQSIQLLKDG
+3550 Q
-3563 AALTVPMVNTDSN
+3563 LTVGSQTGTRISADVSDGKAVFNLTSGVPGNAVLTVEDEQAKPLLSDNISFISRNVDKFFLNSDITIVNTN
-3576 GKFTFTVNSQQL
+3576 GE
-3588 GAATDSTFDLQ
+3588 A
-3599 ARITNA
+3599 
-3605 NATLTSQPFSLG
+3605 
-3617 TLTKVTA
+3617 KVTA
-3624 TNLSLKV
+3624 TVKDSLDRP
-3631 SQNNQTAIN
+3631 I
-3640 NEIKVETPT
+3640 
-3649 TVTVDLPST
+3649 
-3658 VADGTIIYL
+3658 
-3667 TTNKGTLGTNGE
+3667 
-3679 TRVLVAAQNGQA
+3679 
-3691 VFNNI
+3691 
-3696 QSKSPGVATL
+3696 
-3706 TVEYNGAKQLEQ
+3706 
-3718 DITYITDKVA
+3718 
-3728 KLLVQVTN
+3728 
-3736 TTVSV
+3736 
-3741 NGETKIIASVR
+3741 
-3752 DINDAPV
+3752 
-3759 KNALVEFSTVE
+3759 KNAIVEFSLVK
-3770 DASGGKLSSGTALT
+3770 DASGGRISNAYVLTDETGLATIRYYAGKVPTAVDAVQIKSDVKAVRVGNTDMLINSPKTAIKTLTVQNQAASIGVSFSDKVASSDDEVYYIMNGSIYVVNSTGKPVVNQPVSVSVIPDYYRGGEFYAAR
-3784 DASGNAVVSYFA
+3784 DASGNAVAWGMRAYRDFSKTL
-3796 GKNATPVNGVKI
+3796 GIIPTKI
-3808 STAVKSVKL
+3808 EDITC
-3817 GNSYLP
+3817 
-3823 VTGVQPQTT
+3823 
-3832 TFTVQNF
+3832 
-3839 SAWIGFAFADKVAPT
+3839 
-3854 TDNIY
+3854 
-3859 YIRAGSIFINNSIGQ
+3859 RA
-3874 PAVNQEVSI
+3874 
-3883 SVVPKTYGVGMWKF
+3883 
-3897 IPKVAGI
+3897 
-3904 PAVTDKDGV
+3904 
-3913 VTVPAV
+3913 
-3919 PEVPAKWI
+3919 
-3927 RQSFMGGSTINGF
+3927 
-3940 FSCLSEDFNGNATL
+3940 
-3954 DRSED
+3954 ED
-3959 LNGNGQL
+3959 LNLNNIL
-3966 DAGEDLNNN
+3966 DGGEDTNTN
-3975 GKIDFAIAED
+3975 GKLDPFNPVAILG
-3985 YNGDG
+3985 GDG
-3990 LLTPINP
+3990 SVLTQD
-3997 ITVLAPN
+3997 
-4004 GTQILSTQ
+4004 GTATLT
-4012 TVKTDATG
+4012 TDATG
-4020 KLDFSIRYAKEY
+4020 KLDIKLRYAKD
-4032 AQWLTATVRVT
+4032 TANWFTANVRVT
-4043 TKVDGSEFSQE
+4043 TKVDGTEYVQQRSKFEF
-4054 RDISLPVLDDD
+4054 PVLVTD
-4065 VITEDNKGIRPN
+4065 ITDFTIRPN
-4077 TLSPFG
+4077 WRSPFADG
-4083 TLVSSTM
+4083 AVINPIDSGSGYNVCLT
-4090 LPYCSFSAN
+4090 PYK
-4099 N
+4099 

>member
-40 TGTVSVTNPSTGTDS
+40 TGTVSVTDPITDPDS

-68 LVSTSSDFYMNVGDS
+68 LVSTSSDFYMNIGDS

-102 VSVQITDPSVTGVFS
+102 VSVQITDPSLTGVYS
-117 GISPNLV
+117 GIGPKLV

-136 IKSLTN
+136 IKTLTN

-157 TVGKVSTSKTLKG
+157 TVGTVSTSKTLKG
-170 TDVSTTTPTPT
+170 TDVNTTTPTPT
-181 VTVTNLLLISDSQNI
+181 VTVINLLLISDSQNI

-232 SGIFANSNLSVLT
+232 SGIFANGNLSVLT

-251 NLELELKSLSNE
+251 NLELELKSLSDE
-263 QISYLLNT
+263 QKSYLLNT

-304 VQKVNLTTPKPNFN
+304 VQKVNLTTPKPNFD

-397 TAKNTTGTTPV
+397 TAKNTTGTSPV
-408 PVTGSVKL
+408 DVTNKL
-416 YGVDPTVDS
+416 NILGKDPAFNE
-425 NIAKVARVGLST
+425 NITKVSKVGLSSSLT
-437 TAANN
+437 NN
-442 TFDLTVGN
+442 EFDLTVGN

-536 KLNTKQ
+536 KLNAKQ

-568 VKITAMALD
+568 VKVTAMALD

-592 PNPSATGVFNI
+592 PDPSTTGVYNI

-620 QVKSTLTAA
+620 QVKSTLTTA

-650 QIKLTAKSVNDVVAN
+650 QIQLTAKAVNDVVAN

-717 LSASTISTNAQGQ
+717 LSASTVSTNAQGQ

-748 LSGFTINATS
+748 LDGFTINATS

-880 AIDVT
+880 AVDVT

-1089 IDLEVKSPLTE
+1089 IDLEVKSPLTD

-1115 SQNGKR
+1115 SQNGKQ

-1126 AAKAV
+1126 AAKAA
-1131 NEVSVSSVTLTG
+1131 NEVSVSSVTLTS
-1143 DNIPLIIGSQ
+1143 DNIPLVIGSQ

-1241 DTSIQRFDIKA
+1241 DTS
-1252 VKVNSPISKFNVKTG
+1252 
-1267 ERFTVTAS
+1267 
-1275 VLNGNNTGIGG
+1275 
-1286 APVQF
+1286 
-1291 KLEDPSVTGVYAV
+1291 
-1304 SDTSNIITNA
+1304 
-1314 SGEATI
+1314 
-1320 ELEVKSEAAKA
+1320 
-1331 RLLSQGVKITATAKN
+1331 
-1346 TMGATATNV
+1346 
-1355 AGSLSVLGIDPTVS
+1355 
-1369 ANVAK
+1369 
-1374 ASKASLVSTIN
+1374 
-1385 PFDLTVGTTFSVSAA
+1385 
-1400 VTDSNG
+1400 
-1406 GKLSDVPVSFVLPD
+1406 
-1420 LESSGIANLSGST
+1420 
-1433 VNTDSN
+1433 
-1439 GQATINLKI
+1439 
-1448 ISLSAAQRAYLL
+1448 
-1460 NSGFVVKANVAN
+1460 
-1472 VASITPL
+1472 
-1479 KIAAKNTVVVDNTI
+1479 
-1493 ESIALTAD
+1493 
-1501 NNNNII
+1501 
-1507 MAAGS
+1507 
-1512 KVKITAVALNKS
+1512 
-1524 FGAIAGQQ
+1524 
-1532 LNVTI
+1532 
-1537 PNPVKTGVY
+1537 
-1546 NLSGST
+1546 
-1552 ITTDAKGE
+1552 
-1560 AVIELEVK
+1560 
-1568 STLTTAQKNELL
+1568 
-1580 KGLDV
+1580 
-1585 TVTAANGKQNV
+1585 
-1596 INLVAKAAN
+1596 
-1605 EVSVSSV
+1605 
-1612 DLTLFDAAGNP
+1612 
-1623 IPPSMSLT
+1623 
-1631 LGEQVQVRATVLD
+1631 
-1644 DQKGVIKNA
+1644 
-1653 PVTFYLPTFSASG
+1653 
-1666 VASLSPSTVLTD
+1666 
-1678 DKGEATITLQIKSLT
+1678 
-1693 DAQKKLL
+1693 
-1700 LAGYII
+1700 
-1706 NAASN
+1706 
-1711 GKTAPALTLK
+1711 
-1721 GVDTTSKLDVNKV
+1721 
-1734 NLTKS
+1734 
-1739 FNNFSYKVGER
+1739 
-1750 FTVTASALNTAN
+1750 
-1762 TGVGGAPVQFTLQD
+1762 
-1776 PSITGVYAVSDTSN
+1776 
-1790 VITNAS
+1790 
-1796 GEAILELEVK
+1796 
-1806 DPAKAR
+1806 
-1812 AWGKGVN
+1812 
-1819 ITASSINTVS
+1819 
-1829 GVAKVVTSPVLTVQG
+1829 
-1844 MEPVTNVNIAKVAQA
+1844 
-1859 NLTTSAVNNT
+1859 
-1869 FDLTVGNTFTLTANV
+1869 
-1884 SDANN
+1884 
-1889 GKLAGVPVTFNLPG
+1889 
-1903 LEQTGIANLSGSTV
+1903 
-1917 TSDATGKATIS
+1917 
-1928 LEITS
+1928 
-1933 LSATQR
+1933 
-1939 EYLLKNGFTVN
+1939 
-1950 ATVPNGTAITPLK
+1950 
-1963 LNAKQVVAPDTLVNS
+1963 
-1978 VSVIADSNN
+1978 
-1987 ILMAAGSKVQLNA
+1987 
-2000 IALDKTFGGLANQ
+2000 
-2013 TLNISLP
+2013 
-2020 NPATTGIYNLG
+2020 
-2031 NSTVTTDA
+2031 
-2039 KGEAIIDVG
+2039 
-2048 IKAALTAAQRAALQS
+2048 
-2063 GITVTVTSANGKQGI
+2063 
-2078 VTLFGKAVNE
+2078 
-2088 AAVSSVDLSA
+2088 
-2098 NVTAIALT
+2098 
-2106 VGSQFKV
+2106 
-2113 TATVLDAQKGVVS
+2113 
-2126 NAPVTFNLPS
+2126 
-2136 RAASGVASLSPSTV
+2136 
-2150 VTDSQGRAVI
+2150 
-2160 TLEVESLT
+2160 
-2168 DAQKQALL
+2168 
-2176 NGFTVNATSNGKAAP
+2176 
-2191 ALTLKG
+2191 
-2197 VDTSIQRFDIKAV
+2197 
-2210 KVNSPISKFNVKT
+2210 
-2223 GERFTVTAS
+2223 
-2232 VLNGNNTG
+2232 
-2240 IGGAPVQFKLEDPSV
+2240 
-2255 TGVYA
+2255 
-2260 VSDTSNIITNASGEA
+2260 
-2275 TIELEV
+2275 
-2281 KSEAAKARLLSQ
+2281 
-2293 GISITAIAK
+2293 
-2302 NTMGTTPVD
+2302 
-2311 VSGSI
+2311 
-2316 KVLGVDPTVSAN
+2316 
-2328 TTKVAQA
+2328 
-2335 TLSSTTPSN
+2335 
-2344 SFDLTVGNSF
+2344 
-2354 SVTANIAD
+2354 
-2362 ATQGALSGVPV
+2362 
-2373 TFSLPGLEQTGVAN
+2373 
-2387 LSGSTVTTDA
+2387 
-2397 QGKATIN
+2397 
-2404 LEIASLTLDQR
+2404 
-2415 NYLLA
+2415 
-2420 NGLVVNATVPN
+2420 
-2431 GTKINPLK
+2431 
-2439 LTAKQVTSVDTLVK
+2439 
-2453 SVSMTADSDSILMA
+2453 
-2467 AGSKVKVTAVALDK
+2467 
-2481 NFGGIANTNLTFSL
+2481 
-2495 PDPATTGLYNITGST
+2495 
-2510 VKTDAKGESVIEL
+2510 
-2523 EIKSTLT
+2523 
-2530 EAQKAALL
+2530 
-2538 SGIKIQAVSAN
+2538 
-2549 GAIGQAT
+2549 
-2556 VIGKQVNEALV
+2556 
-2567 SKLTL
+2567 
-2572 ASNVSAIALTT
+2572 
-2583 GTQFTITATA
+2583 
-2593 LDGQNGALANVPVTF
+2593 
-2608 NLPSVTQYGV
+2608 
-2618 VSLSPST
+2618 
-2625 ITTNAQ
+2625 
-2631 GQATIT
+2631 
-2637 LQVQSLTDAQK
+2637 
-2648 QALLNGF
+2648 
-2655 TINATSNGK
+2655 
-2664 AAPALTLKGV
+2664 
-2674 DTSVKRLDV
+2674 VKRLDV
-2683 KSVKLTSP
+2683 RSVKLTSP

-2787 DVKGNITLKG
+2787 DVEGNITLKG
-2797 IDPSAVPVEA
+2797 IDPAAVPVEA

-2827 LTVGTTF
+2827 LTVGATF
-2834 DITATVADANQGPLS
+2834 DIAATVADANQGPLS

-2883 KLRIDALS
+2883 KLRIDSLS
-2891 AGQRNYLLTNG
+2891 KTQRDYLLTNG

-2922 RDAGIDSVVTSI
+2922 RDAGIDSVITSI

-2954 ASALNGNFGGVP
+2954 ASALNGNFGGVA

-2999 IDLEVKNLLTASQKA
+2999 IDLEVKNLLTVSQKA

-3147 ASGYMVKAAS
+3147 ASGYMVKAVS

-3169 TKTPSQPTVN
+3169 TKTASQPTVN

-3272 FKASAGA
+3272 FKATAGA

-3289 QEAITANSVNSL
+3289 QEAITANSVNTL

-3311 AIGSKVKV
+3311 AVGSKVKV
-3319 TALAIDKNGAVVPNA
+3319 TALAMDKNGAVVPNA

-3368 KDLAKATTALQNGLV
+3368 KDLAKATTALQNGV
-3383 VTAQSGVSV
+3383 VIYAQSGTSAA
-3392 GTTTVRGAT
+3392 TTTVRGAT
-3401 SNANTQAYKLFVSPS
+3401 SNANTEAYKLFVSPS
-3416 KTILRTAT
+3416 KTTLRTAT
-3424 DTSTLGI
+3424 DTATLGI
-3431 KVTDTNGGIKA
+3431 KVTDTKGGIKA
-3442 GVPVQLQ
+3442 GIPVQIQ
-3449 ILEGINKGITFNK
+3449 IAEGLDKGITFDK
-3462 ASNLVTDA
+3462 SSSLVTDA
-3470 NGFVQVDLVQ
+3470 NGYVQVNVIQ
-3480 SDIGLVSKLDH
+3480 SDIGLISKLDH
-3491 SAKVRVIVNDGV
+3491 TAKVKVIVNDGV
-3503 YQQTEQTIDFTVTGT
+3503 YQQVEQTIDFTVTGT
-3518 SIKDGF
+3518 NIKNTF
-3524 ISKSVITDSLTDTIT
+3524 ISKSVITDSASDTVI
-3539 VSGVAVDGNGR
+3539 VSGVAIDGNDK
-3550 PIANQSIQLLKDG
+3550 PIANQSIQLLNDG
-3563 AALTVPMVNTDSN
+3563 TALAVTPVTTDTN
-3576 GKFTFTVNSQQL
+3576 GKFTFTLNGSQL
-3588 GAATDSTFDLQ
+3588 PTATTNFNLQ
-3599 ARITNA
+3599 ARIIDA
-3605 NATLTSQPFSLG
+3605 NNPNLVSRPYNLG
-3617 TLTKVTA
+3617 SLTKVTES
-3624 TNLSLKV
+3624 NLSL
-3631 SQNNQTAIN
+3631 
-3640 NEIKVETPT
+3640 
-3649 TVTVDLPST
+3649 TVTQNGIVGDEVKVDTPATITIDLPDT
-3658 VADGTIIYL
+3658 VTNDTIIYL
-3667 TTNKGTLGTNGE
+3667 TTNKGGRKIVTKNADGTDNIRYE
-3679 TRVLVAAQNGQA
+3679 SRVESKAQGGK
-3691 VFNNI
+3691 VIFDNI
-3696 QSKSPGVATL
+3696 ESISPGVATL
-3706 TVEYNGAKQLEQ
+3706 TVEYNGAKQLEKN
-3718 DITYITDKVA
+3718 ITFITDKVA
-3728 KLLVQVTN
+3728 KVLTQVIN
-3736 TTVSV
+3736 TTVST
-3741 NGETKIIASVR
+3741 NGETKIIATVR
-3752 DINDAPV
+3752 DDKDAPV
-3759 KNALVEFSTVE
+3759 KNAIVDFTLLQ
-3770 DASGGKLSSGTALT
+3770 DASSGKLSTGTAIT
-3784 DASGNAVVSYFA
+3784 DDAGNAIISYFS
-3796 GKNATPVNGVKI
+3796 GSTPTPVNGVKVQARVQYIKLNNQLLPI
-3808 STAVKSVKL
+3808 STTP
-3817 GNSYLP
+3817 NY
-3823 VTGVQPQTT
+3823 QPQDVS
-3832 TFTVQNF
+3832 FTVQNL

-3854 TDNIY
+3854 ADNIY

-3883 SVVPKTYGVGMWKF
+3883 SVVPKTYGVGMWQF
-3897 IPKVAGI
+3897 IAKV
-3904 PAVTDKDGV
+3904 PGV
-3913 VTVPAV
+3913 AAI
-3919 PEVPAKWI
+3919 PEVKDPTTGAITTVGKDAIPEQPAKWI
-3927 RQSFMGGSTINGF
+3927 TQSFMNGSLWSGT
-3940 FSCLSEDFNGNATL
+3940 FSCLSEDFNKNATL
-3954 DRSED
+3954 DS
-3959 LNGNGQL
+3959 G
-3966 DAGEDLNNN
+3966 
-3975 GKIDFAIAED
+3975 ED

-3990 LLTPINP
+3990 MLTPLNP

-4012 TVKTDATG
+4012 IMKTDSTG
-4020 KLDFSIRYAKEY
+4020 KLDFSIRYGKEY
-4032 AQWLTATVRVT
+4032 AEWMTATVRVT

-4054 RDISLPVLDDD
+4054 RDINLPVLDDD

-4077 TLSPFG
+4077 RLSPFG

-4090 LPYCSFSAN
+4090 LPYCSFLAN

>member
-83 VELTVYALNSNN
+83 VELTVYALNNNN

-117 GISPNLV
+117 GIGPNLV

-170 TDVSTTTPTPT
+170 TDVNTTTPTPT
-181 VTVTNLLLISDSQNI
+181 VNVSNLLLISDSQNI
-196 TLVKGTKINVTALA
+196 ALVKGTKINVTALA

-343 VQFKLDDPSA
+343 VQFKLDDPST

-362 SNVVTNASGE
+362 SNVVTNANGE

-408 PVTGSVKL
+408 PVTGSIKL

-536 KLNTKQ
+536 KLNAKQ

-568 VKITAMALD
+568 VKVTAIALD
-577 KNFGGLANQTLTVTI
+577 KNFGGLANQTLTVEI
-592 PNPSATGVFNI
+592 PDPSTTGVYNI
-603 TGSTITTDSKG
+603 TGSTITTDTKG

-650 QIKLTAKSVNDVVAN
+650 QIKLTAKAVNDVVAN

-679 VGSQFTVT
+679 VGSQFTIT

-717 LSASTISTNAQGQ
+717 LSASTVSTNAQGQ

-748 LSGFTINATS
+748 LGGFTINATS

-763 TPLTLKGVDPITR
+763 TPLILKGVDPITR

-806 NGNNT
+806 NDNNT

-880 AIDVT
+880 AVDVT

-1218 LNGFTINATSNGK
+1218 LNGFSINATSNGK

-1252 VKVNSPISKFNVKTG
+1252 VKVTSPISKFNVKTG

-1320 ELEVKSEAAKA
+1320 ELEVKSE
-1331 RLLSQGVKITATAKN
+1331 V
-1346 TMGATATNV
+1346 
-1355 AGSLSVLGIDPTVS
+1355 
-1369 ANVAK
+1369 
-1374 ASKASLVSTIN
+1374 
-1385 PFDLTVGTTFSVSAA
+1385 
-1400 VTDSNG
+1400 
-1406 GKLSDVPVSFVLPD
+1406 
-1420 LESSGIANLSGST
+1420 
-1433 VNTDSN
+1433 
-1439 GQATINLKI
+1439 
-1448 ISLSAAQRAYLL
+1448 
-1460 NSGFVVKANVAN
+1460 
-1472 VASITPL
+1472 
-1479 KIAAKNTVVVDNTI
+1479 
-1493 ESIALTAD
+1493 
-1501 NNNNII
+1501 
-1507 MAAGS
+1507 
-1512 KVKITAVALNKS
+1512 
-1524 FGAIAGQQ
+1524 
-1532 LNVTI
+1532 
-1537 PNPVKTGVY
+1537 
-1546 NLSGST
+1546 
-1552 ITTDAKGE
+1552 
-1560 AVIELEVK
+1560 
-1568 STLTTAQKNELL
+1568 
-1580 KGLDV
+1580 
-1585 TVTAANGKQNV
+1585 
-1596 INLVAKAAN
+1596 
-1605 EVSVSSV
+1605 
-1612 DLTLFDAAGNP
+1612 
-1623 IPPSMSLT
+1623 
-1631 LGEQVQVRATVLD
+1631 
-1644 DQKGVIKNA
+1644 
-1653 PVTFYLPTFSASG
+1653 
-1666 VASLSPSTVLTD
+1666 
-1678 DKGEATITLQIKSLT
+1678 
-1693 DAQKKLL
+1693 
-1700 LAGYII
+1700 
-1706 NAASN
+1706 
-1711 GKTAPALTLK
+1711 
-1721 GVDTTSKLDVNKV
+1721 
-1734 NLTKS
+1734 
-1739 FNNFSYKVGER
+1739 
-1750 FTVTASALNTAN
+1750 
-1762 TGVGGAPVQFTLQD
+1762 
-1776 PSITGVYAVSDTSN
+1776 
-1790 VITNAS
+1790 
-1796 GEAILELEVK
+1796 
-1806 DPAKAR
+1806 
-1812 AWGKGVN
+1812 
-1819 ITASSINTVS
+1819 
-1829 GVAKVVTSPVLTVQG
+1829 
-1844 MEPVTNVNIAKVAQA
+1844 
-1859 NLTTSAVNNT
+1859 
-1869 FDLTVGNTFTLTANV
+1869 
-1884 SDANN
+1884 
-1889 GKLAGVPVTFNLPG
+1889 
-1903 LEQTGIANLSGSTV
+1903 
-1917 TSDATGKATIS
+1917 
-1928 LEITS
+1928 
-1933 LSATQR
+1933 
-1939 EYLLKNGFTVN
+1939 
-1950 ATVPNGTAITPLK
+1950 
-1963 LNAKQVVAPDTLVNS
+1963 
-1978 VSVIADSNN
+1978 
-1987 ILMAAGSKVQLNA
+1987 
-2000 IALDKTFGGLANQ
+2000 
-2013 TLNISLP
+2013 
-2020 NPATTGIYNLG
+2020 
-2031 NSTVTTDA
+2031 
-2039 KGEAIIDVG
+2039 
-2048 IKAALTAAQRAALQS
+2048 
-2063 GITVTVTSANGKQGI
+2063 
-2078 VTLFGKAVNE
+2078 
-2088 AAVSSVDLSA
+2088 
-2098 NVTAIALT
+2098 
-2106 VGSQFKV
+2106 
-2113 TATVLDAQKGVVS
+2113 
-2126 NAPVTFNLPS
+2126 
-2136 RAASGVASLSPSTV
+2136 
-2150 VTDSQGRAVI
+2150 
-2160 TLEVESLT
+2160 
-2168 DAQKQALL
+2168 
-2176 NGFTVNATSNGKAAP
+2176 
-2191 ALTLKG
+2191 
-2197 VDTSIQRFDIKAV
+2197 
-2210 KVNSPISKFNVKT
+2210 
-2223 GERFTVTAS
+2223 
-2232 VLNGNNTG
+2232 
-2240 IGGAPVQFKLEDPSV
+2240 
-2255 TGVYA
+2255 
-2260 VSDTSNIITNASGEA
+2260 
-2275 TIELEV
+2275 
-2281 KSEAAKARLLSQ
+2281 AKARLLSQ

-2316 KVLGVDPTVSAN
+2316 KVFGVDPTVSAN

-2344 SFDLTVGNSF
+2344 TFDLTVGNSF

-2373 TFSLPGLEQTGVAN
+2373 TFSLPGLEQTGIAN

-2495 PDPATTGLYNITGST
+2495 PDPATTGLYNTTGST
-2510 VKTDAKGESVIEL
+2510 VKTDAKGEAVIEL

-2530 EAQKAALL
+2530 AAQKAALL

-2556 VIGKQVNEALV
+2556 VMGKQVNEALV

-2637 LQVQSLTDAQK
+2637 LQAQSLTDAQK

-2655 TINATSNGK
+2655 TVNATSNGK

-2787 DVKGNITLKG
+2787 DVEGNTTLKG

-2827 LTVGTTF
+2827 LTVGATF

-2883 KLRIDALS
+2883 KLRIDSLS
-2891 AGQRNYLLTNG
+2891 KTQRDYLLTNG
-2902 LVVNAT
+2902 LVINAT

-2922 RDAGIDSVVTSI
+2922 RDAGIDSVITSI

-2954 ASALNGNFGGVP
+2954 ASALNGNFGGVA

-3025 APSGATGE
+3025 APSGAVGE

-3147 ASGYMVKAAS
+3147 ASGYMVTAVS

-3169 TKTPSQPTVN
+3169 TKTAAQPTVN

-3248 AVLTLKVGALTPDQ
+3248 AVLTLKVGALNPDQ

-3272 FKASAGA
+3272 FKATAGA

-3289 QEAITANSVNSL
+3289 QEAITANSVNTL

-3311 AIGSKVKV
+3311 AVGSKVKV

-3362 TIEVEI
+3362 IIELEV
-3368 KDLAKATTALQNGLV
+3368 KSLTDAQKTLLQNGVV

-3401 SNANTQAYKLFVSPS
+3401 SNANNDAYKFFITQS
-3416 KTILRTAT
+3416 KDVMNTAS
-3424 DTSTLGI
+3424 D
-3431 KVTDTNGGIKA
+3431 KVTMSVRVTDINGGIKA
-3442 GVPVQLQ
+3442 NVPVYLQL
-3449 ILEGINKGITFNK
+3449 LDNGSDYGLSFSTP
-3462 ASNLVTDA
+3462 SMLTTDA
-3470 NGFVQVDLVQ
+3470 NGIATFNLVQ
-3480 SDIGLVSKLDH
+3480 SDIGLVARLDH
-3491 SAKVRVIVNDGV
+3491 HVKFKAIVNDGV
-3503 YQQTEQTIDFTVTGT
+3503 YKALEQTIEMQVQGT
-3518 SIKDGF
+3518 RIENVNLSR
-3524 ISKSVITDSLTDTIT
+3524 TQLLATDTFNIT
-3539 VSGVAVDGNGR
+3539 KGTLVDGNGKA
-3550 PIANQSIQLLKDG
+3550 IANTRVEL
-3563 AALTVPMVNTDSN
+3563 VNN
-3576 GKFTFTVNSQQL
+3576 G
-3588 GAATDSTFDLQ
+3588 STG
-3599 ARITNA
+3599 
-3605 NATLTSQPFSLG
+3605 SLG
-3617 TLTKVTA
+3617 IVT
-3624 TNLSLKV
+3624 
-3631 SQNNQTAIN
+3631 
-3640 NEIKVETPT
+3640 T
-3649 TVTVDLPST
+3649 TD
-3658 VADGTIIYL
+3658 
-3667 TTNKGTLGTNGE
+3667 
-3679 TRVLVAAQNGQA
+3679 AQGNFA
-3691 VFNNI
+3691 FNNI
-3696 QSKSPGVATL
+3696 AISKFAALPDGTVNIAAKVGTGDTIQLIDSIATLNIIAANNTSIAYQGSAQDLRINQVTPITINTPTVANGSTIAVSTTRGTLALNNTIGDVSRVLATVQNGKAVVYIHSASPGEAKIAVQSTEPATGQVTTL
-3706 TVEYNGAKQLEQ
+3706 IEDTANFVSISPAKLALQVEKIIVPTNGASRV
-3718 DITYITDKVA
+3718 IAKVLDA
-3728 KLLVQVTN
+3728 
-3736 TTVSV
+3736 
-3741 NGETKIIASVR
+3741 
-3752 DINDAPV
+3752 NDAPV
-3759 KNALVEFSTVE
+3759 KNAIVAFSILN
-3770 DASGGKLSSGTALT
+3770 DPSSGTLTGATAIT
-3784 DASGNAVVSYFA
+3784 DASGQAIITYNAGSVPSPVNAVNIQAKVTSLNIYDSQ
-3796 GKNATPVNGVKI
+3796 GVATETPLNTPLI
-3808 STAVKSVKL
+3808 ETKSL
-3817 GNSYLP
+3817 
-3823 VTGVQPQTT
+3823 
-3832 TFTVQNF
+3832 TVQTF
-3839 SAWIGFAFADKVAPT
+3839 SSSIGVSFADKIG
-3854 TDNIY
+3854 TDTREVY
-3859 YIRAGSIFINNSIGQ
+3859 YLRNGSIYVTNSVGQ
-3874 PAVNQEVSI
+3874 PATNSPVSI
-3883 SVVPKTYGVGMWKF
+3883 SV
-3897 IPKVAGI
+3897 IPKDYFKGFYQIVDQSKVSLTLYVDNVWQIFHNIDGKDMYKLDPAVI
-3904 PAVTDKDGV
+3904 PAKSDIADYQDYQLHTKAYSCQNED
-3913 VTVPAV
+3913 
-3919 PEVPAKWI
+3919 
-3927 RQSFMGGSTINGF
+3927 INLNNFLDAG
-3940 FSCLSEDFNGNATL
+3940 EDI
-3954 DRSED
+3954 
-3959 LNGNGQL
+3959 NGNGQL
-3966 DAGEDLNNN
+3966 D
-3975 GKIDFAIAED
+3975 
-3985 YNGDG
+3985 
-3990 LLTPINP
+3990 PINP
-3997 ITVLAPN
+3997 VAVLDANGNKLEPN
-4004 GTQILSTQ
+4004 Q
-4012 TVKTDATG
+4012 TLMTDSTG
-4020 KLDFSIRYAKEY
+4020 KLDFTIRYPKEY
-4032 AQWLTATVRVT
+4032 AEWFTANVRVS
-4043 TKVDGSEFSQE
+4043 TKVDGTESVQSRGLTF
-4054 RDISLPVLDDD
+4054 PVLNDD
-4065 VITEDNKGIRPN
+4065 VSIPNFLRPN
-4077 TLSPFG
+4077 WYSPFG
-4083 TLVSSTM
+4083 TYSCLSSK
-4090 LPYCSFSAN
+4090 
-4099 N
+4099 

>member
-83 VELTVYALNSNN
+83 VELTVYALNNNN
-95 IGVASVP
+95 IGVANVP

-157 TVGKVSTSKTLKG
+157 TVGTVSTSKTLKG
-170 TDVSTTTPTPT
+170 TDVNTTTPTPT
-181 VTVTNLLLISDSQNI
+181 VTVSNLLLISDSQNI
-196 TLVKGTKINVTALA
+196 ALVKGTKVNVTALA

-304 VQKVNLTTPKPNFN
+304 VQKVNLTTPKPKFN

-334 SNTGLGGVP
+334 LNTGLGGVP
-343 VQFKLDDPSA
+343 VQFKLDDPSM

-397 TAKNTTGTTPV
+397 TAKNTTGTSPV
-408 PVTGSVKL
+408 DVTNKL
-416 YGVDPTVDS
+416 NILGKDPAFNE
-425 NIAKVARVGLST
+425 NITKVSKVGLSSNLT
-437 TAANN
+437 NN
-442 TFDLTVGN
+442 EFDLTVGN

-455 ANVVDSGQGALANVP
+455 ANVLDASQGALANVP

-489 TVKTDSEGKATI
+489 TVTTDAQGKATI
-501 NLSISSLNATQRDYL
+501 NLSLTSLNATQRSYL
-516 LKNGLQ
+516 MSNGLTV
-522 INASVP
+522 NASVA
-528 NGTPVSPL
+528 NGTSVAPIKLSAKQSSTLPVTVES
-536 KLNTKQ
+536 
-542 VSSETDINSISV
+542 VSV
-554 IADSDNILMAAGST
+554 VADSDNILMTAGST
-568 VKITAMALD
+568 VKVTAIALD
-577 KNFGGLANQTLTVTI
+577 KNFGGLANQTLMVKI
-592 PNPSATGVFNI
+592 PDPSATGVYNI

-620 QVKSTLTAA
+620 QVKSTLTTA

-650 QIKLTAKSVNDVVAN
+650 QIKLTAKAVNDVVAN

-717 LSASTISTNAQGQ
+717 LSASTVSTNAQGQ

-748 LSGFTINATS
+748 LGGFTINATS

-763 TPLTLKGVDPITR
+763 TPLTLKGIDPITR

-811 GIGGTPVQFTLDD
+811 GIGGTPVQFNLDD

-963 TTNSNGEAVINLEIK
+963 TTNSIGEAVINLEIK

-983 QRSYLATNGLVVKA
+983 QRSYLASNGLVVKA

-1036 AGSHVKVTAVAL
+1036 AGSKVKVTAVAL

-1218 LNGFTINATSNGK
+1218 LNGFT
-1231 AAPALTLKGV
+1231 V
-1241 DTSIQRFDIKA
+1241 
-1252 VKVNSPISKFNVKTG
+1252 
-1267 ERFTVTAS
+1267 
-1275 VLNGNNTGIGG
+1275 
-1286 APVQF
+1286 
-1291 KLEDPSVTGVYAV
+1291 
-1304 SDTSNIITNA
+1304 
-1314 SGEATI
+1314 
-1320 ELEVKSEAAKA
+1320 
-1331 RLLSQGVKITATAKN
+1331 
-1346 TMGATATNV
+1346 
-1355 AGSLSVLGIDPTVS
+1355 
-1369 ANVAK
+1369 
-1374 ASKASLVSTIN
+1374 
-1385 PFDLTVGTTFSVSAA
+1385 
-1400 VTDSNG
+1400 
-1406 GKLSDVPVSFVLPD
+1406 
-1420 LESSGIANLSGST
+1420 
-1433 VNTDSN
+1433 
-1439 GQATINLKI
+1439 
-1448 ISLSAAQRAYLL
+1448 
-1460 NSGFVVKANVAN
+1460 
-1472 VASITPL
+1472 
-1479 KIAAKNTVVVDNTI
+1479 
-1493 ESIALTAD
+1493 
-1501 NNNNII
+1501 
-1507 MAAGS
+1507 
-1512 KVKITAVALNKS
+1512 
-1524 FGAIAGQQ
+1524 
-1532 LNVTI
+1532 
-1537 PNPVKTGVY
+1537 
-1546 NLSGST
+1546 
-1552 ITTDAKGE
+1552 
-1560 AVIELEVK
+1560 
-1568 STLTTAQKNELL
+1568 
-1580 KGLDV
+1580 
-1585 TVTAANGKQNV
+1585 
-1596 INLVAKAAN
+1596 
-1605 EVSVSSV
+1605 
-1612 DLTLFDAAGNP
+1612 
-1623 IPPSMSLT
+1623 
-1631 LGEQVQVRATVLD
+1631 
-1644 DQKGVIKNA
+1644 
-1653 PVTFYLPTFSASG
+1653 
-1666 VASLSPSTVLTD
+1666 
-1678 DKGEATITLQIKSLT
+1678 
-1693 DAQKKLL
+1693 
-1700 LAGYII
+1700 
-1706 NAASN
+1706 
-1711 GKTAPALTLK
+1711 
-1721 GVDTTSKLDVNKV
+1721 
-1734 NLTKS
+1734 
-1739 FNNFSYKVGER
+1739 
-1750 FTVTASALNTAN
+1750 
-1762 TGVGGAPVQFTLQD
+1762 
-1776 PSITGVYAVSDTSN
+1776 
-1790 VITNAS
+1790 
-1796 GEAILELEVK
+1796 
-1806 DPAKAR
+1806 
-1812 AWGKGVN
+1812 
-1819 ITASSINTVS
+1819 
-1829 GVAKVVTSPVLTVQG
+1829 
-1844 MEPVTNVNIAKVAQA
+1844 
-1859 NLTTSAVNNT
+1859 
-1869 FDLTVGNTFTLTANV
+1869 
-1884 SDANN
+1884 
-1889 GKLAGVPVTFNLPG
+1889 
-1903 LEQTGIANLSGSTV
+1903 
-1917 TSDATGKATIS
+1917 
-1928 LEITS
+1928 
-1933 LSATQR
+1933 
-1939 EYLLKNGFTVN
+1939 
-1950 ATVPNGTAITPLK
+1950 
-1963 LNAKQVVAPDTLVNS
+1963 
-1978 VSVIADSNN
+1978 
-1987 ILMAAGSKVQLNA
+1987 
-2000 IALDKTFGGLANQ
+2000 
-2013 TLNISLP
+2013 
-2020 NPATTGIYNLG
+2020 
-2031 NSTVTTDA
+2031 
-2039 KGEAIIDVG
+2039 
-2048 IKAALTAAQRAALQS
+2048 
-2063 GITVTVTSANGKQGI
+2063 
-2078 VTLFGKAVNE
+2078 
-2088 AAVSSVDLSA
+2088 
-2098 NVTAIALT
+2098 
-2106 VGSQFKV
+2106 
-2113 TATVLDAQKGVVS
+2113 
-2126 NAPVTFNLPS
+2126 
-2136 RAASGVASLSPSTV
+2136 
-2150 VTDSQGRAVI
+2150 
-2160 TLEVESLT
+2160 
-2168 DAQKQALL
+2168 
-2176 NGFTVNATSNGKAAP
+2176 
-2191 ALTLKG
+2191 
-2197 VDTSIQRFDIKAV
+2197 
-2210 KVNSPISKFNVKT
+2210 
-2223 GERFTVTAS
+2223 
-2232 VLNGNNTG
+2232 
-2240 IGGAPVQFKLEDPSV
+2240 
-2255 TGVYA
+2255 
-2260 VSDTSNIITNASGEA
+2260 
-2275 TIELEV
+2275 
-2281 KSEAAKARLLSQ
+2281 
-2293 GISITAIAK
+2293 
-2302 NTMGTTPVD
+2302 
-2311 VSGSI
+2311 
-2316 KVLGVDPTVSAN
+2316 
-2328 TTKVAQA
+2328 
-2335 TLSSTTPSN
+2335 
-2344 SFDLTVGNSF
+2344 
-2354 SVTANIAD
+2354 
-2362 ATQGALSGVPV
+2362 
-2373 TFSLPGLEQTGVAN
+2373 
-2387 LSGSTVTTDA
+2387 
-2397 QGKATIN
+2397 
-2404 LEIASLTLDQR
+2404 
-2415 NYLLA
+2415 
-2420 NGLVVNATVPN
+2420 
-2431 GTKINPLK
+2431 
-2439 LTAKQVTSVDTLVK
+2439 
-2453 SVSMTADSDSILMA
+2453 
-2467 AGSKVKVTAVALDK
+2467 
-2481 NFGGIANTNLTFSL
+2481 
-2495 PDPATTGLYNITGST
+2495 
-2510 VKTDAKGESVIEL
+2510 
-2523 EIKSTLT
+2523 
-2530 EAQKAALL
+2530 
-2538 SGIKIQAVSAN
+2538 
-2549 GAIGQAT
+2549 
-2556 VIGKQVNEALV
+2556 
-2567 SKLTL
+2567 
-2572 ASNVSAIALTT
+2572 
-2583 GTQFTITATA
+2583 
-2593 LDGQNGALANVPVTF
+2593 
-2608 NLPSVTQYGV
+2608 
-2618 VSLSPST
+2618 
-2625 ITTNAQ
+2625 
-2631 GQATIT
+2631 
-2637 LQVQSLTDAQK
+2637 
-2648 QALLNGF
+2648 
-2655 TINATSNGK
+2655 NATSNGK

-2774 QAVSKNTMNTTPT
+2774 QAVSKNTMNTTPA
-2787 DVKGNITLKG
+2787 DVTGNTTLKG

-2818 SSLSNNIFD
+2818 TSLSNNIFD

-2883 KLRIDALS
+2883 KLRIDSLS
-2891 AGQRNYLLTNG
+2891 KTQRNYLLTNG

-2908 VPNGTKINP
+2908 VPNGTQINP
-2917 IKLSA
+2917 IKLTA
-2922 RDAGIDSVVTSI
+2922 RDAGIDSVITSI

-2954 ASALNGNFGGVP
+2954 ASALNGNFGGVA

-3025 APSGATGE
+3025 ALSGAVGE

-3147 ASGYMVKAAS
+3147 ASGYMVKAVS

-3169 TKTPSQPTVN
+3169 TKTASQPTVN

-3272 FKASAGA
+3272 FKATAGA

-3289 QEAITANSVNSL
+3289 QEAITANSVNTL

-3311 AIGSKVKV
+3311 ALGSKVKV

-3392 GTTTVRGAT
+3392 GTTTVRSAT
-3401 SNANTQAYKLFVSPS
+3401 SNANTEAYKLFVSPS
-3416 KTILRTAT
+3416 KTTLRTAT
-3424 DTSTLGI
+3424 DTATLGI
-3431 KVTDTNGGIKA
+3431 KVTDTKGGIKA
-3442 GVPVQLQ
+3442 GIPVQIQ
-3449 ILEGINKGITFNK
+3449 IAEGLDKGITFDK
-3462 ASNLVTDA
+3462 SSNLVTDA
-3470 NGFVQVDLVQ
+3470 NGYVQVNVIQ
-3480 SDIGLVSKLDH
+3480 SDIGLISKLDH
-3491 SAKVRVIVNDGV
+3491 TAKVKVIVNDGV
-3503 YQQTEQTIDFTVTGT
+3503 YQQVEQTIDFTVTGT
-3518 SIKDGF
+3518 HIKDTF
-3524 ISKSVITDSLTDTIT
+3524 ISKSVITDSASDTVI
-3539 VSGVAVDGNGR
+3539 VSGVAVDGNDK
-3550 PIANQSIQLLKDG
+3550 PIANQSIQLLNDG
-3563 AALTVPMVNTDSN
+3563 TALAVTPVATDTN
-3576 GKFTFTVNSQQL
+3576 GKFTFTLNGSQL
-3588 GAATDSTFDLQ
+3588 PTATTNFNLQ
-3599 ARITNA
+3599 ARIIDA
-3605 NATLTSQPFSLG
+3605 NNPNLVSQPYNLG
-3617 TLTKVTA
+3617 SLTKVSE
-3624 TNLSLKV
+3624 TNLSL
-3631 SQNNQTAIN
+3631 
-3640 NEIKVETPT
+3640 
-3649 TVTVDLPST
+3649 TVTQNGIVGDEVKVDTPATIIIDLPNT
-3658 VADGTIIYL
+3658 VANDTTIYL
-3667 TTNKGTLGTNGE
+3667 TTNKGTLGSNNE
-3679 TRVLVAAQNGQA
+3679 SRVSTTAQGGKA
-3691 VFNNI
+3691 IFNNLSSI
-3696 QSKSPGVATL
+3696 SPGVATL
-3706 TVEYNGAKQLEQ
+3706 TVEYNGAKQLEKN
-3718 DITYITDKVA
+3718 ITFITDKVT
-3728 KLLVQVTN
+3728 KVLTQVIN
-3736 TTVSV
+3736 TTVST
-3741 NGETKIIASVR
+3741 NGETKIIATVR
-3752 DINDAPV
+3752 DDKDAPV
-3759 KNALVEFSTVE
+3759 KNAIVDFTLLQ
-3770 DASGGKLSSGTALT
+3770 DASSGKLSTGTAIT
-3784 DASGNAVVSYFA
+3784 DEAGNAIISYFA
-3796 GKNATPVNGVKI
+3796 GSTPTPVNGVKVQARVQYFKLNNQLLPI
-3808 STAVKSVKL
+3808 STTPT
-3817 GNSYLP
+3817 Y
-3823 VTGVQPQTT
+3823 QPQDVS
-3832 TFTVQNF
+3832 FTVQNF

-3854 TDNIY
+3854 ADNIY

-3883 SVVPKTYGVGMWKF
+3883 SIVPKTYGVGLWKF
-3897 IPKVAGI
+3897 IAKV
-3904 PAVTDKDGV
+3904 PGV
-3913 VTVPAV
+3913 AAI
-3919 PEVPAKWI
+3919 PEVKDPTTGAITTVGKDAIPEQPAKWI
-3927 RQSFMGGSTINGF
+3927 TQSFMNGSPLSGTFN
-3940 FSCLSEDFNGNATL
+3940 CLSEDFNRNATL
-3954 DRSED
+3954 DTS
-3959 LNGNGQL
+3959 
-3966 DAGEDLNNN
+3966 
-3975 GKIDFAIAED
+3975 ED

-3990 LLTPINP
+3990 MLTPLNP

-4020 KLDFSIRYAKEY
+4020 KLDFSIRYGKEY

-4054 RDISLPVLDDD
+4054 RDIYLPVLDDD

-4077 TLSPFG
+4077 TISPFG

-4090 LPYCSFSAN
+4090 LPYCSFSPSN
-4099 N
+4099 